1 MAKSIEN
8 KVVSLEL
15 DDSKFSSKVEGVL
28 KNVTRLKEGMNFK
41 TSTTGLD
48 GITPAAQNAAKG
60 MNGLASSVKTVNTTI
75 SNTSTSASAATSSVG
90 AVAKQT
96 STNFTML
103 GGAASVALGNIASK
117 AIMAGGSILSSFTFG
132 PILDGFREYENQLNA
147 VQTIQANTF
156 SKGETVSTINA
167 ALDELNQYADKTI
180 YSFSEMTK
188 NIGMFTSAGVGLK
201 ESVSS
206 IKGLSNVAA
215 MSGASSA
222 QAATAM
228 YQLSQALSTGVVKLQ
243 DWNSIVNAGMGGE
256 QFQES
261 LKRTARTYGVA
272 VDEIIEKK
280 GSFRNSLQDGWLTS
294 EIMIETLAQ
303 YTGDLSKEQLLNAG
317 YTEEQTEEIMKLAET
332 ANDAATKVKTFG
344 QLMDTVAESLGSGWA
359 SLFRTFFGDFE
370 RARTLWTGVSD
381 VVNGGISAFFDAL
394 QGILDRWDE
403 LGGWYEWWYALM
415 DLWKAASKPIF
426 AIGEAVK
433 DVFTGDAGAALFEF
447 SKFLHHEIANWL
459 IMSDQMASDIG
470 RVFKM
475 VAQLVQ
481 PVIKALL
488 GFGVAI
494 GQVVVAAVKIGL
506 ILIGGLLKPILRIG
520 AKISEIVD
528 VFVNWFSQMSGG
540 IDILGTLGSVLDTIV
555 GWVQSLVDW
564 FVQLTSLAITP
575 FFNGIRTVI
584 EAVLPPIGQFFG
596 VLRDAA
602 KNVFGPLIDGLTGL
616 GGSFD
621 AFLNDT
627 SSPFGK
633 ITRIVQDWGVSF
645 YKTMEGVAKEIG
657 PKWTNKV
664 KAFGDSIKPI
674 TENLGKALGTAVDNS
689 SKAFSN
695 FWANSK
701 PGLLM
706 AWNQTLKAVSDS
718 FKAFG
723 DKLKE
728 VGDIISGFF
737 APQLSAIKTF
747 GKTISDSFKNIGA
760 GLNFSSAFAGVGAG
774 FKSMMDSFGP
784 LGELVNAVVDLFVKM
799 GAVLSDLKDR
809 IFAGASESGSLLN
822 KVIGGFVQS
831 TKSAFDAFG
840 ILGGV
845 LVTVV
850 KAFTSLATA
859 VGRTIA
865 TLVKG
870 LTSGIGAIKEFAAS
884 STAFGSFKN
893 NIGNALNSTGDMIKD
908 FWKGLGA
915 SLQSISLSDILSGAL
930 LGGGLGMGF
939 KTLQNLLGG
948 FQKITDS
955 ASGLMGKISGV
966 FGELKTALSTLTEAI
981 KAKTLRDIAVSI
993 LILVGALFVLAML
1006 PADRL
1011 IQGAVAIG
1019 VLAKILT
1026 TALTSL
1032 FSIKTDLK
1040 KMSALFGA
1048 IFMLSSALV
1057 MLSVATAILGS
1068 MDTKTLGQG
1077 LVAIGLMIE
1086 GMTRVA
1092 KKMASAG
1099 KTMTAGIAALIGMAM
1114 AINMLILPIT
1124 ILGLL
1129 PTGAVVQ
1136 GLIAVGLLMAGI
1148 ALFIKMLDEHKD
1160 TLGQMAGTALVL
1172 NQFAGAVAVLAGVVA
1187 VLGSLPTGNL
1197 VQGLVGLAVV
1207 AGIIAAVMWVMSET
1221 MSKIPPTAIAG
1232 AFAMLVI
1239 AGAMLLTAKALEQ
1252 IGAIPWDA
1260 LLVAAYKM
1268 GMVLTG
1274 MIVAANMASE
1284 SVFGAGAILLLA
1296 VAFRLLADAMLVL
1309 GNMDALT
1316 IQMALIAIGGAML
1329 VLLGA
1334 AAIAELVVPGLI
1346 ALTLAI
1352 AAIGAIV
1359 LGVIGGITL
1368 LVMAFTA
1375 FISVISLAGPAI
1387 GTGIV
1392 AIASGIAAGAAIIA
1406 AASPAIQ
1413 AALIG
1418 VANAFKNAAPA
1429 LGEALKALVKAFG
1442 PALVELIK
1450 VAGNAIR
1457 QLCKEVIRT
1466 LAKQGPGLITAVIDF
1481 LNELM
1486 EQLVENM
1493 PDFLVNIF
1501 TMFDMLMAAIDG
1513 YLPTFVEHLLSWLTS
1528 VLDFLQALVPMVLDL
1543 LWGLIA
1549 GILNTL
1555 ADNIQ
1560 PMVNAGVNLIN
1571 AWLTGMASMAAG
1583 IIDAAFNALITFI
1596 NAFSNAIDQRG
1607 PELKA
1612 AVNKLITSIKNFIF
1626 GDVNDVAGAIGSHAM
1641 TIGKNIIDG
1650 IERGINSA
1658 KNAVLN
1664 TMKNLA
1670 NSCLDTVKSYLGI
1683 HSPSR
1688 KFAEVAKFMMLG
1700 MSKGLGDNED
1710 LVYRDLKDISE
1721 KILDTM
1727 DLNMDYAPVIKP
1739 TVDTSE
1745 IQGLRDLDLSGVH
1758 ASVIGSSVQN
1768 GSQMQQEIRALREDL
1783 KNNQTPTVF
1792 NQYNTSPKA
1801 LDLNEIYRQTER
1813 QIDRMKRM

>member
-41 TSTTGLD
+41 TATTGLE
-48 GITPAAQNAAKG
+48 GINPAAQNAAKG
-60 MNGLASSVKTVNTTI
+60 MNGLATSVKNINTTI
-75 SNTSTSASAATSSVG
+75 TGASSGATASTANIG

-117 AIMAGGSILSSFTFG
+117 AIMAGGSMLTSFAFG

-156 SKGETVSTINA
+156 SKGETVATINA

-280 GSFRNSLQDGWLTS
+280 GSFRNSLADGWLTS

-332 ANDAATKVKTFG
+332 ANDAATKVKTFA

-370 RARTLWTGVSD
+370 RAKTLWTGVSD
-381 VVNGGISAFFDAL
+381 VVNGSISAFFDAM

-403 LGGWYEWWYALM
+403 LGGWYEWWYALG
-415 DLWKAASKPIF
+415 DLWKAVSKPLI
-426 AIGEAVK
+426 AIGKAVK
-433 DVFTGDAGAALFEF
+433 DVFTGDAGAALFQF

-470 RVFKM
+470 RIFKM
-475 VAQLVQ
+475 VAQIIW
-481 PVIKALL
+481 PVVKALL

-494 GQVVVAAVKIGL
+494 GQVVVAAIKIGL
-506 ILIGGLLKPILRIG
+506 ILVGALVKPLLQVGG
-520 AKISEIVD
+520 KISEIID
-528 VFVNWFSQMSGG
+528 VFANWFGQMTGG
-540 IDILGTLGSVLDTIV
+540 IDILGALGSILNTVV
-555 GWVQSLVDW
+555 GWVQSLADW
-564 FVQLTSLAITP
+564 FVQLTSVAITP

-584 EAVLPPIGQFFG
+584 EAVLPPIGEFFG
-596 VLRDAA
+596 VLKDAA
-602 KNVFGPLIDGLTGL
+602 KNVFGPLIGGLTGL
-616 GGSFD
+616 GGSFE

-633 ITRIVQDWGVSF
+633 ITRIVTDWGISF

-657 PKWTNKV
+657 PKWSAKV

-674 TENLGKALGTAVDNS
+674 TENLGKGLGTAVSNA
-689 SKAFSN
+689 SKALGS
-695 FWANSK
+695 FWEESK
-701 PGLLM
+701 PGLLL
-706 AWNQTLKAVSDS
+706 AWNETIKSVSEA
-718 FKAFG
+718 FKRFG
-723 DKLKE
+723 EKIKE
-728 VGDIISGFF
+728 VGDIIAGFF
-737 APQLSAIKTF
+737 GPQIDAVKNF
-747 GKTISDSFKNIGA
+747 GQAVGDGFKRIGE
-760 GLNFSSAFAGVGAG
+760 GLTFSSAFSGISNG
-774 FKSMMDSFGP
+774 FMTMIDSFGP
-784 LGELVNAVVDLFVKM
+784 LGDLIEIVVDLFGKL
-799 GAVLSDLKDR
+799 GQTLKNIKDN
-809 IFAGASESGSLLN
+809 ILEGVSTSGSTLN
-822 KVIGGFVQS
+822 KVLGGFAQTVR
-831 TKSAFDAFG
+831 SAFDAFG
-840 ILGGV
+840 ILGAV
-845 LVTVV
+845 LVSVA
-850 KAFTSLATA
+850 KGFTALATA
-859 VGRTIA
+859 AMTAIS
-865 TLVKG
+865 TLIGG
-870 LTSGIGAIKEFAAS
+870 LTSGLGAIKDFAAS
-884 STAFGSFKN
+884 SDAFASFKK
-893 NIGNALNSTGDMIKD
+893 NIGTSLKNVGDMIYG
-908 FWKGLGA
+908 FWIGLGD
-915 SLQSISLSDILSGAL
+915 SLKKMSLSDILSGAL
-930 LGGGLGMGF
+930 LGGGLAMGF

-948 FQKITDS
+948 FQTITDS

-966 FGELKTALSTLTEAI
+966 FGELKTALSSLTEAI

-993 LILVGALFVLAML
+993 LILVGALFILAML
-1006 PADRL
+1006 PADKL
-1011 IQGAVAIG
+1011 IQGAIAIG

-1026 TALTSL
+1026 TALSSL
-1032 FSIKTDLK
+1032 FAIKTDLK

-1048 IFMLSSALV
+1048 LFMLSGALLV
-1057 MLSVATAILGS
+1057 LSIAVAIMGS
-1068 MDTKTLGQG
+1068 MDVKTLGQG
-1077 LVAIGLMIE
+1077 LIAIGLMVE
-1086 GMTRVA
+1086 GMARVVDKLA
-1092 KKMASAG
+1092 SKEKKMVSG
-1099 KTMTAGIAALIGMAM
+1099 VAALLGMAV
-1114 AINMLILPIT
+1114 AINLLVAPVAL
-1124 ILGLL
+1124 LGLL
-1129 PTGAVVQ
+1129 PTGVITQ

-1148 ALFIKMLDEHKD
+1148 AAFVKYIDDSKD
-1160 TLGQMAGTALVL
+1160 SLGQMVGTAVVL
-1172 NQFAGAVAVLAGVVA
+1172 NQLAGAIAVLAGVVA
-1187 VLGSLPTGNL
+1187 LLGTIPTGTL
-1197 VQGLVGLAVV
+1197 IQGILGM
-1207 AGIIAAVMWVMSET
+1207 AAVMVMMVLTVNNIEVKSLT
-1221 MSKIPPTAIAG
+1221 GVFSLVIMAG
-1232 AFAMLVI
+1232 AMLIAAKALEEIASMSWGDYLSAVFRLGLVI
-1239 AGAMLLTAKALEQ
+1239 AGLVYAANSAEASLEGVGAVALLAGAVLLLAGALSIIGGMSMEQ
-1252 IGAIPWDA
+1252 IGTA
-1260 LLVAAYKM
+1260 LL
-1268 GMVLTG
+1268 GL
-1274 MIVAANMASE
+1274 
-1284 SVFGAGAILLLA
+1284 AG
-1296 VAFRLLADAMLVL
+1296 
-1309 GNMDALT
+1309 G
-1316 IQMALIAIGGAML
+1316 LII
-1329 VLLGA
+1329 LLGA
-1334 AAIAELVVPGLI
+1334 AAIAQFVTPGLL
-1346 ALTLAI
+1346 ALALAI
-1352 AAIGAIV
+1352 AAIGATVVGV
-1359 LGVIGGITL
+1359 LAGITI

-1375 FISVISLAGPAI
+1375 FISVISMAGPAI
-1387 GTGIV
+1387 GTGMV

-1406 AASPAIQ
+1406 AASPAIE
-1413 AALIG
+1413 AALVG
-1418 VANAFKNAAPA
+1418 VANAVRNAAPA
-1429 LGEALKALVKAFG
+1429 LGKALKAMIKALG

-1450 VAGNAIR
+1450 VLGDGVR
-1457 QLCKEVIRT
+1457 QLAIELIRIIT
-1466 LAKQGPGLITAVIDF
+1466 EQGPGLIGAALGLVVSLLD
-1481 LNELM
+1481 
-1486 EQLVENM
+1486 QLVDNLPTILTRLFEI
-1493 PDFLVNIF
+1493 L
-1501 TMFDMLMAAIDG
+1501 DMVLAAIDG
-1513 YLPTFVEHLLSWLTS
+1513 YLPTFAAHLLSWLTS
-1528 VLDFLQALVPMVLDL
+1528 ILDFLQQLTPLVLQFVLNL
-1543 LWGLIA
+1543 VIS
-1549 GILNTL
+1549 IINTL
-1555 ADNIQ
+1555 AENIPQ
-1560 PMVNAGVNLIN
+1560 MVEAGVNLIN

-1612 AVNKLITSIKNFIF
+1612 AVSKLVNSIKNFIF
-1626 GDVNDVAGAIGSHAM
+1626 GDINNVAGDIGSHAM
-1641 TIGKNIIDG
+1641 SIGRNIIDG
-1650 IERGINSA
+1650 IVNGINNA
-1658 KNAVLN
+1658 KNAVINL
-1664 TMKNLA
+1664 MRNLA
-1670 NSCLDTVKSYLGI
+1670 SSCLDTVKSYLGI

-1700 MSKGLGDNED
+1700 MTKGLGDNED
-1710 LVYRDLKDISE
+1710 MVYRDLKDISE

-1727 DLNMDYAPVIKP
+1727 DVNMDYAPVIKP

-1745 IQGLRDLDLSGVH
+1745 IQSLRDLELSGVH

-1768 GSQMQQEIRALREDL
+1768 GSQMQQEIRALREEL

-1813 QIDRMKRM
+1813 QIERMKRI

>member
-41 TSTTGLD
+41 TATTGLD
-48 GITPAAQNAAKG
+48 GINPAAQNAAKG
-60 MNGLASSVKTVNTTI
+60 MNGLASSVKNVNTTI
-75 SNTSTSASAATSSVG
+75 NGASSGATASTANIG

-103 GGAASVALGNIASK
+103 GGAASVALGNIAAK
-117 AIMAGGSILSSFTFG
+117 AITAGGSMLSSFAFG

-156 SKGETVSTINA
+156 SKGETVATINA

-280 GSFRNSLQDGWLTS
+280 GSFRNSLADGWLTS

-332 ANDAATKVKTFG
+332 ANDAATKVKTFA

-370 RARTLWTGVSD
+370 RAKTLWTGVSD
-381 VVNGGISAFFDAL
+381 VVNGGISAFFDAM

-403 LGGWYEWWYALM
+403 LGGWYEWWYALG
-415 DLWKAASKPIF
+415 DLWKAVSKPLV
-426 AIGEAVK
+426 AIGKAVK

-470 RVFKM
+470 RIFKM
-475 VAQLVQ
+475 VAQIIW
-481 PVIKALL
+481 PVVKALL

-494 GQVVVAAVKIGL
+494 GQVVVAAIKIGL
-506 ILIGGLLKPILRIG
+506 ILVGALVKPLLQVGG
-520 AKISEIVD
+520 KISEIID
-528 VFVNWFSQMSGG
+528 VFANWFGQMTGG
-540 IDILGTLGSVLDTIV
+540 IDILGALGSILNTVV
-555 GWVQSLVDW
+555 GWVQSLADW
-564 FVQLTSLAITP
+564 FVQLTSVAIAP

-584 EAVLPPIGQFFG
+584 EAVLPPIGEFFG
-596 VLRDAA
+596 VLKDAA
-602 KNVFGPLIDGLTGL
+602 KNVFGPLIGGLTGL
-616 GGSFD
+616 GGSFE

-633 ITRIVQDWGVSF
+633 ITRIVTDWGISF

-657 PKWTNKV
+657 PKWSAKV

-674 TENLGKALGTAVDNS
+674 TENLGKGLGTAVSNA
-689 SKAFSN
+689 SKALGS
-695 FWANSK
+695 FWEESK
-701 PGLLM
+701 PGLLL
-706 AWNQTLKAVSDS
+706 AWNETIKSVSEA
-718 FKAFG
+718 FKRFG
-723 DKLKE
+723 EKIKE
-728 VGDIISGFF
+728 VGDIIAGFF
-737 APQLSAIKTF
+737 GPQIDAVKNF
-747 GKTISDSFKNIGA
+747 GQAVGDGFKRIGE
-760 GLNFSSAFAGVGAG
+760 GLTFSSAFSGISNG
-774 FKSMMDSFGP
+774 FMTMIDSFGP
-784 LGELVNAVVDLFVKM
+784 LGDLIEIVVDLFGKL
-799 GAVLSDLKDR
+799 GQTLKNIKDN
-809 IFAGASESGSLLN
+809 ILEGVSTSGSTLN
-822 KVIGGFVQS
+822 KVLGGFAQTVR
-831 TKSAFDAFG
+831 SAFDAFG
-840 ILGGV
+840 ILGAV
-845 LVTVV
+845 LVSVA
-850 KAFTSLATA
+850 KGFTALATA
-859 VGRTIA
+859 AMTAIS
-865 TLVKG
+865 TLIGG
-870 LTSGIGAIKEFAAS
+870 LTSGLGAIKDFAAS
-884 STAFGSFKN
+884 SDAFASFKK
-893 NIGNALNSTGDMIKD
+893 NIGTSLKNVGDMIYG
-908 FWKGLGA
+908 FWIGLGD
-915 SLQSISLSDILSGAL
+915 SLKKMSLSDILSGAL
-930 LGGGLGMGF
+930 LGGGLAMGF

-948 FQKITDS
+948 FQSITDS

-966 FGELKTALSTLTEAI
+966 FGELKTALSSLTEAI

-993 LILVGALFVLAML
+993 LILVGALFILAML
-1006 PADRL
+1006 PADKL
-1011 IQGAVAIG
+1011 IQGAIAIG

-1026 TALTSL
+1026 TALSSL
-1032 FSIKTDLK
+1032 FAIKTDLK

-1048 IFMLSSALV
+1048 LFMLSGALLV
-1057 MLSVATAILGS
+1057 LSIAVAIMGS
-1068 MDTKTLGQG
+1068 MDVKTLGQG
-1077 LVAIGLMIE
+1077 LIAIGLMVE
-1086 GMTRVA
+1086 GMARVVD
-1092 KKMASAG
+1092 KMASKEKKMVSG
-1099 KTMTAGIAALIGMAM
+1099 VAALLGMAV
-1114 AINMLILPIT
+1114 AINLLVAPVAL
-1124 ILGLL
+1124 LGLL
-1129 PTGAVVQ
+1129 PTGVITQ

-1148 ALFIKMLDEHKD
+1148 AAFVKYIDDSKD
-1160 TLGQMAGTALVL
+1160 SLGQMVGTAVVL
-1172 NQFAGAVAVLAGVVA
+1172 NQLAGAIAVLAGVVA
-1187 VLGSLPTGNL
+1187 LLGMIPTGTL
-1197 VQGLVGLAVV
+1197 IQGILGM
-1207 AGIIAAVMWVMSET
+1207 AAVMVMMVLTVNNIEVKSLT
-1221 MSKIPPTAIAG
+1221 GVFSLVIMAG
-1232 AFAMLVI
+1232 AMLIAAKALEEIASMSWGDYLSAVFRLGLVI
-1239 AGAMLLTAKALEQ
+1239 AGLVYAANSAEASLEGVGAVALLAGAVLLLAGALSIIGGMSMEQ
-1252 IGAIPWDA
+1252 IG
-1260 LLVAAYKM
+1260 
-1268 GMVLTG
+1268 T
-1274 MIVAANMASE
+1274 
-1284 SVFGAGAILLLA
+1284 
-1296 VAFRLLADAMLVL
+1296 
-1309 GNMDALT
+1309 
-1316 IQMALIAIGGAML
+1316 ALIGLAGGL
-1329 VLLGA
+1329 LILLGA
-1334 AAIAELVVPGLI
+1334 AAIAQFVTPGLL
-1346 ALTLAI
+1346 ALALAI
-1352 AAIGAIV
+1352 AAIGATVVGV
-1359 LGVIGGITL
+1359 LAGITI

-1375 FISVISLAGPAI
+1375 FISVISMAGPAI
-1387 GTGIV
+1387 GTGMV

-1406 AASPAIQ
+1406 AASPAIE
-1413 AALIG
+1413 AALVG
-1418 VANAFKNAAPA
+1418 VANAVRNAAPA
-1429 LGEALKALVKAFG
+1429 LGKALKAMIKALG

-1450 VAGNAIR
+1450 VLGDGVR
-1457 QLCKEVIRT
+1457 QLAIELIRIIT
-1466 LAKQGPGLITAVIDF
+1466 EQGPGLIGAALGLVVSLLD
-1481 LNELM
+1481 
-1486 EQLVENM
+1486 QLVDNLPTILTRLFEI
-1493 PDFLVNIF
+1493 L
-1501 TMFDMLMAAIDG
+1501 DMVLAAIDG
-1513 YLPTFVEHLLSWLTS
+1513 YLPTFAAHLLSWLTS
-1528 VLDFLQALVPMVLDL
+1528 ILDFLQQLTPLVLQFVLNL
-1543 LWGLIA
+1543 VIS
-1549 GILNTL
+1549 IINTL
-1555 ADNIQ
+1555 AENIPQ
-1560 PMVNAGVNLIN
+1560 MVEAGVNLIN

-1612 AVNKLITSIKNFIF
+1612 AVSKLVNSIKNFIF
-1626 GDVNDVAGAIGSHAM
+1626 GDINNVAGDIGSHAM
-1641 TIGKNIIDG
+1641 SIGRNIIDG
-1650 IERGINSA
+1650 IVNGINNA
-1658 KNAVLN
+1658 KNAVINL
-1664 TMKNLA
+1664 MRNLA
-1670 NSCLDTVKSYLGI
+1670 SSCLDTVKSFLGI

-1710 LVYRDLKDISE
+1710 MVYRDLKDISE

-1727 DLNMDYAPVIKP
+1727 DVNMDYAPVIKP

-1745 IQGLRDLDLSGVH
+1745 IQSLRDLELSGVH

-1768 GSQMQQEIRALREDL
+1768 GSQMQQEIRALREEL

-1813 QIDRMKRM
+1813 QIERMKRI

>member
-1 MAKSIEN
+1 MAKSIES

-41 TSTTGLD
+41 TATTGLD
-48 GITPAAQNAAKG
+48 GINPAAQNAAKG
-60 MNGLASSVKTVNTTI
+60 MNGLASSVKNVNTTI
-75 SNTSTSASAATSSVG
+75 NGASSGATASTANVG

-103 GGAASVALGNIASK
+103 GGAASVALGNIAAK
-117 AIMAGGSILSSFTFG
+117 AITAGGSMLSSFAFG

-156 SKGETVSTINA
+156 SKGETVATINA

-280 GSFRNSLQDGWLTS
+280 GSFRNSLADGWLTS

-332 ANDAATKVKTFG
+332 ANDAATKVKTFA

-370 RARTLWTGVSD
+370 RAKTLWTGVSD
-381 VVNGGISAFFDAL
+381 VVNGGISAFFDAM

-403 LGGWYEWWYALM
+403 LGGWYEWWYALG
-415 DLWKAASKPIF
+415 DLWKAVSKPLI
-426 AIGEAVK
+426 AIGKAVK

-470 RVFKM
+470 RIFKM
-475 VAQLVQ
+475 VAQIIW
-481 PVIKALL
+481 PVVKALF
-488 GFGVAI
+488 GFGAAI
-494 GQVVVAAVKIGL
+494 GQVVIAAIKIGL
-506 ILIGGLLKPILRIG
+506 ILVGALVKPLLQVGG
-520 AKISEIVD
+520 KISEIID
-528 VFVNWFSQMSGG
+528 VFANWFGQMTGG
-540 IDILGTLGSVLDTIV
+540 IDILGALGSILNTVV
-555 GWVQSLVDW
+555 GWVQSLADW
-564 FVQLTSLAITP
+564 FVQLTSVAIAP

-584 EAVLPPIGQFFG
+584 EAVLPPIGEFFG
-596 VLRDAA
+596 VLKDAV
-602 KNVFGPLIDGLTGL
+602 KNVFGPLVEGLTGL

-633 ITRIVQDWGVSF
+633 ITRIVTDWGISF
-645 YKTMEGVAKEIG
+645 YKSMEGVAKEIG
-657 PKWTNKV
+657 PKWSAKV

-674 TENLGKALGTAVDNS
+674 TENLGKGLGTAVQNA
-689 SKAFSN
+689 SKALGA
-695 FWANSK
+695 FWEESK
-701 PGLLM
+701 PGLLL
-706 AWNQTLKAVSDS
+706 AWNETIKSVSEA
-718 FKAFG
+718 FKRFG
-723 DKLKE
+723 EKIKE
-728 VGDIISGFF
+728 VGDIIAGFF
-737 APQLSAIKTF
+737 GPQIDAIKNF
-747 GKTISDSFKNIGA
+747 GQAVGDSFKRIGE
-760 GLNFSSAFAGVGAG
+760 GFSFSSAFSGISDG
-774 FKSMMDSFGP
+774 FMTMIDSFGP
-784 LGELVNAVVDLFVKM
+784 LGDLIEIVVELFGKLG
-799 GAVLSDLKDR
+799 GALKNIKDN
-809 IFAGASESGSLLN
+809 IVGGVSTSGSMLN
-822 KVIGGFVQS
+822 KLLGGFAQTVR
-831 TKSAFDAFG
+831 SAFDAFG
-840 ILGGV
+840 ILGAV
-845 LVTVV
+845 LVSVA
-850 KAFTSLATA
+850 KGFTALATA
-859 VGRTIA
+859 AMTAIS
-865 TLVKG
+865 TLIGG
-870 LTSGIGAIKEFAAS
+870 LTSGLGAIKDFAAS
-884 STAFGSFKN
+884 SDAFGSFKK
-893 NIGNALNSTGDMIKD
+893 NIGTALSNVGYMIHD
-908 FWKGLGA
+908 FWIGLGD
-915 SLQSISLSDILSGAL
+915 SLKSMSLSDILTGAL

-948 FQKITDS
+948 FQSITDS

-993 LILVGALFVLAML
+993 LILVGALFILAML
-1006 PADRL
+1006 PADKL
-1011 IQGAVAIG
+1011 IQGAIAIG

-1026 TALTSL
+1026 TALASL
-1032 FSIKTDLK
+1032 FAIKTDLK

-1048 IFMLSSALV
+1048 LFMLSGALLV
-1057 MLSVATAILGS
+1057 LSIAVAIMGS
-1068 MDTKTLGQG
+1068 MDVKTLGQG

-1086 GMTRVA
+1086 GMKRVVDKLA
-1092 KKMASAG
+1092 SSEKKMVSG
-1099 KTMTAGIAALIGMAM
+1099 VAALLGMAI
-1114 AINMLILPIT
+1114 AINLLVAPVAL
-1124 ILGLL
+1124 LGLL
-1129 PTGAVVQ
+1129 PTGTLIQ
-1136 GLIAVGLLMAGI
+1136 GLVAVGLLMAGI
-1148 ALFIKMLDEHKD
+1148 AAFVKYIDDSKD
-1160 TLGQMAGTALVL
+1160 SLGQMVGTAVVL
-1172 NQFAGAVAVLAGVVA
+1172 NQLAGAIAVLAGVVA
-1187 VLGSLPTGNL
+1187 LLGMIPTGTL
-1197 VQGLVGLAVV
+1197 IQGILGM
-1207 AGIIAAVMWVMSET
+1207 AAVMVMMVLTVNNIEVKSLT
-1221 MSKIPPTAIAG
+1221 GVFSLVIMAG
-1232 AFAMLVI
+1232 AMLIAAKALEEIASMSWGDYLSAVFRLGLVI
-1239 AGAMLLTAKALEQ
+1239 AGLVYAANSAEASLEGVGAVALLAGAVLLLAGALSIIGGMSMEQ
-1252 IGAIPWDA
+1252 IGIA
-1260 LLVAAYKM
+1260 LL
-1268 GMVLTG
+1268 GL
-1274 MIVAANMASE
+1274 
-1284 SVFGAGAILLLA
+1284 AGGLL
-1296 VAFRLLADAMLVL
+1296 
-1309 GNMDALT
+1309 
-1316 IQMALIAIGGAML
+1316 I
-1329 VLLGA
+1329 LLGA
-1334 AAIAELVVPGLI
+1334 AAIAEFVAPGLL
-1346 ALTLAI
+1346 ALALAI
-1352 AAIGAIV
+1352 AAIGATVVGI
-1359 LGVIGGITL
+1359 LAGITI
-1368 LVMAFTA
+1368 LVMVFTA

-1387 GTGIV
+1387 GAGMV

-1406 AASPAIQ
+1406 AASPAIE
-1413 AALIG
+1413 AALVG
-1418 VANAFKNAAPA
+1418 VANAVRNAAPA
-1429 LGEALKALVKAFG
+1429 LGKALKAMIKALG

-1450 VAGNAIR
+1450 VLGDGVR
-1457 QLCKEVIRT
+1457 QLAIELIRIIT
-1466 LAKQGPGLITAVIDF
+1466 EQGPGLIGAALGLVVSLLD
-1481 LNELM
+1481 
-1486 EQLVENM
+1486 QLVDNLPTILTRLFEI
-1493 PDFLVNIF
+1493 L
-1501 TMFDMLMAAIDG
+1501 DMVLAAIDG
-1513 YLPTFVEHLLSWLTS
+1513 YLPTFAAHLLSWLTS
-1528 VLDFLQALVPMVLDL
+1528 ILDFLQQLTPLVLQFVLNL
-1543 LWGLIA
+1543 VIS
-1549 GILNTL
+1549 IINTL
-1555 ADNIQ
+1555 AENIPQ
-1560 PMVNAGVNLIN
+1560 MVEAGVNLIN

-1612 AVNKLITSIKNFIF
+1612 AVSKLVNSIKNFIF
-1626 GDVNDVAGAIGSHAM
+1626 GDINNVAGDIGSHAM
-1641 TIGKNIIDG
+1641 SIGRNIIDG
-1650 IERGINSA
+1650 IVNGINNA
-1658 KNAVLN
+1658 KNAVINL
-1664 TMKNLA
+1664 MRNLA
-1670 NSCLDTVKSYLGI
+1670 SSCLDTVKSFLGI

-1710 LVYRDLKDISE
+1710 MVYRDLKDISE

-1727 DLNMDYAPVIKP
+1727 DVNMDYAPVIKP

-1745 IQGLRDLDLSGVH
+1745 IQSLRDLELSGVH

-1768 GSQMQQEIRALREDL
+1768 GSQMQQEIRALREEL

-1813 QIDRMKRM
+1813 QIERMKRI

>member
-41 TSTTGLD
+41 TATTGLD
-48 GITPAAQNAAKG
+48 GINPAAQNAAKG
-60 MNGLASSVKTVNTTI
+60 MNGLASSVKNVNTTI
-75 SNTSTSASAATSSVG
+75 NGASSGATASTANVG

-103 GGAASVALGNIASK
+103 GGAASVALGNIAAK
-117 AIMAGGSILSSFTFG
+117 AITAGGSMLSSFAFG

-156 SKGETVSTINA
+156 SKGETVATINA

-280 GSFRNSLQDGWLTS
+280 GSFRNSLADGWLTS

-332 ANDAATKVKTFG
+332 ANDAATKVKTFA

-370 RARTLWTGVSD
+370 RAKTLWTGVSD
-381 VVNGGISAFFDAL
+381 VVNGGISAFFDAM

-403 LGGWYEWWYALM
+403 LGGWYEWWYALG
-415 DLWKAASKPIF
+415 DLWKAVSKPLI
-426 AIGEAVK
+426 AIGKAVK
-433 DVFTGDAGAALFEF
+433 DVFTGDAGAALFQF

-470 RVFKM
+470 RIFKM
-475 VAQLVQ
+475 VAQIIW
-481 PVIKALL
+481 PVVKALL

-494 GQVVVAAVKIGL
+494 GQVVVAAIKIGL
-506 ILIGGLLKPILRIG
+506 ILVGALVKPLLQVGG
-520 AKISEIVD
+520 KISEIID
-528 VFVNWFSQMSGG
+528 VFANWFGQMTGG
-540 IDILGTLGSVLDTIV
+540 IDILGALGSILNTVV
-555 GWVQSLVDW
+555 GWVQSLADW
-564 FVQLTSLAITP
+564 FVQLTSVAIAP
-575 FFNGIRTVI
+575 FFNGIRTVV
-584 EAVLPPIGQFFG
+584 EAILPPIGEFFG
-596 VLRDAA
+596 VLKDAV
-602 KNVFGPLIDGLTGL
+602 KNVFGPLIGGLTGL
-616 GGSFD
+616 GGSFE

-633 ITRIVQDWGVSF
+633 ITRIVTDWGISF

-657 PKWTNKV
+657 PKWSAKV

-674 TENLGKALGTAVDNS
+674 TENLGKGLGTAVSNA
-689 SKAFSN
+689 SKALGS
-695 FWANSK
+695 FWEESK
-701 PGLLM
+701 PGLLL
-706 AWNQTLKAVSDS
+706 AWNETIKSVSEA
-718 FKAFG
+718 FKRFG
-723 DKLKE
+723 EKIKE
-728 VGDIISGFF
+728 VGDIIAGFF
-737 APQLSAIKTF
+737 GPQIDAVKNF
-747 GKTISDSFKNIGA
+747 GQAVGDGFKRIGE
-760 GLNFSSAFAGVGAG
+760 GLTFSSAFSGISNG
-774 FKSMMDSFGP
+774 FMTMIDSFGP
-784 LGELVNAVVDLFVKM
+784 MGDLIEIVVDLFGKL
-799 GAVLSDLKDR
+799 GQTLKNIKDN
-809 IFAGASESGSLLN
+809 ILEGVSTSGSTLN
-822 KVIGGFVQS
+822 KILGGFAQTVR
-831 TKSAFDAFG
+831 SAFDAFG
-840 ILGGV
+840 ILGAV
-845 LVTVV
+845 LVSVA
-850 KAFTSLATA
+850 KGFTALATA
-859 VGRTIA
+859 AMTAIS
-865 TLVKG
+865 TLIGG
-870 LTSGIGAIKEFAAS
+870 LTSGLGAIKDFAAS
-884 STAFGSFKN
+884 SDAFASFKK
-893 NIGNALNSTGDMIKD
+893 NIGTSLKNVGDMIYG
-908 FWKGLGA
+908 FWIGLGD
-915 SLQSISLSDILSGAL
+915 SLKKMSLSDILSGAL
-930 LGGGLGMGF
+930 LGGGLAMGF

-948 FQKITDS
+948 FQSITDS

-993 LILVGALFVLAML
+993 LILVGALFILAML
-1006 PADRL
+1006 PADKL
-1011 IQGAVAIG
+1011 IQGAIAIG

-1026 TALTSL
+1026 TALASL
-1032 FSIKTDLK
+1032 FAIKTDLK

-1048 IFMLSSALV
+1048 LFMLSGALLV
-1057 MLSVATAILGS
+1057 LSIAVAIMGS
-1068 MDTKTLGQG
+1068 MDVKTLGQG

-1086 GMTRVA
+1086 GMKRVVDKLA
-1092 KKMASAG
+1092 SSEKKMVSG
-1099 KTMTAGIAALIGMAM
+1099 VAALLGMAI
-1114 AINMLILPIT
+1114 AINLLVAPVAL
-1124 ILGLL
+1124 LGLL
-1129 PTGAVVQ
+1129 PTGTLIQ
-1136 GLIAVGLLMAGI
+1136 GLVAVGLLMAGI
-1148 ALFIKMLDEHKD
+1148 AAFVKYIDDSKD
-1160 TLGQMAGTALVL
+1160 SLGQMVGTAVVL
-1172 NQFAGAVAVLAGVVA
+1172 NQLAGAIAVLAGVVA
-1187 VLGSLPTGNL
+1187 LLGTIPTGTL
-1197 VQGLVGLAVV
+1197 IQGILGM
-1207 AGIIAAVMWVMSET
+1207 AAVMVMMVLTVNNIEVKSLT
-1221 MSKIPPTAIAG
+1221 GVFSLVIMAG
-1232 AFAMLVI
+1232 AMLIAAKALEEIASMSWGDYLSAVFRLGLVI
-1239 AGAMLLTAKALEQ
+1239 AGLVYAANSAEASLEGVGAVALLAGAVLLLAGALSIIGGMSMEQ
-1252 IGAIPWDA
+1252 IGKA
-1260 LLVAAYKM
+1260 LL
-1268 GMVLTG
+1268 GL
-1274 MIVAANMASE
+1274 
-1284 SVFGAGAILLLA
+1284 AGGLL
-1296 VAFRLLADAMLVL
+1296 
-1309 GNMDALT
+1309 
-1316 IQMALIAIGGAML
+1316 I
-1329 VLLGA
+1329 LLGA
-1334 AAIAELVVPGLI
+1334 AAIAQFVTPGLL
-1346 ALTLAI
+1346 ALALAI
-1352 AAIGAIV
+1352 AAIGATVVGV
-1359 LGVIGGITL
+1359 LAGITI

-1375 FISVISLAGPAI
+1375 FISVISMAGPAI
-1387 GTGIV
+1387 GTGMV

-1406 AASPAIQ
+1406 AASPAIE
-1413 AALIG
+1413 AALVG
-1418 VANAFKNAAPA
+1418 VANAVRNAAPA
-1429 LGEALKALVKAFG
+1429 LGEALKAMIKALG

-1450 VAGNAIR
+1450 VLGDGVR
-1457 QLCKEVIRT
+1457 QLAIELIRIIT
-1466 LAKQGPGLITAVIDF
+1466 EQGPGLIGAALGLVVSLLD
-1481 LNELM
+1481 
-1486 EQLVENM
+1486 QLVDNLPTILTRLFEI
-1493 PDFLVNIF
+1493 L
-1501 TMFDMLMAAIDG
+1501 DMVLAAIDG
-1513 YLPTFVEHLLSWLTS
+1513 YLPTFAAHLLSWLTS
-1528 VLDFLQALVPMVLDL
+1528 ILDFLQQLTPLVLQFVLNL
-1543 LWGLIA
+1543 VIS
-1549 GILNTL
+1549 IINTL
-1555 ADNIQ
+1555 AENIPQ
-1560 PMVNAGVNLIN
+1560 MVEAGVNLIN

-1612 AVNKLITSIKNFIF
+1612 AVSKLVNSIKNFIF
-1626 GDVNDVAGAIGSHAM
+1626 GDINNVAGDIGSHAM
-1641 TIGKNIIDG
+1641 SIGRNIIDG
-1650 IERGINSA
+1650 IVNGINNA
-1658 KNAVLN
+1658 KNAVINL
-1664 TMKNLA
+1664 MRNLA
-1670 NSCLDTVKSYLGI
+1670 SSCLDTVKSFLGI

-1710 LVYRDLKDISE
+1710 MVYRDLKDISE

-1727 DLNMDYAPVIKP
+1727 DVNMDYAPVIKP

-1745 IQGLRDLDLSGVH
+1745 IQSLRDLELSGVH

-1768 GSQMQQEIRALREDL
+1768 GSQMQQEIRALREEL

-1813 QIDRMKRM
+1813 QIERMKRI

>member
-41 TSTTGLD
+41 TATTGLD
-48 GITPAAQNAAKG
+48 GINPAAQNAAKG
-60 MNGLASSVKTVNTTI
+60 MNGLATSVKNVNTTI
-75 SNTSTSASAATSSVG
+75 NGASSGATASTANIG

-117 AIMAGGSILSSFTFG
+117 AIMAGGSMLTSFAFG

-156 SKGETVSTINA
+156 SKGETVATINA

-280 GSFRNSLQDGWLTS
+280 GSFRNSLADGWLTS

-332 ANDAATKVKTFG
+332 ANDAATKVKTFA

-370 RARTLWTGVSD
+370 RAKTLWTGVSD
-381 VVNGGISAFFDAL
+381 VVNGGISAFFDAM

-403 LGGWYEWWYALM
+403 LGGWYEWWYALG
-415 DLWKAASKPIF
+415 DLWKAVSKPLI
-426 AIGEAVK
+426 AIGKAVK

-470 RVFKM
+470 RIFKM
-475 VAQLVQ
+475 VAQIIW
-481 PVIKALL
+481 PVVKALL

-494 GQVVVAAVKIGL
+494 GQVVVAAIKIGL
-506 ILIGGLLKPILRIG
+506 ILVGALVKPLLQVGG
-520 AKISEIVD
+520 KISEIID
-528 VFVNWFSQMSGG
+528 VFANWFGQMTGG
-540 IDILGTLGSVLDTIV
+540 IDILGALGSILNTVV
-555 GWVQSLVDW
+555 GWVQSLADW
-564 FVQLTSLAITP
+564 FVQLTSVAIAP

-584 EAVLPPIGQFFG
+584 EAVLPPIGEFFG
-596 VLRDAA
+596 VLKDAA
-602 KNVFGPLIDGLTGL
+602 KNVFGPLIGGLTGL
-616 GGSFD
+616 GGSFE

-633 ITRIVQDWGVSF
+633 ITRIVTDWGISF

-657 PKWTNKV
+657 PKWSAKV

-674 TENLGKALGTAVDNS
+674 TENLGKGLGTAVSNA
-689 SKAFSN
+689 SKALGS
-695 FWANSK
+695 FWEESK
-701 PGLLM
+701 PGLLL
-706 AWNQTLKAVSDS
+706 AWNETIKSVSEA
-718 FKAFG
+718 FKRFG
-723 DKLKE
+723 EKIKE
-728 VGDIISGFF
+728 VGDIIAGFF
-737 APQLSAIKTF
+737 GPQIDAVKNF
-747 GKTISDSFKNIGA
+747 GQAVGDGFKRIGE
-760 GLNFSSAFAGVGAG
+760 GLTFSSAFSGISNG
-774 FKSMMDSFGP
+774 FMTMIDSFGP
-784 LGELVNAVVDLFVKM
+784 LGDLIEIVVDLFGKL
-799 GAVLSDLKDR
+799 GQTLKNIKDN
-809 IFAGASESGSLLN
+809 ILEGVSTSGSTLN
-822 KVIGGFVQS
+822 KVLGGFAQTVR
-831 TKSAFDAFG
+831 SAFDAFG
-840 ILGGV
+840 ILGAV
-845 LVTVV
+845 LVSVA
-850 KAFTSLATA
+850 KGFTALATA
-859 VGRTIA
+859 AMTAIS
-865 TLVKG
+865 TLIGG
-870 LTSGIGAIKEFAAS
+870 LTSGLGAIKDFAAS
-884 STAFGSFKN
+884 SDAFASFKK
-893 NIGNALNSTGDMIKD
+893 NIGTSLKNVGDMIYG
-908 FWKGLGA
+908 FWIGLGD
-915 SLQSISLSDILSGAL
+915 SLKKMSLSDILSGAL
-930 LGGGLGMGF
+930 LGGGLAMGF

-948 FQKITDS
+948 FQSITDS

-966 FGELKTALSTLTEAI
+966 FGELKTALSSLTEAI

-993 LILVGALFVLAML
+993 LILVGALFILAML
-1006 PADRL
+1006 PADKL
-1011 IQGAVAIG
+1011 IQGAIAIG

-1026 TALTSL
+1026 TALNSL
-1032 FSIKTDLK
+1032 FAIKTDLK

-1048 IFMLSSALV
+1048 LFMLSGALLV
-1057 MLSVATAILGS
+1057 LSIAVAIMGS
-1068 MDTKTLGQG
+1068 MDVKTLGQG
-1077 LVAIGLMIE
+1077 LIAIGLMVE
-1086 GMTRVA
+1086 GMARVVD
-1092 KKMASAG
+1092 KMASKEKKMVSG
-1099 KTMTAGIAALIGMAM
+1099 VAALLGMAV
-1114 AINMLILPIT
+1114 AINLLVAPVAL
-1124 ILGLL
+1124 LGLL
-1129 PTGAVVQ
+1129 PTGVITQ

-1148 ALFIKMLDEHKD
+1148 AAFVKYIDDSKD
-1160 TLGQMAGTALVL
+1160 SLGQMVGTAVVL
-1172 NQFAGAVAVLAGVVA
+1172 NQLAGAIAVLAGVVA
-1187 VLGSLPTGNL
+1187 LLGTIPTGTLIQGILGMATVMVMMVLTVNNIEVKSLTGVFSL
-1197 VQGLVGLAVV
+1197 VIM
-1207 AGIIAAVMWVMSET
+1207 AGAMLIAAKALEEIASMSWGDYL
-1221 MSKIPPTAIAG
+1221 SAVFRLG
-1232 AFAMLVI
+1232 LVI
-1239 AGAMLLTAKALEQ
+1239 AGLVYAANSAEASLEGVGAVALLAGAVLLLAGALSIIGGMSMEQ
-1252 IGAIPWDA
+1252 IG
-1260 LLVAAYKM
+1260 
-1268 GMVLTG
+1268 T
-1274 MIVAANMASE
+1274 
-1284 SVFGAGAILLLA
+1284 
-1296 VAFRLLADAMLVL
+1296 
-1309 GNMDALT
+1309 
-1316 IQMALIAIGGAML
+1316 ALIGLAGGL
-1329 VLLGA
+1329 LILLGA
-1334 AAIAELVVPGLI
+1334 AAIAQFVTPGLL
-1346 ALTLAI
+1346 ALALAI
-1352 AAIGAIV
+1352 AAIGATVVGV
-1359 LGVIGGITL
+1359 LAGITI

-1375 FISVISLAGPAI
+1375 FISVISMAGPAI
-1387 GTGIV
+1387 GTGMV

-1406 AASPAIQ
+1406 AASPAIE
-1413 AALIG
+1413 AALVG
-1418 VANAFKNAAPA
+1418 VANAVRNAAPA
-1429 LGEALKALVKAFG
+1429 LGKALKAMVKALG

-1450 VAGNAIR
+1450 VLGDGVR
-1457 QLCKEVIRT
+1457 QLAIELIRIIT
-1466 LAKQGPGLITAVIDF
+1466 EQGPGLIGAALGLVVSLLD
-1481 LNELM
+1481 
-1486 EQLVENM
+1486 QLVDNLPTILTRLFEI
-1493 PDFLVNIF
+1493 L
-1501 TMFDMLMAAIDG
+1501 DMVLAAIDG
-1513 YLPTFVEHLLSWLTS
+1513 YLPTFAAHLLSWLTS
-1528 VLDFLQALVPMVLDL
+1528 ILDFLQQLTPLVLQFVLNL
-1543 LWGLIA
+1543 VIS
-1549 GILNTL
+1549 IINTL
-1555 ADNIQ
+1555 AENIPQ
-1560 PMVNAGVNLIN
+1560 MVEAGVNLIN

-1612 AVNKLITSIKNFIF
+1612 AVSKLVNSIKNFIF
-1626 GDVNDVAGAIGSHAM
+1626 GDINNVAGDIGSHAM
-1641 TIGKNIIDG
+1641 SIGRNIIDG
-1650 IERGINSA
+1650 IVNGINNA
-1658 KNAVLN
+1658 KNAVINL
-1664 TMKNLA
+1664 MRNLA
-1670 NSCLDTVKSYLGI
+1670 SSCLDTVKSFLGI

-1710 LVYRDLKDISE
+1710 MVYRDLKDISE

-1727 DLNMDYAPVIKP
+1727 DVNMDYAPVIKP

-1745 IQGLRDLDLSGVH
+1745 IQSLRDLELSGVH

-1768 GSQMQQEIRALREDL
+1768 GSQMQQEIRALREEL

-1813 QIDRMKRM
+1813 QIERMKRI

>member
-1 MAKSIEN
+1 MAKTIEN

-15 DDSKFSSKVEGVL
+15 DDSKFSSRVEGVL

-41 TSTTGLD
+41 TATTGLD
-48 GITPAAQNAAKG
+48 GINPAAQNAAKG
-60 MNGLASSVKTVNTTI
+60 MNGLATSVKNVNTTI
-75 SNTSTSASAATSSVG
+75 NGASSGATASTANIG

-117 AIMAGGSILSSFTFG
+117 AIMAGGSMLSSFAFG

-167 ALDELNQYADKTI
+167 ALDELNKYADRTI

-272 VDEIIEKK
+272 VDDIIKAK
-280 GSFRNSLQDGWLTS
+280 GSFRNSLADGWLTS

-332 ANDAATKVKTFG
+332 ANDAATKVKTFA

-415 DLWKAASKPIF
+415 DLWKAASKPIM
-426 AIGEAVK
+426 AIGQAVK

-459 IMSDQMASDIG
+459 IMSDQMAMDIG
-470 RVFKM
+470 RIFKM
-475 VAQLVQ
+475 VAQIIW
-481 PVIKALL
+481 PVVKALF
-488 GFGVAI
+488 GFGAAI
-494 GQVVVAAVKIGL
+494 AQVVVAVIKIGL
-506 ILIGGLLKPILRIG
+506 ILVGALVKPLLQIGG
-520 AKISEIVD
+520 KISEIID
-528 VFVNWFSQMSGG
+528 VFANWFGQMTGG
-540 IDILGTLGSVLDTIV
+540 IDILGALGSILNTVV
-555 GWVQSLVDW
+555 GWVQSLADW
-564 FVQLTSLAITP
+564 FVQLTSLAIAP
-575 FFNGIRTVI
+575 FFNGIRTVV
-584 EAVLPPIGQFFG
+584 EAILPPIGEFFG
-596 VLRDAA
+596 VLKDAV
-602 KNVFGPLIDGLTGL
+602 KNVFGPLIGGLTGL
-616 GGSFD
+616 GGSFE

-633 ITRIVQDWGVSF
+633 ITKIVQDWGISF
-645 YKTMEGVAKEIG
+645 YKTMAGVAKEIG
-657 PKWTNKV
+657 PKWSAKA
-664 KAFGDSIKPI
+664 KAFGESIKPI
-674 TENLGKALGTAVDNS
+674 TETFGKSLGASIGNASKALG
-689 SKAFSN
+689 N
-695 FWANSK
+695 FWENSK
-701 PGLLM
+701 PDLLL
-706 AWNQTLKAVSDS
+706 AWNEVIKSVSEG
-718 FKAFG
+718 FKRFG
-723 DKLKE
+723 EKLKE
-728 VGDIISGFF
+728 VKDLIAGFF
-737 APQLSAIKTF
+737 APQISAIKAF
-747 GKTISDSFKNIGA
+747 GQAIGDSFKRISE
-760 GLNFSSAFAGVGAG
+760 GLSFSSAFSGISRG

-784 LGELVNAVVDLFVKM
+784 LGELVNIVVELFVKL
-799 GAVLSDLKDR
+799 GAALSKLKDQ
-809 IFAGASESGSLLN
+809 IFEGVSTSGSALN
-822 KVIGGFVQS
+822 KVLGGFAQTVR
-831 TKSAFDAFG
+831 SAFDAFG
-840 ILGGV
+840 ILGAV
-845 LVTVV
+845 LVSVA
-850 KAFTSLATA
+850 KGFTALATA
-859 VGRTIA
+859 AMTAIA
-865 TLVKG
+865 TLIGG
-870 LTSGIGAIKEFAAS
+870 LVSGLGAIKDFAS
-884 STAFGSFKN
+884 SSEAFGSFKK
-893 NIGNALNSTGDMIKD
+893 NIGTALTNTGHMIKD
-908 FWKGLGA
+908 FWLGLED
-915 SLQSISLSDILSGAL
+915 SLKKMSLSDILTGAL

-981 KAKTLRDIAVSI
+981 KAKTLRDIAISI
-993 LILVGALFVLAML
+993 LILVGALFILAML
-1006 PADRL
+1006 PADKL
-1011 IQGAVAIG
+1011 IQGAIAIG

-1040 KMSALFGA
+1040 KMSAIFGA
-1048 IFMLSSALV
+1048 IFMLSGALV
-1057 MLSVATAILGS
+1057 AMSIAVAILGS
-1068 MDTKTLGQG
+1068 MDIKTLAQG
-1077 LVAIGLMIE
+1077 LIAIGLMIE
-1086 GMTRVA
+1086 GMKRVVDKLA
-1092 KKMASAG
+1092 SSEKKMVS
-1099 KTMTAGIAALIGMAM
+1099 GIAALLGMAV
-1114 AINMLILPIT
+1114 AINLLVAPIAL
-1124 ILGLL
+1124 LGLL
-1129 PTGAVVQ
+1129 PTGVVAQ
-1136 GLIAVGLLMAGI
+1136 GLISVGLLMVGLA
-1148 ALFIKMLDEHKD
+1148 AFIKYIDESKD
-1160 TLGQMAGTALVL
+1160 SFSQMAGTAILL
-1172 NQFAGAVAVLAGVVA
+1172 NQLAGAIAILAGVVA
-1187 VLGSLPTGNL
+1187 LLGMIPTGNL
-1197 VQGLVGLAVV
+1197 IQ
-1207 AGIIAAVMWVMSET
+1207 GIIGMASVM
-1221 MSKIPPTAIAG
+1221 AIMVVSVNNIKVESLSGVFSLVIMAG
-1232 AFAMLVI
+1232 AMLIAAKALEEIASMSWGDYLSAVIRLGLVI
-1239 AGAMLLTAKALEQ
+1239 AGLVYAAKQAEGSIKDLGAIALLAGAVLLLAGALSIIGGMSMEQ
-1252 IGAIPWDA
+1252 IG
-1260 LLVAAYKM
+1260 
-1268 GMVLTG
+1268 
-1274 MIVAANMASE
+1274 N
-1284 SVFGAGAILLLA
+1284 
-1296 VAFRLLADAMLVL
+1296 
-1309 GNMDALT
+1309 
-1316 IQMALIAIGGAML
+1316 ALIGLAGGL
-1329 VLLGA
+1329 IILLGA
-1334 AAIAELVVPGLI
+1334 AAIAKYVAPGLL

-1352 AAIGAIV
+1352 AAIGAT
-1359 LGVIGGITL
+1359 VIGVLAGITL

-1375 FISVISLAGPAI
+1375 FISVISMAGPAI
-1387 GTGIV
+1387 GTGMV

-1413 AALIG
+1413 AALVG
-1418 VANAFKNAAPA
+1418 VANAIRNAAPS
-1429 LGEALKALVKAFG
+1429 LGKALKALVKAFG

-1450 VAGNAIR
+1450 VAGDAVS
-1457 QLCKEVIRT
+1457 QLATELISILWEKAPSLISAALGVI
-1466 LAKQGPGLITAVIDF
+1466 L
-1481 LNELM
+1481 
-1486 EQLVENM
+1486 QLLSQIAENM
-1493 PDFLVNIF
+1493 PMIVDKLF
-1501 TMFDMLMAAIDG
+1501 AILDAILAG
-1513 YLPTFVEHLLSWLTS
+1513 IDTYLPTFAAHLLSWLTS
-1528 VLDFLQALVPMVLDL
+1528 ILDFLQQLTPMVFTFV
-1543 LWGLIA
+1543 WNLII
-1549 GILNTL
+1549 GIINAL
-1555 ADNIQ
+1555 AEAM
-1560 PMVNAGVNLIN
+1560 PSMVEAGVNLIN
-1571 AWLTGMASMAAG
+1571 AWLTGMANMAAG

-1612 AVNKLITSIKNFIF
+1612 AVSKLVNSIKNFIF
-1626 GDVNDVAGAIGSHAM
+1626 GDINNVAGDIGSHAM
-1641 TIGKNIIDG
+1641 SIGRNIIDG
-1650 IERGINSA
+1650 IVNGINNA
-1658 KNAVLN
+1658 KNAVINL
-1664 TMKNLA
+1664 MRNLA
-1670 NSCLDTVKSYLGI
+1670 SSCLDTVKSFLGI

-1688 KFAEVAKFMMLG
+1688 KFAEVAKFMILG

-1710 LVYRDLKDISE
+1710 MVYRDLKDISE

-1727 DLNMDYAPVIKP
+1727 DVNMDYAPVIKP

-1745 IQGLRDLDLSGVH
+1745 IQSLRDLELSGVH

-1768 GSQMQQEIRALREDL
+1768 GSQMQQEIRALREEL

-1813 QIDRMKRM
+1813 QIERMKRI

>member
-41 TSTTGLD
+41 TATTGLD
-48 GITPAAQNAAKG
+48 GINPAAQNAAKG
-60 MNGLASSVKTVNTTI
+60 MNGLASSVKNVNTTI
-75 SNTSTSASAATSSVG
+75 NGASSGATASTANVG

-103 GGAASVALGNIASK
+103 GGAASVALGNIAAK
-117 AIMAGGSILSSFTFG
+117 AITAGGSMLSSFAFG

-156 SKGETVSTINA
+156 SKGETVATINA

-280 GSFRNSLQDGWLTS
+280 GSFRNSLADGWLTS

-332 ANDAATKVKTFG
+332 ANDAATKVKTFA

-370 RARTLWTGVSD
+370 RAKTLWTGVSD
-381 VVNGGISAFFDAL
+381 VVNGGISAFFDAM

-447 SKFLHHEIANWL
+447 SKFFHHEIANWL

-470 RVFKM
+470 RIFKM
-475 VAQLVQ
+475 VAQIIW
-481 PVIKALL
+481 PVVKALF
-488 GFGVAI
+488 GFGAAI
-494 GQVVVAAVKIGL
+494 GQVVIAAIKIGL
-506 ILIGGLLKPILRIG
+506 ILVGALVKPLLQVGG
-520 AKISEIVD
+520 KISEIVD
-528 VFVNWFSQMSGG
+528 VFANWFSQMTGG
-540 IDILGTLGSVLDTIV
+540 TDILGALGSVLSTVV
-555 GWVQSLVDW
+555 GWVQSLADW
-564 FVQLTSLAITP
+564 FVQLTSLAIAP

-584 EAVLPPIGQFFG
+584 EAVLPPIGEFFG
-596 VLRDAA
+596 VLKDAV
-602 KNVFGPLIDGLTGL
+602 KNVFGPLVEGLTGL

-633 ITRIVQDWGVSF
+633 ITRIIQDWGISF
-645 YKTMEGVAKEIG
+645 YKSMEGVAKEIG
-657 PKWTNKV
+657 PKWSAKV

-674 TENLGKALGTAVDNS
+674 TENLGKGLGTAVQNA
-689 SKAFSN
+689 SKALGA
-695 FWANSK
+695 FWEESK
-701 PGLLM
+701 PGLLL
-706 AWNQTLKAVSDS
+706 AWNETIKSVSEA
-718 FKAFG
+718 FKRFG
-723 DKLKE
+723 EKIKE
-728 VGDIISGFF
+728 VGDIIAGFF
-737 APQLSAIKTF
+737 GPQIDAIKNF
-747 GKTISDSFKNIGA
+747 GQAVGDSFKRIGE
-760 GLNFSSAFAGVGAG
+760 GFSFSSAFSGISDG
-774 FKSMMDSFGP
+774 FMTMIDSFGP
-784 LGELVNAVVDLFVKM
+784 LGDLIEIVVELFGKLG
-799 GAVLSDLKDR
+799 GALKNIKDN
-809 IFAGASESGSLLN
+809 IVGGVSTSGSMLN
-822 KVIGGFVQS
+822 KLLGGFAQTVR
-831 TKSAFDAFG
+831 SAFDAFG
-840 ILGGV
+840 ILGAV
-845 LVTVV
+845 LVSVA
-850 KAFTSLATA
+850 KGFTALATA
-859 VGRTIA
+859 AMTAIS
-865 TLVKG
+865 TLIGG
-870 LTSGIGAIKEFAAS
+870 LTSGLGAIKDFAAS
-884 STAFGSFKN
+884 SDAFGSFKK
-893 NIGNALNSTGDMIKD
+893 NIGTALSNVGYMIHD
-908 FWKGLGA
+908 FWIGLGD
-915 SLQSISLSDILSGAL
+915 SLKSMSLSDILTGAL

-948 FQKITDS
+948 FQSITDS

-993 LILVGALFVLAML
+993 LILVGALFILAML
-1006 PADRL
+1006 PADKL
-1011 IQGAVAIG
+1011 IQGAIAIG

-1026 TALTSL
+1026 TALASL
-1032 FSIKTDLK
+1032 FAIKTDLK

-1048 IFMLSSALV
+1048 LFMLSGALLV
-1057 MLSVATAILGS
+1057 LSIAVAIMGS
-1068 MDTKTLGQG
+1068 MDVKTLGQG

-1086 GMTRVA
+1086 GMKRVVDKLA
-1092 KKMASAG
+1092 SSEKKMVSG
-1099 KTMTAGIAALIGMAM
+1099 VAALLGMAI
-1114 AINMLILPIT
+1114 AINLLVAPVAL
-1124 ILGLL
+1124 LGLL
-1129 PTGAVVQ
+1129 PTGTLIQ
-1136 GLIAVGLLMAGI
+1136 GLVAVGLLMAGI
-1148 ALFIKMLDEHKD
+1148 AAFVKYIDDSKD
-1160 TLGQMAGTALVL
+1160 SLGQMVGTAVVL
-1172 NQFAGAVAVLAGVVA
+1172 NQLAGAIAVLAGVVA
-1187 VLGSLPTGNL
+1187 LLGMIPTGTL
-1197 VQGLVGLAVV
+1197 IQGILGM
-1207 AGIIAAVMWVMSET
+1207 AAVMVMMVLTVNNIEVKSLT
-1221 MSKIPPTAIAG
+1221 GVFSLVIMAG
-1232 AFAMLVI
+1232 AMLIAAKALEEIASMSWGDYLSAVFRLGLVI
-1239 AGAMLLTAKALEQ
+1239 AGLVYAANSAEASLEGVGAVALLAGAVLLLAGALSIIGGMSMEQ
-1252 IGAIPWDA
+1252 IGIA
-1260 LLVAAYKM
+1260 LL
-1268 GMVLTG
+1268 GL
-1274 MIVAANMASE
+1274 
-1284 SVFGAGAILLLA
+1284 AGGLL
-1296 VAFRLLADAMLVL
+1296 
-1309 GNMDALT
+1309 
-1316 IQMALIAIGGAML
+1316 I
-1329 VLLGA
+1329 LLGA
-1334 AAIAELVVPGLI
+1334 AAIAEFVAPGLL
-1346 ALTLAI
+1346 ALALAI
-1352 AAIGAIV
+1352 AAIGAT
-1359 LGVIGGITL
+1359 VIGVLAGITI

-1375 FISVISLAGPAI
+1375 FISVISMAGPAI
-1387 GTGIV
+1387 GTGMV

-1406 AASPAIQ
+1406 AASPAIE
-1413 AALIG
+1413 AALVG
-1418 VANAFKNAAPA
+1418 VANAVRNAAPA
-1429 LGEALKALVKAFG
+1429 LGKALKAMIKALG

-1450 VAGNAIR
+1450 VLGDGVR
-1457 QLCKEVIRT
+1457 QLAIELIRIIT
-1466 LAKQGPGLITAVIDF
+1466 EQGPGLIGAALGLVVSLLD
-1481 LNELM
+1481 
-1486 EQLVENM
+1486 QLVDNLPTILTRLFEI
-1493 PDFLVNIF
+1493 L
-1501 TMFDMLMAAIDG
+1501 DMVLAAIDG
-1513 YLPTFVEHLLSWLTS
+1513 YLPTFAAHLLSWLTS
-1528 VLDFLQALVPMVLDL
+1528 ILDFLQQLTPLVLQFVLNL
-1543 LWGLIA
+1543 VIS
-1549 GILNTL
+1549 IINTL
-1555 ADNIQ
+1555 AENIPQ
-1560 PMVNAGVNLIN
+1560 MVEAGVNLIN

-1612 AVNKLITSIKNFIF
+1612 AVSKLVNSIKNFIF
-1626 GDVNDVAGAIGSHAM
+1626 GDINNVAGDIGSHAM
-1641 TIGKNIIDG
+1641 SIGRNIIDG
-1650 IERGINSA
+1650 IVNGINNA
-1658 KNAVLN
+1658 KNAVINL
-1664 TMKNLA
+1664 MRNLA
-1670 NSCLDTVKSYLGI
+1670 SSCLDTVKSFLGI

-1710 LVYRDLKDISE
+1710 MVYRDLKDISE

-1727 DLNMDYAPVIKP
+1727 DVNMDYAPVIKP

-1745 IQGLRDLDLSGVH
+1745 IQSLRDLELSGVH

-1768 GSQMQQEIRALREDL
+1768 GSQMQQEIRALREEL

-1813 QIDRMKRM
+1813 QIERMKRI

>member
-41 TSTTGLD
+41 TATTGLD
-48 GITPAAQNAAKG
+48 GINPAAQNAAKG
-60 MNGLASSVKTVNTTI
+60 MNGLATSVKNVNTTI
-75 SNTSTSASAATSSVG
+75 NGASSGATASTANIG

-117 AIMAGGSILSSFTFG
+117 AIMAGGSMLTSFAFG

-280 GSFRNSLQDGWLTS
+280 GSFRNSLADGWLTS

-317 YTEEQTEEIMKLAET
+317 YTEAQTEEIMKLAET
-332 ANDAATKVKTFG
+332 ANDAATKVKTFS

-381 VVNGGISAFFDAL
+381 VVNGGISAFFDAM

-403 LGGWYEWWYALM
+403 LGGWYEWWYALG
-415 DLWKAASKPIF
+415 DLWTAVSKPLI
-426 AIGEAVK
+426 AIGKAVK
-433 DVFTGDAGAALFEF
+433 DVFTGDAGAALFQF

-470 RVFKM
+470 RIFKM
-475 VAQLVQ
+475 VAQIIW
-481 PVIKALL
+481 PVVKALL

-494 GQVVVAAVKIGL
+494 GQVVVAAIKIGL
-506 ILIGGLLKPILRIG
+506 ILVGALVKPLLQVGG
-520 AKISEIVD
+520 KISEIID
-528 VFVNWFSQMSGG
+528 VFANWFGQMTGG
-540 IDILGTLGSVLDTIV
+540 IDILGALGSILNTVV
-555 GWVQSLVDW
+555 GWVQSLADW
-564 FVQLTSLAITP
+564 FVQLTSVAIAP

-584 EAVLPPIGQFFG
+584 EAVLPPIGEFFG
-596 VLRDAA
+596 ILKDAA
-602 KNVFGPLIDGLTGL
+602 KNVFGPLIGGLTGL
-616 GGSFD
+616 GGSFE

-633 ITRIVQDWGVSF
+633 ITRIVTDWGISF

-657 PKWTNKV
+657 PKWSAKV

-674 TENLGKALGTAVDNS
+674 TENLGKGLGTAVSNA
-689 SKAFSN
+689 SKALGS
-695 FWANSK
+695 FWEESK
-701 PGLLM
+701 PGLLL
-706 AWNQTLKAVSDS
+706 AWNETIKSVSEA
-718 FKAFG
+718 FKRFG
-723 DKLKE
+723 EKIKE
-728 VGDIISGFF
+728 VGDIIAGFF
-737 APQLSAIKTF
+737 GPQIDAVKNF
-747 GKTISDSFKNIGA
+747 GQAVGDGFKRIGE
-760 GLNFSSAFAGVGAG
+760 GLTFSSAFSGISNG
-774 FKSMMDSFGP
+774 FMTMIDSFGP
-784 LGELVNAVVDLFVKM
+784 LGDLIEIVVDLFGKLG
-799 GAVLSDLKDR
+799 GALKNIKDN
-809 IFAGASESGSLLN
+809 ILEGVSTSGSTLN
-822 KVIGGFVQS
+822 KVLGGFAQTVR
-831 TKSAFDAFG
+831 SAFDAFG
-840 ILGGV
+840 ILGAV
-845 LVTVV
+845 LVSVA
-850 KAFTSLATA
+850 KGFTALATA
-859 VGRTIA
+859 AMTAIS
-865 TLVKG
+865 TLIGG
-870 LTSGIGAIKEFAAS
+870 LTSGLGAIKDFAAS
-884 STAFGSFKN
+884 SDAFASFKK
-893 NIGNALNSTGDMIKD
+893 NIGTSLKNVGDMIYG
-908 FWKGLGA
+908 FWIGLGD
-915 SLQSISLSDILSGAL
+915 SLKKMSLSDILSGAL
-930 LGGGLGMGF
+930 LGGGLAMGF

-948 FQKITDS
+948 FQTITDS

-966 FGELKTALSTLTEAI
+966 FGELKTALSSLTEAI

-993 LILVGALFVLAML
+993 LILVGALFILAML
-1006 PADRL
+1006 PADKL
-1011 IQGAVAIG
+1011 IQGAIAIG

-1026 TALTSL
+1026 TALNSL
-1032 FSIKTDLK
+1032 FAIKTDLK

-1048 IFMLSSALV
+1048 LFMLSGALLV
-1057 MLSVATAILGS
+1057 LSIAVAIMGS
-1068 MDTKTLGQG
+1068 MDVKTLGQG
-1077 LVAIGLMIE
+1077 LIAIGLMVE
-1086 GMTRVA
+1086 GMARVVEKLSSKE
-1092 KKMASAG
+1092 KKMVS
-1099 KTMTAGIAALIGMAM
+1099 GIAALLGMAI
-1114 AINMLILPIT
+1114 AINLLVAPVAL
-1124 ILGLL
+1124 LGLL
-1129 PTGAVVQ
+1129 PTGTLIQ
-1136 GLIAVGLLMAGI
+1136 GLVAVGLLMAGI
-1148 ALFIKMLDEHKD
+1148 AAFVKYIDDSKD
-1160 TLGQMAGTALVL
+1160 SLGQMVGTAVVL
-1172 NQFAGAVAVLAGVVA
+1172 NQLAGAIAVLAGVVA
-1187 VLGSLPTGNL
+1187 LLGMIPTGTL
-1197 VQGLVGLAVV
+1197 IQGILGM
-1207 AGIIAAVMWVMSET
+1207 AAVMVMMVLTVNNLEVESLT
-1221 MSKIPPTAIAG
+1221 GVFSLVIMAG
-1232 AFAMLVI
+1232 AMLIAAKALEEIASMSWGDYLSAVFRLGLVI
-1239 AGAMLLTAKALEQ
+1239 AGLVYAANSAEASLEGVGAVALLAGAVLLLAGALSIIGGMSMEQ
-1252 IGAIPWDA
+1252 IGKA
-1260 LLVAAYKM
+1260 LL
-1268 GMVLTG
+1268 GL
-1274 MIVAANMASE
+1274 
-1284 SVFGAGAILLLA
+1284 AGGLL
-1296 VAFRLLADAMLVL
+1296 
-1309 GNMDALT
+1309 
-1316 IQMALIAIGGAML
+1316 I
-1329 VLLGA
+1329 LLGA
-1334 AAIAELVVPGLI
+1334 AAIAEFVAPGLL
-1346 ALTLAI
+1346 ALALAI
-1352 AAIGAIV
+1352 AAIGAT
-1359 LGVIGGITL
+1359 VIGILASITI
-1368 LVMAFTA
+1368 LVMVFTA

-1387 GTGIV
+1387 GTGMV

-1406 AASPAIQ
+1406 AASPAIE
-1413 AALIG
+1413 AALVG
-1418 VANAFKNAAPA
+1418 VANAVRNAAPA
-1429 LGEALKALVKAFG
+1429 LGKALKALVKAFG
-1442 PALVELIK
+1442 PVLVELIK
-1450 VAGNAIR
+1450 VLGDGIR
-1457 QLCKEVIRT
+1457 QLATELIRIVT
-1466 LAKQGPGLITAVIDF
+1466 EKGPDMIAAVLGF
-1481 LNELM
+1481 
-1486 EQLVENM
+1486 LVELLNQIAANL
-1493 PDFLVNIF
+1493 PTILVKLFEIL
-1501 TMFDMLMAAIDG
+1501 DMVLAAIDG
-1513 YLPTFVEHLLSWLTS
+1513 YLPTFAAHLLSWLTS
-1528 VLDFLQALVPMVLDL
+1528 ILDFLQQLVPVVLEFVVNL
-1543 LWGLIA
+1543 VVSI
-1549 GILNTL
+1549 INTL
-1555 ADNIQ
+1555 AENIPQ
-1560 PMVNAGVNLIN
+1560 MVEAGVNLIN

-1612 AVNKLITSIKNFIF
+1612 AVSKLITSIKNFIF
-1626 GDVNDVAGAIGSHAM
+1626 GDVNAVAGDIGSHAM
-1641 TIGKNIIDG
+1641 SIGHNIIDG
-1650 IERGINSA
+1650 IKNGINNA
-1658 KNAVLN
+1658 KSAVLN
-1664 TMKNLA
+1664 VMRNLA
-1670 NSCLDTVKSYLGI
+1670 SSCLDTVKSFLGI

-1710 LVYRDLKDISE
+1710 MVYRDLKDISE

-1727 DLNMDYAPVIKP
+1727 DVNMDYAPVIKP

-1745 IQGLRDLDLSGVH
+1745 IQSLRDLELSGVH

-1768 GSQMQQEIRALREDL
+1768 GSQMQQEIRALREEL

-1813 QIDRMKRM
+1813 QIERMKRI

>member
-41 TSTTGLD
+41 TATTGLD
-48 GITPAAQNAAKG
+48 GINPAAQNAAKG
-60 MNGLASSVKTVNTTI
+60 MNGLATSVKNVNTTI
-75 SNTSTSASAATSSVG
+75 TGASSGATAGTANIG

-117 AIMAGGSILSSFTFG
+117 AIMAGGSMLSSFAFG

-156 SKGETVSTINA
+156 SKGETVATINA

-280 GSFRNSLQDGWLTS
+280 GSFRNSLADGWLTS

-317 YTEEQTEEIMKLAET
+317 YTEAQTEEIMKLAET
-332 ANDAATKVKTFG
+332 ANDAATKVKTFS

-370 RARTLWTGVSD
+370 RAKTLWTGVSD
-381 VVNGGISAFFDAL
+381 VVNGGISAFFDAM

-403 LGGWYEWWYALM
+403 LGGWYEWWYALG
-415 DLWKAASKPIF
+415 DLWKAVSKPLI
-426 AIGEAVK
+426 AIGKAVK
-433 DVFTGDAGAALFEF
+433 DAFTGDAGAALFQF

-470 RVFKM
+470 RIFKM
-475 VAQLVQ
+475 VAQIIW
-481 PVIKALL
+481 PVVKALL

-494 GQVVVAAVKIGL
+494 GQVVVAAIKIGL
-506 ILIGGLLKPILRIG
+506 ILVGALVKPLLQVGG
-520 AKISEIVD
+520 KISEIID
-528 VFVNWFSQMSGG
+528 VFANWFGQMTGG
-540 IDILGTLGSVLDTIV
+540 IDILGALGSILNTVV
-555 GWVQSLVDW
+555 GWVQSLADW
-564 FVQLTSLAITP
+564 FVQLTSVAIAP

-584 EAVLPPIGQFFG
+584 EAVLPPIGEFFG
-596 VLRDAA
+596 VLKDAA
-602 KNVFGPLIDGLTGL
+602 KNVFGPLIGGLTGL
-616 GGSFD
+616 GGSFE

-633 ITRIVQDWGVSF
+633 ITRIVTDWGISF

-657 PKWTNKV
+657 PKWSAKV

-674 TENLGKALGTAVDNS
+674 TENLGKGLGTAVSNA
-689 SKAFSN
+689 SKALGS
-695 FWANSK
+695 FWEESK
-701 PGLLM
+701 PGLLL
-706 AWNQTLKAVSDS
+706 AWNETIKSVSEA
-718 FKAFG
+718 FKRFG
-723 DKLKE
+723 EKIKE
-728 VGDIISGFF
+728 VGDIIAGFF
-737 APQLSAIKTF
+737 GPQIDAVKNF
-747 GKTISDSFKNIGA
+747 GQAVGDGFKRIGE
-760 GLNFSSAFAGVGAG
+760 GLTFSSAFSGISNG
-774 FKSMMDSFGP
+774 FMTMIDSFGP
-784 LGELVNAVVDLFVKM
+784 LGDLIEIVVDLFGKL
-799 GAVLSDLKDR
+799 GQTLKNIKDN
-809 IFAGASESGSLLN
+809 ILEGVSTSGSTLN
-822 KVIGGFVQS
+822 KVLGGFAQTVR
-831 TKSAFDAFG
+831 SAFDAFG
-840 ILGGV
+840 ILGAV
-845 LVTVV
+845 LVSVA
-850 KAFTSLATA
+850 KGFTALATA
-859 VGRTIA
+859 AMTAIS
-865 TLVKG
+865 TLIGG
-870 LTSGIGAIKEFAAS
+870 LTSGLGAIKDFAAS
-884 STAFGSFKN
+884 SDAFASFKK
-893 NIGNALNSTGDMIKD
+893 NIGTSLKNVGDMIYG
-908 FWKGLGA
+908 FWIGLGD
-915 SLQSISLSDILSGAL
+915 SLKKMSLSDILSGAL
-930 LGGGLGMGF
+930 LGGGLAMGF

-948 FQKITDS
+948 FQSITDS

-966 FGELKTALSTLTEAI
+966 FGELKTALSSLTEAI
-981 KAKTLRDIAVSI
+981 KAKALRDIAVSI
-993 LILVGALFVLAML
+993 LILVGALFILAML
-1006 PADRL
+1006 PADKL
-1011 IQGAVAIG
+1011 IQGAIAIG

-1026 TALTSL
+1026 TALSSL
-1032 FSIKTDLK
+1032 FAIKTDLK

-1048 IFMLSSALV
+1048 LFMLSGALLV
-1057 MLSVATAILGS
+1057 LSIAVAIMGS
-1068 MDTKTLGQG
+1068 MDVKTLGQG
-1077 LVAIGLMIE
+1077 LIAIGLMVE
-1086 GMTRVA
+1086 GMARVVD
-1092 KKMASAG
+1092 KMASKEKKMVSG
-1099 KTMTAGIAALIGMAM
+1099 VAALLGMAV
-1114 AINMLILPIT
+1114 AINLLVAPVAL
-1124 ILGLL
+1124 LGLL
-1129 PTGAVVQ
+1129 PTGVITQ

-1148 ALFIKMLDEHKD
+1148 AAFVKYIDDSKD
-1160 TLGQMAGTALVL
+1160 SLGQMVGTAVVL
-1172 NQFAGAVAVLAGVVA
+1172 NQLAGAIAVLAGVVA
-1187 VLGSLPTGNL
+1187 LLGTIPTGTL
-1197 VQGLVGLAVV
+1197 IQGILGM
-1207 AGIIAAVMWVMSET
+1207 AAVMVMMVLTVNNIEVKSLT
-1221 MSKIPPTAIAG
+1221 GVFSLVIMAG
-1232 AFAMLVI
+1232 AMLIAAKALEEIASMSWGDYLSAVFRLGLVI
-1239 AGAMLLTAKALEQ
+1239 AGLVYAANSAEASLEGVGAVALLAGAVLLLAGALSIIGGMSMEQ
-1252 IGAIPWDA
+1252 IG
-1260 LLVAAYKM
+1260 
-1268 GMVLTG
+1268 T
-1274 MIVAANMASE
+1274 
-1284 SVFGAGAILLLA
+1284 
-1296 VAFRLLADAMLVL
+1296 
-1309 GNMDALT
+1309 
-1316 IQMALIAIGGAML
+1316 ALIGLAGGL
-1329 VLLGA
+1329 LILLGA
-1334 AAIAELVVPGLI
+1334 AAIAQFVTPGLL
-1346 ALTLAI
+1346 ALALAI
-1352 AAIGAIV
+1352 AAIGATVVGV
-1359 LGVIGGITL
+1359 LAGITI

-1375 FISVISLAGPAI
+1375 FISVISMAGPAI
-1387 GTGIV
+1387 GTGMV

-1406 AASPAIQ
+1406 AASPAIE
-1413 AALIG
+1413 AALVG
-1418 VANAFKNAAPA
+1418 VANAVRNAAPA
-1429 LGEALKALVKAFG
+1429 LGKALKAMVKALG

-1450 VAGNAIR
+1450 VLGDGVR
-1457 QLCKEVIRT
+1457 QLAIELIRIIT
-1466 LAKQGPGLITAVIDF
+1466 EQGPGLIGAALGLVVSLLD
-1481 LNELM
+1481 
-1486 EQLVENM
+1486 QLVDNLPTILTRLFEI
-1493 PDFLVNIF
+1493 L
-1501 TMFDMLMAAIDG
+1501 DMVLAAIDG
-1513 YLPTFVEHLLSWLTS
+1513 YLPTFAAHLLSWLTS
-1528 VLDFLQALVPMVLDL
+1528 ILDFLQQLTPLVLQFVLNL
-1543 LWGLIA
+1543 VIS
-1549 GILNTL
+1549 IINTL
-1555 ADNIQ
+1555 AENIPQ
-1560 PMVNAGVNLIN
+1560 MVEAGVNLIN

-1612 AVNKLITSIKNFIF
+1612 AVSKLVNSIKNFIF
-1626 GDVNDVAGAIGSHAM
+1626 GDINNVAGDIGSHAM
-1641 TIGKNIIDG
+1641 SIGRNIIDG
-1650 IERGINSA
+1650 IKNGINNA

-1664 TMKNLA
+1664 VMRNLA
-1670 NSCLDTVKSYLGI
+1670 SSCLDTVKSFLGI

-1710 LVYRDLKDISE
+1710 MVYRDLKDISE

-1727 DLNMDYAPVIKP
+1727 DVNMDYAPVIKP

-1745 IQGLRDLDLSGVH
+1745 IQSLRDLELSGVH

-1768 GSQMQQEIRALREDL
+1768 GSQMQQEIRALREEL

-1813 QIDRMKRM
+1813 QIERMKRI

>member
-41 TSTTGLD
+41 TATTGLD
-48 GITPAAQNAAKG
+48 GINPAAQNAAKG
-60 MNGLASSVKTVNTTI
+60 MNGLATSVKNVNTTI
-75 SNTSTSASAATSSVG
+75 NGASSGATAGTANIG

-117 AIMAGGSILSSFTFG
+117 AIMAGGSMLSSFAFG

-156 SKGETVSTINA
+156 SKGETVATINA

-280 GSFRNSLQDGWLTS
+280 GSFRNSLADGWLTS

-332 ANDAATKVKTFG
+332 ANDAATKVKTFA

-370 RARTLWTGVSD
+370 RAKTLWTGVSD
-381 VVNGGISAFFDAL
+381 VVNGGISAFFDAM

-403 LGGWYEWWYALM
+403 LGGWYEWWYALG
-415 DLWKAASKPIF
+415 DLWKAVSKPLI
-426 AIGEAVK
+426 AIGKAVK

-470 RVFKM
+470 RIFKM
-475 VAQLVQ
+475 VAQIIW
-481 PVIKALL
+481 PVVKALF
-488 GFGVAI
+488 GFGAAI
-494 GQVVVAAVKIGL
+494 GQVVVAAIKIGL
-506 ILIGGLLKPILRIG
+506 ILVGALVKPLLQVGG
-520 AKISEIVD
+520 KISEIID
-528 VFVNWFSQMSGG
+528 VFANWFGQMTGG
-540 IDILGTLGSVLDTIV
+540 IDILGALGYILNTVV
-555 GWVQSLVDW
+555 GWVQSLADW
-564 FVQLTSLAITP
+564 FVQLTSVAITP
-575 FFNGIRTVI
+575 FFNGIRTVV
-584 EAVLPPIGQFFG
+584 EAILPPIGEFFG
-596 VLRDAA
+596 VLKDAV
-602 KNVFGPLIDGLTGL
+602 KNVFGPLIGGLTGL
-616 GGSFD
+616 GGSFE

-633 ITRIVQDWGVSF
+633 ITRIVTDWGISF

-657 PKWTNKV
+657 PKWSAKV

-674 TENLGKALGTAVDNS
+674 TENLGKGLGTAVSNA
-689 SKAFSN
+689 SKALGS
-695 FWANSK
+695 FWEESK
-701 PGLLM
+701 PGLLL
-706 AWNQTLKAVSDS
+706 AWNETIKSVSEA
-718 FKAFG
+718 FKRFG
-723 DKLKE
+723 EKIKE
-728 VGDIISGFF
+728 VGDIIAGFF
-737 APQLSAIKTF
+737 GPQIDAVKNF
-747 GKTISDSFKNIGA
+747 GQAVGDGFKRIGE
-760 GLNFSSAFAGVGAG
+760 GLTFSSAFSGISNG
-774 FKSMMDSFGP
+774 FMTMIDSFGP
-784 LGELVNAVVDLFVKM
+784 LGDLIEIVVDLFGKL
-799 GAVLSDLKDR
+799 GQTLKNIKDN
-809 IFAGASESGSLLN
+809 ILEGVSTSGSTLN
-822 KVIGGFVQS
+822 KILGGFAQTVR
-831 TKSAFDAFG
+831 SAFDAFG
-840 ILGGV
+840 ILGAV
-845 LVTVV
+845 LVSVA
-850 KAFTSLATA
+850 KGFTALATA
-859 VGRTIA
+859 AMTAIS
-865 TLVKG
+865 TLIGG
-870 LTSGIGAIKEFAAS
+870 LTSGLGAIKDFAAS
-884 STAFGSFKN
+884 SDAFASFKK
-893 NIGNALNSTGDMIKD
+893 NIGTSLKNVGDMIYG
-908 FWKGLGA
+908 FWIGLGD
-915 SLQSISLSDILSGAL
+915 SLKKMSLSDILSGAL
-930 LGGGLGMGF
+930 LGGGLAMGF

-948 FQKITDS
+948 FQSITDS

-993 LILVGALFVLAML
+993 LILVGALFILAML
-1006 PADRL
+1006 PADKL
-1011 IQGAVAIG
+1011 IQGAIAIG

-1026 TALTSL
+1026 TALASL
-1032 FSIKTDLK
+1032 FAIKTDLK

-1048 IFMLSSALV
+1048 LFMLSGALLV
-1057 MLSVATAILGS
+1057 LSIAVAIMGS
-1068 MDTKTLGQG
+1068 MDVKTLGQG

-1086 GMTRVA
+1086 GMKRVVDKLA
-1092 KKMASAG
+1092 SSEKKMVSG
-1099 KTMTAGIAALIGMAM
+1099 VAALLGMAI
-1114 AINMLILPIT
+1114 AINLLVAPVAL
-1124 ILGLL
+1124 LGLL
-1129 PTGAVVQ
+1129 PTGTLIQ
-1136 GLIAVGLLMAGI
+1136 GLVAVGLLMAGI
-1148 ALFIKMLDEHKD
+1148 AAFVKYIDDSKD
-1160 TLGQMAGTALVL
+1160 SLGQMVGTAVVL
-1172 NQFAGAVAVLAGVVA
+1172 NQLAGAIAVLAGVVA
-1187 VLGSLPTGNL
+1187 LLGTIPTGTL
-1197 VQGLVGLAVV
+1197 IQGILGM
-1207 AGIIAAVMWVMSET
+1207 AAVMVMMVLTVNNIEVKSLT
-1221 MSKIPPTAIAG
+1221 GVFSLVIMAG
-1232 AFAMLVI
+1232 AMLIAAKALEEIASMSWGDYLSAVFRLGLVI
-1239 AGAMLLTAKALEQ
+1239 AGLVYAANSAEASLEGVGAVALLAGAVLLLAGALSIIGGMSMEQ
-1252 IGAIPWDA
+1252 IGIA
-1260 LLVAAYKM
+1260 LL
-1268 GMVLTG
+1268 GL
-1274 MIVAANMASE
+1274 
-1284 SVFGAGAILLLA
+1284 AGGLL
-1296 VAFRLLADAMLVL
+1296 
-1309 GNMDALT
+1309 
-1316 IQMALIAIGGAML
+1316 I
-1329 VLLGA
+1329 LLGA
-1334 AAIAELVVPGLI
+1334 AAIAQFVTPGLL
-1346 ALTLAI
+1346 ALALAI
-1352 AAIGAIV
+1352 AAIGATVVGV
-1359 LGVIGGITL
+1359 LAGITI

-1375 FISVISLAGPAI
+1375 FISVISMAGPAI
-1387 GTGIV
+1387 GTGMV

-1406 AASPAIQ
+1406 AASPAIE
-1413 AALIG
+1413 AALVG
-1418 VANAFKNAAPA
+1418 VANAVRNAAPA
-1429 LGEALKALVKAFG
+1429 LGKALKAMIKALG

-1450 VAGNAIR
+1450 VLGDGVR
-1457 QLCKEVIRT
+1457 QLAIELIRIIT
-1466 LAKQGPGLITAVIDF
+1466 EQGPGLIGAALGLVVSLLD
-1481 LNELM
+1481 
-1486 EQLVENM
+1486 QLVDNLPTILTRLFEI
-1493 PDFLVNIF
+1493 L
-1501 TMFDMLMAAIDG
+1501 DMVLAAIDG
-1513 YLPTFVEHLLSWLTS
+1513 YLPTFAAHLLSWLTS
-1528 VLDFLQALVPMVLDL
+1528 ILDFLQQLTPLVLQFVLNL
-1543 LWGLIA
+1543 VIS
-1549 GILNTL
+1549 IINTL
-1555 ADNIQ
+1555 AENIPQ
-1560 PMVNAGVNLIN
+1560 MVEAGVNLIN

-1612 AVNKLITSIKNFIF
+1612 AVSKLVNSIKNFIF
-1626 GDVNDVAGAIGSHAM
+1626 GDINNVAGDIGSHAM
-1641 TIGKNIIDG
+1641 SIGRNIIDG
-1650 IERGINSA
+1650 IVNGINNA
-1658 KNAVLN
+1658 KNAVINL
-1664 TMKNLA
+1664 MRNLA
-1670 NSCLDTVKSYLGI
+1670 SSCLDTVKSFLGI

-1710 LVYRDLKDISE
+1710 MVYRDLKDISE

-1727 DLNMDYAPVIKP
+1727 DVNMDYAPVIKP

-1745 IQGLRDLDLSGVH
+1745 IQSLRDLELSGVH

-1768 GSQMQQEIRALREDL
+1768 GSQMQQEIRALREEL

-1813 QIDRMKRM
+1813 QIERMKRI

>member
-41 TSTTGLD
+41 TATTGLD
-48 GITPAAQNAAKG
+48 GINPAAQNAAKG
-60 MNGLASSVKTVNTTI
+60 MNGLATSVKNVNTTI
-75 SNTSTSASAATSSVG
+75 IGASSGATAGTANIG

-117 AIMAGGSILSSFTFG
+117 AIMAGGSMLSSFAFG

-156 SKGETVSTINA
+156 SKGETVATINA

-280 GSFRNSLQDGWLTS
+280 GSFRNSLADGWLTS

-317 YTEEQTEEIMKLAET
+317 YTEAQTEEIMKLAET
-332 ANDAATKVKTFG
+332 ANDAATKVKTFS

-381 VVNGGISAFFDAL
+381 VVNGGISAFFDAM

-403 LGGWYEWWYALM
+403 LGGWYEWWYALG
-415 DLWKAASKPIF
+415 DLWTAVSKPLI
-426 AIGEAVK
+426 AIGKAVK
-433 DVFTGDAGAALFEF
+433 DVFTGDAGAALFQF

-470 RVFKM
+470 RIFKM
-475 VAQLVQ
+475 VAQIIW
-481 PVIKALL
+481 PVVKALL

-494 GQVVVAAVKIGL
+494 GQVVVAAIKIGL
-506 ILIGGLLKPILRIG
+506 ILIGALVKPLLQVG
-520 AKISEIVD
+520 GKISEIID
-528 VFVNWFSQMSGG
+528 VFANWFGQMTGG
-540 IDILGTLGSVLDTIV
+540 IDILGALGSILNTVV
-555 GWVQSLVDW
+555 GWVQSLADW
-564 FVQLTSLAITP
+564 FVQLTSVAIAP

-584 EAVLPPIGQFFG
+584 EAVLPPIGEFFG
-596 VLRDAA
+596 VLKDAA
-602 KNVFGPLIDGLTGL
+602 KNVFGPLIGGLTGL
-616 GGSFD
+616 GGSFE

-633 ITRIVQDWGVSF
+633 ITRIVTDWGISF

-657 PKWTNKV
+657 PKWSAKV

-674 TENLGKALGTAVDNS
+674 TENLGKGLGAAVSNASKALGS
-689 SKAFSN
+689 
-695 FWANSK
+695 FWEESK
-701 PGLLM
+701 PGLLL
-706 AWNQTLKAVSDS
+706 AWNETIKSVSEA
-718 FKAFG
+718 FKRFG
-723 DKLKE
+723 EKIKE
-728 VGDIISGFF
+728 VGDVIADFFGPQVDAVKNFGQAVSDGF
-737 APQLSAIKTF
+737 KR
-747 GKTISDSFKNIGA
+747 IGE
-760 GLNFSSAFAGVGAG
+760 GLTFSSAFSGISNG
-774 FKSMMDSFGP
+774 FMTMIDSFGP
-784 LGELVNAVVDLFVKM
+784 LGDLIEIVVDLFGKL
-799 GAVLSDLKDR
+799 GQTLKNIKDN
-809 IFAGASESGSLLN
+809 ILEGVSTSGSTLN
-822 KVIGGFVQS
+822 KVLGGFAQTVR
-831 TKSAFDAFG
+831 SAFDAFG
-840 ILGGV
+840 ILGAV
-845 LVTVV
+845 LVSVA
-850 KAFTSLATA
+850 KGFTALATA
-859 VGRTIA
+859 AMTAIS
-865 TLVKG
+865 TLIGG
-870 LTSGIGAIKEFAAS
+870 LTSGLGAIKDFAAS
-884 STAFGSFKN
+884 SDAFASFKK
-893 NIGNALNSTGDMIKD
+893 NIGTSLKNVGDMIYG
-908 FWKGLGA
+908 FWIGLGD
-915 SLQSISLSDILSGAL
+915 SLKKMSLSDILSGAL
-930 LGGGLGMGF
+930 LGGGLAMGF

-948 FQKITDS
+948 FQSITDS

-966 FGELKTALSTLTEAI
+966 FGELKTALSSLTEAI

-993 LILVGALFVLAML
+993 LILVGALFILAML
-1006 PADRL
+1006 PADKL
-1011 IQGAVAIG
+1011 IQGAIAIG

-1026 TALTSL
+1026 TALNSL
-1032 FSIKTDLK
+1032 FAIKTDLK

-1048 IFMLSSALV
+1048 LFMLSGALLV
-1057 MLSVATAILGS
+1057 LSIAVAIMGS
-1068 MDTKTLGQG
+1068 MDVKTLGQG
-1077 LVAIGLMIE
+1077 LIAIGLMVE
-1086 GMTRVA
+1086 GMARVVDKLA
-1092 KKMASAG
+1092 SKEKKMVSG
-1099 KTMTAGIAALIGMAM
+1099 VAALLGMAV
-1114 AINMLILPIT
+1114 AINLLVAPVAL
-1124 ILGLL
+1124 LGLL
-1129 PTGAVVQ
+1129 PTGVITQ

-1148 ALFIKMLDEHKD
+1148 AAFVKYIDDSKD
-1160 TLGQMAGTALVL
+1160 SLGQMVGTAVVL
-1172 NQFAGAVAVLAGVVA
+1172 NQLAGAIAVLAGVVA
-1187 VLGSLPTGNL
+1187 LLGTIPTGTL
-1197 VQGLVGLAVV
+1197 IQGILGM
-1207 AGIIAAVMWVMSET
+1207 AAVMVMMVLTVNNIEVKSLT
-1221 MSKIPPTAIAG
+1221 GVFSLVIMAG
-1232 AFAMLVI
+1232 AMLIAAKALEEIASMSWGDYLSAVFRLGLVI
-1239 AGAMLLTAKALEQ
+1239 AGLVYAANSAEASLEGVGAVALLAGAVLLLAGALSIIGGMSMEQ
-1252 IGAIPWDA
+1252 IGTA
-1260 LLVAAYKM
+1260 LL
-1268 GMVLTG
+1268 GL
-1274 MIVAANMASE
+1274 
-1284 SVFGAGAILLLA
+1284 AGGLL
-1296 VAFRLLADAMLVL
+1296 
-1309 GNMDALT
+1309 
-1316 IQMALIAIGGAML
+1316 I
-1329 VLLGA
+1329 LLGA
-1334 AAIAELVVPGLI
+1334 AAIAQFVTPGLL
-1346 ALTLAI
+1346 ALALAI
-1352 AAIGAIV
+1352 AAIGATVVGV
-1359 LGVIGGITL
+1359 LAGITI

-1375 FISVISLAGPAI
+1375 FISVISMAGPAI
-1387 GTGIV
+1387 GTGMV

-1406 AASPAIQ
+1406 AASPAIE
-1413 AALIG
+1413 AALVG
-1418 VANAFKNAAPA
+1418 VANAVRNAAPA
-1429 LGEALKALVKAFG
+1429 LGKALKAMIKALG

-1450 VAGNAIR
+1450 VLGDGVR
-1457 QLCKEVIRT
+1457 QLAIELIRIIT
-1466 LAKQGPGLITAVIDF
+1466 EQGPGLIGAALGLVVSLLD
-1481 LNELM
+1481 
-1486 EQLVENM
+1486 QLVDNLPTILTRLFEI
-1493 PDFLVNIF
+1493 L
-1501 TMFDMLMAAIDG
+1501 DMVLAAIDG
-1513 YLPTFVEHLLSWLTS
+1513 YLPTFAAHLLSWLTS
-1528 VLDFLQALVPMVLDL
+1528 ILDFLQQLTPLVLQFVLNL
-1543 LWGLIA
+1543 VIS
-1549 GILNTL
+1549 IINTL
-1555 ADNIQ
+1555 AENIPQ
-1560 PMVNAGVNLIN
+1560 MVEAGVNLIN

-1612 AVNKLITSIKNFIF
+1612 AVNKLVNSIKNFIF
-1626 GDVNDVAGAIGSHAM
+1626 GDINNVAGDIGSHAM
-1641 TIGKNIIDG
+1641 SIGRNIIDG
-1650 IERGINSA
+1650 IKNGINNA

-1664 TMKNLA
+1664 VMRNLA
-1670 NSCLDTVKSYLGI
+1670 SSCLDTVKSFLGI

-1710 LVYRDLKDISE
+1710 MVYRDLKDISE

-1727 DLNMDYAPVIKP
+1727 DVNMDYAPVIKP

-1745 IQGLRDLDLSGVH
+1745 IQSLRDLELSGVH

-1768 GSQMQQEIRALREDL
+1768 GSQMQQEIRALREEL

-1813 QIDRMKRM
+1813 QIERMKRI

>member
-41 TSTTGLD
+41 TATTGLD
-48 GITPAAQNAAKG
+48 GINPAAQNAAKG
-60 MNGLASSVKTVNTTI
+60 MNGLATSVKNVNTTI
-75 SNTSTSASAATSSVG
+75 NGASSGATASTANIG

-117 AIMAGGSILSSFTFG
+117 AIMAGGSMLTSFAFG

-156 SKGETVSTINA
+156 SKGETVATINA

-280 GSFRNSLQDGWLTS
+280 GSFRNSLADGWLTS

-332 ANDAATKVKTFG
+332 ANDAATKVKTFA

-370 RARTLWTGVSD
+370 RAKTLWTGVSD
-381 VVNGGISAFFDAL
+381 VVNGGISAFFDAM

-403 LGGWYEWWYALM
+403 LGGWYEWWYALG
-415 DLWKAASKPIF
+415 DLWKAVSKPLI
-426 AIGEAVK
+426 AIGKAVK
-433 DVFTGDAGAALFEF
+433 DVFTGDAGAALFQF

-470 RVFKM
+470 RIFKM
-475 VAQLVQ
+475 VAQIIW
-481 PVIKALL
+481 PVVKALL

-494 GQVVVAAVKIGL
+494 GQVVVAAIKIGL
-506 ILIGGLLKPILRIG
+506 ILVGALVKPLLQVGG
-520 AKISEIVD
+520 KISEIID
-528 VFVNWFSQMSGG
+528 VFANWFGQMTGG
-540 IDILGTLGSVLDTIV
+540 IDILGALGSILNTVV
-555 GWVQSLVDW
+555 GWVQSLADW
-564 FVQLTSLAITP
+564 FVQLTSVAIAP

-584 EAVLPPIGQFFG
+584 EAVLPPIGEFFG
-596 VLRDAA
+596 VLKDAA
-602 KNVFGPLIDGLTGL
+602 KNVFGPLIGGLTGL
-616 GGSFD
+616 GGSFE

-633 ITRIVQDWGVSF
+633 ITRIVTDWGISF

-657 PKWTNKV
+657 PKWSAKV

-674 TENLGKALGTAVDNS
+674 TENLGKGLGTAVSNA
-689 SKAFSN
+689 SKALGS
-695 FWANSK
+695 FWEESK
-701 PGLLM
+701 PGLLL
-706 AWNQTLKAVSDS
+706 AWNETIKSVSEA
-718 FKAFG
+718 FKRFG
-723 DKLKE
+723 EKIKE
-728 VGDIISGFF
+728 VGDIIAGFF
-737 APQLSAIKTF
+737 GPQIDAVKNF
-747 GKTISDSFKNIGA
+747 GQAVGDGFKRIGE
-760 GLNFSSAFAGVGAG
+760 GLTFSSAFSGISNG
-774 FKSMMDSFGP
+774 FMTMIDSFGP
-784 LGELVNAVVDLFVKM
+784 LGDLIEIVVDLFGKL
-799 GAVLSDLKDR
+799 GQTLKNIKDN
-809 IFAGASESGSLLN
+809 ILEGVSTSGSTLN
-822 KVIGGFVQS
+822 KVLGGFAQTVR
-831 TKSAFDAFG
+831 SAFDAFG
-840 ILGGV
+840 ILGAV
-845 LVTVV
+845 LVSVA
-850 KAFTSLATA
+850 KGFTALATA
-859 VGRTIA
+859 AMTAIS
-865 TLVKG
+865 TLIGG
-870 LTSGIGAIKEFAAS
+870 LTSGLGAIKDFAAS
-884 STAFGSFKN
+884 SDAFASFKK
-893 NIGNALNSTGDMIKD
+893 NIGTSLKNVGDMIYG
-908 FWKGLGA
+908 FWIGLGD
-915 SLQSISLSDILSGAL
+915 SLKKMSLSDILSGAL
-930 LGGGLGMGF
+930 LGGGLAMGF

-948 FQKITDS
+948 FQSITDS

-966 FGELKTALSTLTEAI
+966 FGELKTALSSLTEAI

-993 LILVGALFVLAML
+993 LILVGALFILAML
-1006 PADRL
+1006 PADKL
-1011 IQGAVAIG
+1011 IQGAIAIG

-1026 TALTSL
+1026 TALSSL
-1032 FSIKTDLK
+1032 FAIKTDLK

-1048 IFMLSSALV
+1048 LFMLSGALLV
-1057 MLSVATAILGS
+1057 LSIAVAIMGS
-1068 MDTKTLGQG
+1068 MDVKTLGQG
-1077 LVAIGLMIE
+1077 LIAIGLMVE
-1086 GMTRVA
+1086 GMARVVDKLA
-1092 KKMASAG
+1092 SKEKKMVSG
-1099 KTMTAGIAALIGMAM
+1099 VAALLGMAV
-1114 AINMLILPIT
+1114 AINLLVAPVAL
-1124 ILGLL
+1124 LGLL
-1129 PTGAVVQ
+1129 PTGVITQ

-1148 ALFIKMLDEHKD
+1148 AAFVKYIDDSKD
-1160 TLGQMAGTALVL
+1160 SLGQMVGTAVVL
-1172 NQFAGAVAVLAGVVA
+1172 NQLAGAIAVLAGVVA
-1187 VLGSLPTGNL
+1187 LLGMIPTSTL
-1197 VQGLVGLAVV
+1197 IQGILGM
-1207 AGIIAAVMWVMSET
+1207 AAVMVMMVLTVNNIEVKSLT
-1221 MSKIPPTAIAG
+1221 GVFSLVIMAG
-1232 AFAMLVI
+1232 AMLIAAKALEEIASMSWGDYLSAVFRLGLVI
-1239 AGAMLLTAKALEQ
+1239 AGLVYAANSAEASLEGVGAVALLAGAVLLLAGALSIIGGMSMEQ
-1252 IGAIPWDA
+1252 IG
-1260 LLVAAYKM
+1260 
-1268 GMVLTG
+1268 
-1274 MIVAANMASE
+1274 N
-1284 SVFGAGAILLLA
+1284 
-1296 VAFRLLADAMLVL
+1296 
-1309 GNMDALT
+1309 
-1316 IQMALIAIGGAML
+1316 ALIGLAGGL
-1329 VLLGA
+1329 LILLGA
-1334 AAIAELVVPGLI
+1334 AAIAQFVTPGLL
-1346 ALTLAI
+1346 ALALAI
-1352 AAIGAIV
+1352 AAIGATVVGV
-1359 LGVIGGITL
+1359 LAGITI

-1375 FISVISLAGPAI
+1375 FISVISMAGPAI
-1387 GTGIV
+1387 GTGMV

-1406 AASPAIQ
+1406 AASPAIE
-1413 AALIG
+1413 AALVG
-1418 VANAFKNAAPA
+1418 VANAVRNAAPA
-1429 LGEALKALVKAFG
+1429 LGKALKAMIKALG

-1450 VAGNAIR
+1450 VLGDGVR
-1457 QLCKEVIRT
+1457 QLAIELIRIIT
-1466 LAKQGPGLITAVIDF
+1466 EQGPGLIGAALGLVVSLLD
-1481 LNELM
+1481 
-1486 EQLVENM
+1486 QLVDNLPTILTRLFEI
-1493 PDFLVNIF
+1493 L
-1501 TMFDMLMAAIDG
+1501 DMVLAAIDG
-1513 YLPTFVEHLLSWLTS
+1513 YLPTFAAHLLSWLTS
-1528 VLDFLQALVPMVLDL
+1528 ILDFLQQLTPLVLQFVLNL
-1543 LWGLIA
+1543 VIS
-1549 GILNTL
+1549 IINTL
-1555 ADNIQ
+1555 AENIPQ
-1560 PMVNAGVNLIN
+1560 MVEAGVNLIN

-1612 AVNKLITSIKNFIF
+1612 AVSKLVNSIKNFIF
-1626 GDVNDVAGAIGSHAM
+1626 GDINNVAGDIGSHAM
-1641 TIGKNIIDG
+1641 SIGRNIIDG
-1650 IERGINSA
+1650 IVNGINNA
-1658 KNAVLN
+1658 KNAVINL
-1664 TMKNLA
+1664 MRNLA
-1670 NSCLDTVKSYLGI
+1670 SSCLDTVKSFLGI

-1710 LVYRDLKDISE
+1710 MVYRDLKDISE

-1727 DLNMDYAPVIKP
+1727 DVNMDYAPVIKP

-1745 IQGLRDLDLSGVH
+1745 IQSLRDLELSGVH

-1768 GSQMQQEIRALREDL
+1768 GSQMQQEIRALREEL

-1813 QIDRMKRM
+1813 QIERMKRI

>member
-41 TSTTGLD
+41 TATTGLD
-48 GITPAAQNAAKG
+48 GINPAAQNAAKG
-60 MNGLASSVKTVNTTI
+60 MNGLASSVKNVNTTI
-75 SNTSTSASAATSSVG
+75 NGASSGATASTANVG

-103 GGAASVALGNIASK
+103 GGAASVALGNIAAK
-117 AIMAGGSILSSFTFG
+117 AITAGGSMLSSFAFG

-156 SKGETVSTINA
+156 SKGETVATINA

-280 GSFRNSLQDGWLTS
+280 GSFRNSLADGWLTS

-332 ANDAATKVKTFG
+332 ANDAATKVKTFA

-370 RARTLWTGVSD
+370 RAKTLWTGVSD
-381 VVNGGISAFFDAL
+381 VVNGGISAFFDAM

-403 LGGWYEWWYALM
+403 LGGWYEWWYALG
-415 DLWKAASKPIF
+415 DLWKAVSKPLI
-426 AIGEAVK
+426 AIGKAVK

-470 RVFKM
+470 RIFKM
-475 VAQLVQ
+475 VAQIIW
-481 PVIKALL
+481 PVVKALF
-488 GFGVAI
+488 GFGAAI
-494 GQVVVAAVKIGL
+494 GQVVVAAIKIGL
-506 ILIGGLLKPILRIG
+506 ILVGALVKPLLQVGG
-520 AKISEIVD
+520 KISEIID
-528 VFVNWFSQMSGG
+528 VFANWFSQMTGG
-540 IDILGTLGSVLDTIV
+540 TDILGALGSVLSTVV
-555 GWVQSLVDW
+555 GWVQSLADW
-564 FVQLTSLAITP
+564 FVQLTSLAIAP
-575 FFNGIRTVI
+575 FFNGIRTVV
-584 EAVLPPIGQFFG
+584 EAVLPPIGEFFG
-596 VLRDAA
+596 VLKDAV
-602 KNVFGPLIDGLTGL
+602 KNVFGPLVEGLTGL

-633 ITRIVQDWGVSF
+633 ITKIVQDWGISF
-645 YKTMEGVAKEIG
+645 YKSMEGVAKEIG
-657 PKWTNKV
+657 PKWSAKV

-674 TENLGKALGTAVDNS
+674 TENLGKGLGTAVQNA
-689 SKAFSN
+689 SKALGA
-695 FWANSK
+695 FWEESK
-701 PGLLM
+701 PGLLL
-706 AWNQTLKAVSDS
+706 AWNETIKSVSEA
-718 FKAFG
+718 FKRFG
-723 DKLKE
+723 EKIKE
-728 VGDIISGFF
+728 VGDIIAGFF
-737 APQLSAIKTF
+737 GPQIDAIKNF
-747 GKTISDSFKNIGA
+747 GQAVGDSFKRIGE
-760 GLNFSSAFAGVGAG
+760 GFSFSSAFSGISDG
-774 FKSMMDSFGP
+774 FMTMIDSFGP
-784 LGELVNAVVDLFVKM
+784 LGDLIEIVVELFGKLG
-799 GAVLSDLKDR
+799 GALKNIKDN
-809 IFAGASESGSLLN
+809 IVGGVSTSGSMLN
-822 KVIGGFVQS
+822 KLLGGFAQTVR
-831 TKSAFDAFG
+831 SAFDAFG
-840 ILGGV
+840 ILGAV
-845 LVTVV
+845 LVSVA
-850 KAFTSLATA
+850 KGFTALATA
-859 VGRTIA
+859 AMTAIS
-865 TLVKG
+865 TLIGG
-870 LTSGIGAIKEFAAS
+870 LTSGLGAIKDFAAS
-884 STAFGSFKN
+884 SDAFGSFKK
-893 NIGNALNSTGDMIKD
+893 NIGTALSNVGYMIHD
-908 FWKGLGA
+908 FWIGLGD
-915 SLQSISLSDILSGAL
+915 SLKSMSLSDILTGAL

-948 FQKITDS
+948 FQSITDS

-993 LILVGALFVLAML
+993 LILVGALFILAML
-1006 PADRL
+1006 PADKL
-1011 IQGAVAIG
+1011 IQGAIAIG

-1026 TALTSL
+1026 TALASL
-1032 FSIKTDLK
+1032 FAIKTDLK

-1048 IFMLSSALV
+1048 LFMLSGALLV
-1057 MLSVATAILGS
+1057 LSIAVAIMGS
-1068 MDTKTLGQG
+1068 MDVKTLGQG

-1086 GMTRVA
+1086 GMKRVVDKLA
-1092 KKMASAG
+1092 SSEKKMVSG
-1099 KTMTAGIAALIGMAM
+1099 VAALLGMAI
-1114 AINMLILPIT
+1114 AINLLVAPVAL
-1124 ILGLL
+1124 LGLL
-1129 PTGAVVQ
+1129 PTGTLIQ
-1136 GLIAVGLLMAGI
+1136 GLVAVGLLMAGI
-1148 ALFIKMLDEHKD
+1148 AAFVKYIDDSKD
-1160 TLGQMAGTALVL
+1160 SLGQMVGTAVVL
-1172 NQFAGAVAVLAGVVA
+1172 NQLAGAIAVLAGVVA
-1187 VLGSLPTGNL
+1187 LLGMIPTGTL
-1197 VQGLVGLAVV
+1197 IQGILGM
-1207 AGIIAAVMWVMSET
+1207 AAVMVMMVLTVNNIEVKSLT
-1221 MSKIPPTAIAG
+1221 GVFSLVIMAG
-1232 AFAMLVI
+1232 AMLIAAKALEEIASMSWGDYLSAVFRLGLVI
-1239 AGAMLLTAKALEQ
+1239 AGLVYAANSAEASLEGVGAVALLAGAVLLLAGALSIIGGMSMEQ
-1252 IGAIPWDA
+1252 IGIA
-1260 LLVAAYKM
+1260 LL
-1268 GMVLTG
+1268 GL
-1274 MIVAANMASE
+1274 
-1284 SVFGAGAILLLA
+1284 AGGLL
-1296 VAFRLLADAMLVL
+1296 
-1309 GNMDALT
+1309 
-1316 IQMALIAIGGAML
+1316 I
-1329 VLLGA
+1329 LLGA
-1334 AAIAELVVPGLI
+1334 AAIAEFVAPGLL
-1346 ALTLAI
+1346 ALALAI
-1352 AAIGAIV
+1352 AAIGATVVGI
-1359 LGVIGGITL
+1359 LAGITI
-1368 LVMAFTA
+1368 LVMVFTA

-1387 GTGIV
+1387 GAGMV

-1406 AASPAIQ
+1406 AASPAIE
-1413 AALIG
+1413 AALVG
-1418 VANAFKNAAPA
+1418 VANAVRNAAPA
-1429 LGEALKALVKAFG
+1429 LGKALKAMIKALG

-1450 VAGNAIR
+1450 VLGDGVR
-1457 QLCKEVIRT
+1457 QLAIELIRIIT
-1466 LAKQGPGLITAVIDF
+1466 EQGPGLIGAALGLVVSLLD
-1481 LNELM
+1481 
-1486 EQLVENM
+1486 QLVDNLPTILTRLFEI
-1493 PDFLVNIF
+1493 L
-1501 TMFDMLMAAIDG
+1501 DMVLAAIDG
-1513 YLPTFVEHLLSWLTS
+1513 YLPTFAAHLLSWLTS
-1528 VLDFLQALVPMVLDL
+1528 ILDFLQQLTPLVLQFVLNL
-1543 LWGLIA
+1543 VIS
-1549 GILNTL
+1549 IINTL
-1555 ADNIQ
+1555 AENIPQ
-1560 PMVNAGVNLIN
+1560 MVEAGVNLIN

-1612 AVNKLITSIKNFIF
+1612 AVSKLVNSIKNFIF
-1626 GDVNDVAGAIGSHAM
+1626 GDINNVAGDIGSHAM
-1641 TIGKNIIDG
+1641 SIGRNIIDG
-1650 IERGINSA
+1650 IVNGINNA
-1658 KNAVLN
+1658 KNAVINL
-1664 TMKNLA
+1664 MRNLA
-1670 NSCLDTVKSYLGI
+1670 SSCLDTVKSFLGI

-1710 LVYRDLKDISE
+1710 MVYRDLKDISE

-1727 DLNMDYAPVIKP
+1727 DVNMDYAPVIKP

-1745 IQGLRDLDLSGVH
+1745 IQSLRDLELSGVH

-1768 GSQMQQEIRALREDL
+1768 GSQMQQEIRALREEL

-1813 QIDRMKRM
+1813 QIERMKRI

>member
-41 TSTTGLD
+41 TATTGLD
-48 GITPAAQNAAKG
+48 GINPAAQNAAKG
-60 MNGLASSVKTVNTTI
+60 MNGLATSVKNVNTTI
-75 SNTSTSASAATSSVG
+75 NGASSGATASTANVG

-103 GGAASVALGNIASK
+103 GGAASVALGNIAAK
-117 AIMAGGSILSSFTFG
+117 AITAGGSMLSSFAFG

-156 SKGETVSTINA
+156 SKGETVATINA

-280 GSFRNSLQDGWLTS
+280 GSFRNSLADGWLTS

-332 ANDAATKVKTFG
+332 ANDAATKVKTFA

-370 RARTLWTGVSD
+370 RAKTLWTGVSD
-381 VVNGGISAFFDAL
+381 VVNGGISAFFDAM

-403 LGGWYEWWYALM
+403 LGGWYEWWYALG
-415 DLWKAASKPIF
+415 DLWKAVSKPLI
-426 AIGEAVK
+426 AIGKAVK
-433 DVFTGDAGAALFEF
+433 DVFTGDAGAALFQF

-470 RVFKM
+470 RIFKM
-475 VAQLVQ
+475 VAQIIW
-481 PVIKALL
+481 PVVKALL

-494 GQVVVAAVKIGL
+494 GQVVVAAIKIGL
-506 ILIGGLLKPILRIG
+506 ILIGALVKPLLQVG
-520 AKISEIVD
+520 GKISEIID
-528 VFVNWFSQMSGG
+528 VFANWFGQMTGG
-540 IDILGTLGSVLDTIV
+540 IDILGALGSILNTVV
-555 GWVQSLVDW
+555 GWVQSLADW
-564 FVQLTSLAITP
+564 FVQLTSVAIAP

-584 EAVLPPIGQFFG
+584 EAVLPPIGEFFG
-596 VLRDAA
+596 VLKDAA
-602 KNVFGPLIDGLTGL
+602 KNVFGPLIGGLTGL
-616 GGSFD
+616 GGSFE

-633 ITRIVQDWGVSF
+633 ITGIVTDWGISF

-657 PKWTNKV
+657 PKWSAKV

-674 TENLGKALGTAVDNS
+674 TENLGKGLGTAVSNA
-689 SKAFSN
+689 SKALGS
-695 FWANSK
+695 FWEESK
-701 PGLLM
+701 PGLLL
-706 AWNQTLKAVSDS
+706 AWNETIKSVSEA
-718 FKAFG
+718 FKRFG
-723 DKLKE
+723 EKIKE
-728 VGDIISGFF
+728 VGDVIADFFGPQVDAVKNFGQAVSDGF
-737 APQLSAIKTF
+737 KR
-747 GKTISDSFKNIGA
+747 IGE
-760 GLNFSSAFAGVGAG
+760 GLTFSSAFSGISNG
-774 FKSMMDSFGP
+774 FMTMIDSFGP
-784 LGELVNAVVDLFVKM
+784 LGDLIEIVVDLFGKL
-799 GAVLSDLKDR
+799 GQTLKNIKDN
-809 IFAGASESGSLLN
+809 ILEGVSTSGSTLN
-822 KVIGGFVQS
+822 KVLGGFAQTVR
-831 TKSAFDAFG
+831 SAFDAFG
-840 ILGGV
+840 ILGAV
-845 LVTVV
+845 LVSVA
-850 KAFTSLATA
+850 KGFTALATA
-859 VGRTIA
+859 AMTAIS
-865 TLVKG
+865 TLIGG
-870 LTSGIGAIKEFAAS
+870 LTSGLGAIKDFAAS
-884 STAFGSFKN
+884 SDAFASFKK
-893 NIGNALNSTGDMIKD
+893 NIGTSLKNVGDMIYG
-908 FWKGLGA
+908 FWIGLGD
-915 SLQSISLSDILSGAL
+915 SLKKMSLSDILSGAL
-930 LGGGLGMGF
+930 LGGGLAMGF

-948 FQKITDS
+948 FQSITDS

-966 FGELKTALSTLTEAI
+966 FGELKTALSSLTEAI

-993 LILVGALFVLAML
+993 LILVGALFILAML
-1006 PADRL
+1006 PADKL
-1011 IQGAVAIG
+1011 IQGAIAIG

-1026 TALTSL
+1026 TALSSL
-1032 FSIKTDLK
+1032 FAIKTDLK

-1048 IFMLSSALV
+1048 LFMLSGALLV
-1057 MLSVATAILGS
+1057 LSIAVAIMGS
-1068 MDTKTLGQG
+1068 MDVKTLGQG
-1077 LVAIGLMIE
+1077 LIAIGLMVE
-1086 GMTRVA
+1086 GMARVVDKLA
-1092 KKMASAG
+1092 SKEKKMVSG
-1099 KTMTAGIAALIGMAM
+1099 VAALLGMAV
-1114 AINMLILPIT
+1114 AINLLVAPVAL
-1124 ILGLL
+1124 LGLL
-1129 PTGAVVQ
+1129 PTGVITQ

-1148 ALFIKMLDEHKD
+1148 AAFVKYIDDSKD
-1160 TLGQMAGTALVL
+1160 SLGQMVGTAVVL
-1172 NQFAGAVAVLAGVVA
+1172 NQLAGAIAVLAGVVA
-1187 VLGSLPTGNL
+1187 LLGTIPTGTL
-1197 VQGLVGLAVV
+1197 IQGILGM
-1207 AGIIAAVMWVMSET
+1207 AAVMVMMVLTVNNIEVKSLT
-1221 MSKIPPTAIAG
+1221 GVFSLVIMAG
-1232 AFAMLVI
+1232 AMLIAAKALEEIASMSWGDYLSAVFRLGLVI
-1239 AGAMLLTAKALEQ
+1239 AGLVYAANSAEASLEGVGAVALLAGAVLLLAGALSIIGGMSMEQ
-1252 IGAIPWDA
+1252 IG
-1260 LLVAAYKM
+1260 
-1268 GMVLTG
+1268 
-1274 MIVAANMASE
+1274 N
-1284 SVFGAGAILLLA
+1284 
-1296 VAFRLLADAMLVL
+1296 
-1309 GNMDALT
+1309 
-1316 IQMALIAIGGAML
+1316 ALIGLAGGL
-1329 VLLGA
+1329 LILLGA
-1334 AAIAELVVPGLI
+1334 AAIAQFVTPGLL
-1346 ALTLAI
+1346 ALALAI
-1352 AAIGAIV
+1352 AAIGATVVGV
-1359 LGVIGGITL
+1359 LAGITI

-1375 FISVISLAGPAI
+1375 FISVISMAGPAI
-1387 GTGIV
+1387 GTGMV

-1406 AASPAIQ
+1406 AASPAIE
-1413 AALIG
+1413 AALVG
-1418 VANAFKNAAPA
+1418 VANAVRNAAPA
-1429 LGEALKALVKAFG
+1429 LGKALKAMIKALG

-1450 VAGNAIR
+1450 VLGDGVR
-1457 QLCKEVIRT
+1457 QLAIELIRIIT
-1466 LAKQGPGLITAVIDF
+1466 EQGPGLIGAALGLVVSLLD
-1481 LNELM
+1481 
-1486 EQLVENM
+1486 QLVDNLPTILTRLFEI
-1493 PDFLVNIF
+1493 L
-1501 TMFDMLMAAIDG
+1501 DMVLAAIDG
-1513 YLPTFVEHLLSWLTS
+1513 YLPTFAAHLLSWLTS
-1528 VLDFLQALVPMVLDL
+1528 ILDFLQQLTPLVLQFVLNL
-1543 LWGLIA
+1543 VIS
-1549 GILNTL
+1549 IINTL
-1555 ADNIQ
+1555 AENIPQ
-1560 PMVNAGVNLIN
+1560 MVEAGVNLIN

-1612 AVNKLITSIKNFIF
+1612 AVSKLVNSIKNFIF
-1626 GDVNDVAGAIGSHAM
+1626 GDINNVAGDIGSHAM
-1641 TIGKNIIDG
+1641 SIGRNIIDG
-1650 IERGINSA
+1650 IVNGINNA
-1658 KNAVLN
+1658 KNAVINL
-1664 TMKNLA
+1664 MRNLA
-1670 NSCLDTVKSYLGI
+1670 SSCLDTVKSFLGI

-1710 LVYRDLKDISE
+1710 MVYRDLKDISE

-1727 DLNMDYAPVIKP
+1727 DVNMDYAPVIKP

-1745 IQGLRDLDLSGVH
+1745 IQSLRDLELSGVH

-1768 GSQMQQEIRALREDL
+1768 GSQMQQEIRALREEL

-1813 QIDRMKRM
+1813 QIERMKRI

>member
-41 TSTTGLD
+41 TATTGLD
-48 GITPAAQNAAKG
+48 GINPAAQNAAKG
-60 MNGLASSVKTVNTTI
+60 MNGLASSVKNVNTTI
-75 SNTSTSASAATSSVG
+75 NGASSGATASTANIG

-117 AIMAGGSILSSFTFG
+117 AIMAGGSMLTSFAFG

-156 SKGETVSTINA
+156 SKGETVATINA

-280 GSFRNSLQDGWLTS
+280 GSFRNSLADGWLTS

-332 ANDAATKVKTFG
+332 ANDAATKVKTFA

-370 RARTLWTGVSD
+370 RAKTLWTGVSD
-381 VVNGGISAFFDAL
+381 VVNGGISAFFDAM

-403 LGGWYEWWYALM
+403 LGGWYEWWYALG
-415 DLWKAASKPIF
+415 DLWKAVSKPLI
-426 AIGEAVK
+426 AIGKAVK

-470 RVFKM
+470 RIFKM
-475 VAQLVQ
+475 VAQIIW
-481 PVIKALL
+481 PVVKALL

-494 GQVVVAAVKIGL
+494 GQVVVAAIKIGL
-506 ILIGGLLKPILRIG
+506 ILVGALVKPLLQVGG
-520 AKISEIVD
+520 KISEIID
-528 VFVNWFSQMSGG
+528 VFANWFGQMTGG
-540 IDILGTLGSVLDTIV
+540 IDILGALGSILNTVV
-555 GWVQSLVDW
+555 GWVQSLADW
-564 FVQLTSLAITP
+564 FVQLTSVAIAP

-584 EAVLPPIGQFFG
+584 EAVLPPIGEFFG
-596 VLRDAA
+596 VLKDAA
-602 KNVFGPLIDGLTGL
+602 KNVFGPLIGGLTGL
-616 GGSFD
+616 GGSFE

-633 ITRIVQDWGVSF
+633 ITRIVTDWGISF
-645 YKTMEGVAKEIG
+645 YKTMDDVAKEIG
-657 PKWTNKV
+657 PKWSAKV

-674 TENLGKALGTAVDNS
+674 TENLGKGLGTAVSNA
-689 SKAFSN
+689 SKALGS
-695 FWANSK
+695 FWEESK
-701 PGLLM
+701 PGLLL
-706 AWNQTLKAVSDS
+706 AWNETIKSVSEA
-718 FKAFG
+718 FKRFG
-723 DKLKE
+723 EKIKE
-728 VGDIISGFF
+728 VGDVIADFFGPQIDAVKNFGQAVGDGF
-737 APQLSAIKTF
+737 KR
-747 GKTISDSFKNIGA
+747 IGE
-760 GLNFSSAFAGVGAG
+760 GLTFSSAFSGISNG
-774 FKSMMDSFGP
+774 FMTMIDSFGP
-784 LGELVNAVVDLFVKM
+784 LGDLIEIVVDLFGKL
-799 GAVLSDLKDR
+799 GKTLKNIKDN
-809 IFAGASESGSLLN
+809 ILEGVSTSGSTLN
-822 KVIGGFVQS
+822 KVLGGFAQTVR
-831 TKSAFDAFG
+831 SAFDAFG
-840 ILGGV
+840 ILGAV
-845 LVTVV
+845 LVSVA
-850 KAFTSLATA
+850 KGFTALATA
-859 VGRTIA
+859 AMTAIS
-865 TLVKG
+865 TLIGG
-870 LTSGIGAIKEFAAS
+870 LTSGLGAIKDFAAS
-884 STAFGSFKN
+884 SDAFASFKK
-893 NIGNALNSTGDMIKD
+893 NIGTSLKNVGDMIYG
-908 FWKGLGA
+908 FWIGLGD
-915 SLQSISLSDILSGAL
+915 SLKKMSLSDILSGAL
-930 LGGGLGMGF
+930 LGGGLAMGF

-948 FQKITDS
+948 FQSITDS

-993 LILVGALFVLAML
+993 LILVGALFILAML
-1006 PADRL
+1006 PADKL
-1011 IQGAVAIG
+1011 IQGAIAIG

-1026 TALTSL
+1026 TALASL
-1032 FSIKTDLK
+1032 FAIKTDLK

-1048 IFMLSSALV
+1048 LFMLSGALLV
-1057 MLSVATAILGS
+1057 LSIAVAIMGS
-1068 MDTKTLGQG
+1068 MDVKTLGQG

-1086 GMTRVA
+1086 GMKRVVDKLA
-1092 KKMASAG
+1092 SSEKKMVSG
-1099 KTMTAGIAALIGMAM
+1099 VAALLGMAI
-1114 AINMLILPIT
+1114 AINLLVAPVAL
-1124 ILGLL
+1124 LGLL
-1129 PTGAVVQ
+1129 PTGTLIQ
-1136 GLIAVGLLMAGI
+1136 GLVAVGLLMAGI
-1148 ALFIKMLDEHKD
+1148 AAFVKYIDDSKD
-1160 TLGQMAGTALVL
+1160 SLGQMVGTAVVL
-1172 NQFAGAVAVLAGVVA
+1172 NQLAGAIAVLAGVVA
-1187 VLGSLPTGNL
+1187 LLGMIPTGTL
-1197 VQGLVGLAVV
+1197 IQGILGM
-1207 AGIIAAVMWVMSET
+1207 AAVMVMMVLTVNNIEVKSLT
-1221 MSKIPPTAIAG
+1221 GVFSLVIMAG
-1232 AFAMLVI
+1232 AMLIAAKALEEIASMSWGDYLSAVFRLGLVI
-1239 AGAMLLTAKALEQ
+1239 AGLVYAANSAEASLEGVGAVALLAGAVLLLAGALSIIGGMSMEQ
-1252 IGAIPWDA
+1252 IGIA
-1260 LLVAAYKM
+1260 LL
-1268 GMVLTG
+1268 GL
-1274 MIVAANMASE
+1274 
-1284 SVFGAGAILLLA
+1284 AGGLL
-1296 VAFRLLADAMLVL
+1296 
-1309 GNMDALT
+1309 
-1316 IQMALIAIGGAML
+1316 I
-1329 VLLGA
+1329 LLGA
-1334 AAIAELVVPGLI
+1334 AAIAQFVTPGLL
-1346 ALTLAI
+1346 ALALAI
-1352 AAIGAIV
+1352 AAIGATVVGV
-1359 LGVIGGITL
+1359 LAGITI

-1375 FISVISLAGPAI
+1375 FISVISMAGPAI
-1387 GTGIV
+1387 GTGMV

-1406 AASPAIQ
+1406 AASPAIE
-1413 AALIG
+1413 AALVG
-1418 VANAFKNAAPA
+1418 VANAVRNAAPA
-1429 LGEALKALVKAFG
+1429 LGKALKAMIKALG

-1450 VAGNAIR
+1450 VLGDGVR
-1457 QLCKEVIRT
+1457 QLAIELIRIIT
-1466 LAKQGPGLITAVIDF
+1466 EQGPGLIGAALGLVVSLLD
-1481 LNELM
+1481 
-1486 EQLVENM
+1486 QLVDNLPTILTRLFEI
-1493 PDFLVNIF
+1493 L
-1501 TMFDMLMAAIDG
+1501 DMVLAAIDG
-1513 YLPTFVEHLLSWLTS
+1513 YLPTFAAHLLSWLTS
-1528 VLDFLQALVPMVLDL
+1528 ILDFLQQLTPLVLQFVLNL
-1543 LWGLIA
+1543 VIS
-1549 GILNTL
+1549 IINTL
-1555 ADNIQ
+1555 AENIPQ
-1560 PMVNAGVNLIN
+1560 MVEAGVNLIN

-1612 AVNKLITSIKNFIF
+1612 AVSKLVNSIKNFIF
-1626 GDVNDVAGAIGSHAM
+1626 GDINNVAGDIGSHAM
-1641 TIGKNIIDG
+1641 SIGRNIIDG
-1650 IERGINSA
+1650 IVNGINNA
-1658 KNAVLN
+1658 KNAVINL
-1664 TMKNLA
+1664 MRNLA
-1670 NSCLDTVKSYLGI
+1670 NSCLDTVKSFLGI

-1710 LVYRDLKDISE
+1710 MVYRDLKDISE

-1727 DLNMDYAPVIKP
+1727 DVNMDYAPVIKP

-1745 IQGLRDLDLSGVH
+1745 IQSLRDLELSGVH

-1768 GSQMQQEIRALREDL
+1768 GSQMQQEIRALREEL

-1813 QIDRMKRM
+1813 QIERMKRI

>member
-41 TSTTGLD
+41 TATTGLD
-48 GITPAAQNAAKG
+48 GINPAAQNAAKG
-60 MNGLASSVKTVNTTI
+60 MNGLVTSVKNVNTTI
-75 SNTSTSASAATSSVG
+75 AGASSGATAGTANIG

-117 AIMAGGSILSSFTFG
+117 AIMAGGSMLSSFAFG

-156 SKGETVSTINA
+156 SKGETVATINA

-280 GSFRNSLQDGWLTS
+280 GSFRNSLADGWLTS

-317 YTEEQTEEIMKLAET
+317 YTEAQTEEIMKLAET
-332 ANDAATKVKTFG
+332 ANDAATKVKTFS

-381 VVNGGISAFFDAL
+381 VVNGGISAFFDAM

-403 LGGWYEWWYALM
+403 LGGWYEWWYALG
-415 DLWKAASKPIF
+415 DLWTAVSKPLI
-426 AIGEAVK
+426 AIGKAVK

-475 VAQLVQ
+475 VAQIIW
-481 PVIKALL
+481 PVVKALL

-494 GQVVVAAVKIGL
+494 GQVVVAAIKIGL
-506 ILIGGLLKPILRIG
+506 ILAGALVKPLLQVGG
-520 AKISEIVD
+520 KISEIID
-528 VFVNWFSQMSGG
+528 VFANWFGQMTGG
-540 IDILGTLGSVLDTIV
+540 IDILGALGSILNTVV
-555 GWVQSLVDW
+555 GWVQSLADW
-564 FVQLTSLAITP
+564 FVQLTSVAIVP
-575 FFNGIRTVI
+575 FFNRIRTVV
-584 EAVLPPIGQFFG
+584 EAILPPIGEFFG
-596 VLRDAA
+596 VLKDAV
-602 KNVFGPLIDGLTGL
+602 KNVFGPLIGGLTGL
-616 GGSFD
+616 GGSFE

-633 ITRIVQDWGVSF
+633 ITRIVTDWGISF
-645 YKTMEGVAKEIG
+645 YKTMDGVAKEIG
-657 PKWTNKV
+657 PKWSAKV

-674 TENLGKALGTAVDNS
+674 TENLGKGLGTAVSNA
-689 SKAFSN
+689 SKALGS
-695 FWANSK
+695 FWEESK
-701 PGLLM
+701 PDLLL
-706 AWNQTLKAVSDS
+706 AWNETIKSVSEA
-718 FKAFG
+718 FKRFG
-723 DKLKE
+723 EKIKE
-728 VGDIISGFF
+728 VGDIIAGFF
-737 APQLSAIKTF
+737 GPQIDAVKNF
-747 GKTISDSFKNIGA
+747 GQAVGDGFKRIGE
-760 GLNFSSAFAGVGAG
+760 GLTFSSAFSGISNG
-774 FKSMMDSFGP
+774 FMTMIDSFGP
-784 LGELVNAVVDLFVKM
+784 LGDLIEIVVDLFGKL
-799 GAVLSDLKDR
+799 GQTLKNIKDN
-809 IFAGASESGSLLN
+809 ILEGVSTSGSTLN
-822 KVIGGFVQS
+822 KVLGGFAQTVR
-831 TKSAFDAFG
+831 SAFDAFG
-840 ILGGV
+840 ILGAV
-845 LVTVV
+845 LVSVT
-850 KAFTSLATA
+850 KGFTALATA
-859 VGRTIA
+859 AMTAIS
-865 TLVKG
+865 TLIGG
-870 LTSGIGAIKEFAAS
+870 LTSGLSAIKDFAAS
-884 STAFGSFKN
+884 SDAFASFKK
-893 NIGNALNSTGDMIKD
+893 NIGTSLKNVGDMIYG
-908 FWKGLGA
+908 FWIGLGD
-915 SLQSISLSDILSGAL
+915 SLKKMSLSDILSGAL
-930 LGGGLGMGF
+930 LGGGLAMGF

-948 FQKITDS
+948 FQTITDS

-966 FGELKTALSTLTEAI
+966 FGELKTALSSLTEAI

-993 LILVGALFVLAML
+993 LILVGALFILAML
-1006 PADRL
+1006 PADKL
-1011 IQGAVAIG
+1011 IQGAIAIG

-1026 TALTSL
+1026 TALSSL
-1032 FSIKTDLK
+1032 FAIKTDLK

-1048 IFMLSSALV
+1048 LFMLSGALLV
-1057 MLSVATAILGS
+1057 LSIAVAIMGS
-1068 MDTKTLGQG
+1068 MDVKTLGQG
-1077 LVAIGLMIE
+1077 LIAIGLMVE
-1086 GMTRVA
+1086 GMARVVDKLA
-1092 KKMASAG
+1092 SKEKKMVSG
-1099 KTMTAGIAALIGMAM
+1099 VAALLGMAV
-1114 AINMLILPIT
+1114 AINLLVAPVAL
-1124 ILGLL
+1124 LGLL
-1129 PTGAVVQ
+1129 PTGVITQ

-1148 ALFIKMLDEHKD
+1148 AAFVKYIDDSKD
-1160 TLGQMAGTALVL
+1160 SLGQMVGTAVVL
-1172 NQFAGAVAVLAGVVA
+1172 NQLAGAIAVLAGVVA
-1187 VLGSLPTGNL
+1187 LLGTIPTGTLIQGILGMATVMVMMVLTVNNIEVKSLTGVFSL
-1197 VQGLVGLAVV
+1197 VIM
-1207 AGIIAAVMWVMSET
+1207 AGAMLIAAKALEEIASMSWGDYL
-1221 MSKIPPTAIAG
+1221 SAVFRLG
-1232 AFAMLVI
+1232 LVI
-1239 AGAMLLTAKALEQ
+1239 AGLVYAANSAEASLEGVGAVALLAGAVLLLAGALSIIGGMSMEQ
-1252 IGAIPWDA
+1252 IG
-1260 LLVAAYKM
+1260 
-1268 GMVLTG
+1268 T
-1274 MIVAANMASE
+1274 
-1284 SVFGAGAILLLA
+1284 
-1296 VAFRLLADAMLVL
+1296 
-1309 GNMDALT
+1309 
-1316 IQMALIAIGGAML
+1316 ALIGLAGGL
-1329 VLLGA
+1329 LILLGA
-1334 AAIAELVVPGLI
+1334 AAIAQFVTPGLL
-1346 ALTLAI
+1346 ALALAI
-1352 AAIGAIV
+1352 AAIGGTVVGV
-1359 LGVIGGITL
+1359 LAGITI
-1368 LVMAFTA
+1368 LVMVFTA
-1375 FISVISLAGPAI
+1375 FISVISMAGPAI
-1387 GTGIV
+1387 GTGMV

-1406 AASPAIQ
+1406 AASPAIE
-1413 AALIG
+1413 AALVG
-1418 VANAFKNAAPA
+1418 VANAVRNAAPA
-1429 LGEALKALVKAFG
+1429 LGKALKAMVKALG

-1450 VAGNAIR
+1450 VLGDGVR
-1457 QLCKEVIRT
+1457 QLAIELIRIIT
-1466 LAKQGPGLITAVIDF
+1466 EQGPGLIGAALGLVVSLLD
-1481 LNELM
+1481 
-1486 EQLVENM
+1486 QLVDNLPTILTRLFEI
-1493 PDFLVNIF
+1493 L
-1501 TMFDMLMAAIDG
+1501 DMVLAAIDG
-1513 YLPTFVEHLLSWLTS
+1513 YLPTFAAHLLSWLTS
-1528 VLDFLQALVPMVLDL
+1528 ILDFLQQLTPLVLQFVLNL
-1543 LWGLIA
+1543 VIS
-1549 GILNTL
+1549 IINTL
-1555 ADNIQ
+1555 AENIPQ
-1560 PMVNAGVNLIN
+1560 MVEAGVNLIN

-1612 AVNKLITSIKNFIF
+1612 AVNKLVNSIKNFIF
-1626 GDVNDVAGAIGSHAM
+1626 GDINNVAGDIGSHAM
-1641 TIGKNIIDG
+1641 SIGRNIIDG
-1650 IERGINSA
+1650 IENGINNA

-1664 TMKNLA
+1664 VMRNLA
-1670 NSCLDTVKSYLGI
+1670 SSCLDTVKSFLGI

-1710 LVYRDLKDISE
+1710 MVYRDLKDISE

-1727 DLNMDYAPVIKP
+1727 DVNMDYAPVIKP

-1745 IQGLRDLDLSGVH
+1745 IQSLRDLELSGVH

-1768 GSQMQQEIRALREDL
+1768 GSQMQQEIRALREEL

-1813 QIDRMKRM
+1813 QIERMKRI

>member
-41 TSTTGLD
+41 TATTGLD
-48 GITPAAQNAAKG
+48 GINPAAQNAAKG
-60 MNGLASSVKTVNTTI
+60 MNGLASSVKNVNTTI
-75 SNTSTSASAATSSVG
+75 NGASSGATASTANVG

-117 AIMAGGSILSSFTFG
+117 AIMAGGSMLTSFAFG

-156 SKGETVSTINA
+156 SKGETVATINA

-280 GSFRNSLQDGWLTS
+280 GSFRNSLADGWLTS

-332 ANDAATKVKTFG
+332 ANDAATKVKTFA

-370 RARTLWTGVSD
+370 RAKTLWTGVSD
-381 VVNGGISAFFDAL
+381 VVNGGISAFFDAM

-433 DVFTGDAGAALFEF
+433 DVFTGDAGAALFKF
-447 SKFLHHEIANWL
+447 SKFFHHEIANWL

-470 RVFKM
+470 RIFKM
-475 VAQLVQ
+475 VAQIIW
-481 PVIKALL
+481 PVVKALL

-494 GQVVVAAVKIGL
+494 GQVVVAAIKIGL
-506 ILIGGLLKPILRIG
+506 ILVGALVKPLLQVGG
-520 AKISEIVD
+520 KISEIID
-528 VFVNWFSQMSGG
+528 VFANWFGQMTGG
-540 IDILGTLGSVLDTIV
+540 IDILGALGSILNTVV
-555 GWVQSLVDW
+555 GWVQSLADW
-564 FVQLTSLAITP
+564 FVQLTSVAIAP

-584 EAVLPPIGQFFG
+584 EAVLPPIGEFFG
-596 VLRDAA
+596 VLKDAA
-602 KNVFGPLIDGLTGL
+602 KNVFGPLIGGLTGL
-616 GGSFD
+616 GGSFE

-633 ITRIVQDWGVSF
+633 ITRVVTDWGISF
-645 YKTMEGVAKEIG
+645 YKTMEGVAKELG
-657 PKWTNKV
+657 PKWSAKV

-674 TENLGKALGTAVDNS
+674 TENLGKGLGTAVSNA
-689 SKAFSN
+689 SKALGS
-695 FWANSK
+695 FWEESK
-701 PGLLM
+701 PGLLL
-706 AWNQTLKAVSDS
+706 AWNETIKSVSEA
-718 FKAFG
+718 FKRFG
-723 DKLKE
+723 EKIKE
-728 VGDIISGFF
+728 VGDIIAGFF
-737 APQLSAIKTF
+737 GPQIDAVKNF
-747 GKTISDSFKNIGA
+747 GQAVGDGFKRIGE
-760 GLNFSSAFAGVGAG
+760 GLTFSSAFSGISNG
-774 FKSMMDSFGP
+774 FMTMIDSFGP
-784 LGELVNAVVDLFVKM
+784 LGDLIEIVVDLFGKL
-799 GAVLSDLKDR
+799 GQTLKNIKDN
-809 IFAGASESGSLLN
+809 ILEGVSTSGSTLN
-822 KVIGGFVQS
+822 KVLGGFAQTVR
-831 TKSAFDAFG
+831 SAFDAFG
-840 ILGGV
+840 ILGAV
-845 LVTVV
+845 LVSVA
-850 KAFTSLATA
+850 KGFTALATA
-859 VGRTIA
+859 AMTAIS
-865 TLVKG
+865 TLIGG
-870 LTSGIGAIKEFAAS
+870 LTSGLGAIKDFAAS
-884 STAFGSFKN
+884 SDAFASFKK
-893 NIGNALNSTGDMIKD
+893 NIGTSLKNVGDMIYG
-908 FWKGLGA
+908 FWIGLGD
-915 SLQSISLSDILSGAL
+915 SLKKMSLSDILSGAL
-930 LGGGLGMGF
+930 LGGGLAMGF

-948 FQKITDS
+948 FQSITDS

-966 FGELKTALSTLTEAI
+966 FGELKTALSSLTEAI

-993 LILVGALFVLAML
+993 LILVGALFILAML
-1006 PADRL
+1006 PADKL
-1011 IQGAVAIG
+1011 IQGAIAIG

-1026 TALTSL
+1026 TALSSL
-1032 FSIKTDLK
+1032 FAIKTDLK

-1048 IFMLSSALV
+1048 LFMLSGALLV
-1057 MLSVATAILGS
+1057 LSIAVAIMGS
-1068 MDTKTLGQG
+1068 MDVKTLGQG
-1077 LVAIGLMIE
+1077 LIAIGLMVE
-1086 GMTRVA
+1086 GMARVVD
-1092 KKMASAG
+1092 KMASKEKKMVSG
-1099 KTMTAGIAALIGMAM
+1099 VAALLGMAV
-1114 AINMLILPIT
+1114 AINLLVAPVAL
-1124 ILGLL
+1124 LGLL
-1129 PTGAVVQ
+1129 PTGVITQ

-1148 ALFIKMLDEHKD
+1148 AAFVKYIDDSKD
-1160 TLGQMAGTALVL
+1160 SLGQMVGTAVVL
-1172 NQFAGAVAVLAGVVA
+1172 NQLAGAIAVLAGVVA
-1187 VLGSLPTGNL
+1187 LLGTIPTGTL
-1197 VQGLVGLAVV
+1197 IQGILGM
-1207 AGIIAAVMWVMSET
+1207 AAVMVMMVLTVNNIEVKSLT
-1221 MSKIPPTAIAG
+1221 GVFSLVIMAG
-1232 AFAMLVI
+1232 AMLIAAKALEEIASMSWGDYLSAVFRLGLVI
-1239 AGAMLLTAKALEQ
+1239 AGLVYAANSAEASLEGVGAVALLAGAVLLLAGALSIIGGMSMEQ
-1252 IGAIPWDA
+1252 IGNA
-1260 LLVAAYKM
+1260 LL
-1268 GMVLTG
+1268 GL
-1274 MIVAANMASE
+1274 
-1284 SVFGAGAILLLA
+1284 AG
-1296 VAFRLLADAMLVL
+1296 
-1309 GNMDALT
+1309 G
-1316 IQMALIAIGGAML
+1316 LII
-1329 VLLGA
+1329 LLGA
-1334 AAIAELVVPGLI
+1334 AAIAQFVTPGLL
-1346 ALTLAI
+1346 ALALAI
-1352 AAIGAIV
+1352 AAIGATVVGV
-1359 LGVIGGITL
+1359 LAGITI

-1375 FISVISLAGPAI
+1375 FISVISMAGPAI
-1387 GTGIV
+1387 GTGMV

-1406 AASPAIQ
+1406 AASPAIE
-1413 AALIG
+1413 AALVG
-1418 VANAFKNAAPA
+1418 VANAVRNAAPA
-1429 LGEALKALVKAFG
+1429 LGKALKAMIKALG

-1450 VAGNAIR
+1450 VLGDGVR
-1457 QLCKEVIRT
+1457 QLAIELIRIIT
-1466 LAKQGPGLITAVIDF
+1466 EQGPGLIGAALGLVVSLLD
-1481 LNELM
+1481 
-1486 EQLVENM
+1486 QLVDNLPTILTRLFEI
-1493 PDFLVNIF
+1493 L
-1501 TMFDMLMAAIDG
+1501 DMVLAAIDG
-1513 YLPTFVEHLLSWLTS
+1513 YLPTFAAHLLSWLTS
-1528 VLDFLQALVPMVLDL
+1528 ILDFLQQLTPLVLQFVLNL
-1543 LWGLIA
+1543 VIS
-1549 GILNTL
+1549 IINTL
-1555 ADNIQ
+1555 AENIPQ
-1560 PMVNAGVNLIN
+1560 MVEAGVNLIN

-1612 AVNKLITSIKNFIF
+1612 AVSKLVNSIKNFIF
-1626 GDVNDVAGAIGSHAM
+1626 GDINNVAGDIGSHAM
-1641 TIGKNIIDG
+1641 SIGRNIIDG
-1650 IERGINSA
+1650 IVNGINNA
-1658 KNAVLN
+1658 KNAVINL
-1664 TMKNLA
+1664 MRNLA
-1670 NSCLDTVKSYLGI
+1670 SSCLDTVKSFLGI

-1710 LVYRDLKDISE
+1710 MVYRDLKDISE

-1727 DLNMDYAPVIKP
+1727 DVNMDYAPVIKP

-1745 IQGLRDLDLSGVH
+1745 IQSLRDLELSGVH

-1768 GSQMQQEIRALREDL
+1768 GSQMQQEIRALREEL

-1813 QIDRMKRM
+1813 QIERMKRI

>member
-41 TSTTGLD
+41 TATTGLD
-48 GITPAAQNAAKG
+48 GINPAAQNAAKG
-60 MNGLASSVKTVNTTI
+60 MNGLATSVKNVNTTI
-75 SNTSTSASAATSSVG
+75 NGASSGATASTANIG

-117 AIMAGGSILSSFTFG
+117 AIMAGGSMLTSFAFG

-156 SKGETVSTINA
+156 SKGETVATINA

-280 GSFRNSLQDGWLTS
+280 GSFRNSLADGWLTS

-317 YTEEQTEEIMKLAET
+317 YTEAQTEEIMKLAET
-332 ANDAATKVKTFG
+332 ANDAATKVKTFA

-370 RARTLWTGVSD
+370 RAKTLWTGVSD
-381 VVNGGISAFFDAL
+381 VVNGGISAFFDAM

-403 LGGWYEWWYALM
+403 LGGWYEWWYALG
-415 DLWKAASKPIF
+415 DLWKAVSKPLI
-426 AIGEAVK
+426 AIGKAVK

-470 RVFKM
+470 RIFKM
-475 VAQLVQ
+475 VAQIIW
-481 PVIKALL
+481 PVVKALL

-494 GQVVVAAVKIGL
+494 GQVVVAAIKIGL
-506 ILIGGLLKPILRIG
+506 ILVGALVKPLLQVGG
-520 AKISEIVD
+520 KISEIID
-528 VFVNWFSQMSGG
+528 VFANWFGQMTGG
-540 IDILGTLGSVLDTIV
+540 IDILGALGSILNTVV
-555 GWVQSLVDW
+555 GWVQSLADW
-564 FVQLTSLAITP
+564 FVQLTSVAIAP

-584 EAVLPPIGQFFG
+584 EAVLPPIGEFFG
-596 VLRDAA
+596 VLKDAA
-602 KNVFGPLIDGLTGL
+602 KNVFGPLIGGLTGL
-616 GGSFD
+616 GGSFE

-633 ITRIVQDWGVSF
+633 ITRIVTDWGISF

-657 PKWTNKV
+657 PKWSAKV

-674 TENLGKALGTAVDNS
+674 TENLGKGLGTAVSNA
-689 SKAFSN
+689 SKALGS
-695 FWANSK
+695 FWEESK
-701 PGLLM
+701 PGLLL
-706 AWNQTLKAVSDS
+706 AWNETIKSVSEA
-718 FKAFG
+718 FKRFG
-723 DKLKE
+723 EKIKE
-728 VGDIISGFF
+728 VGDIIAGFF
-737 APQLSAIKTF
+737 GPQIDAVKNF
-747 GKTISDSFKNIGA
+747 GQAVGDGFKRIGE
-760 GLNFSSAFAGVGAG
+760 GLTFSSAFSGISNG
-774 FKSMMDSFGP
+774 FMTMIDSFGP
-784 LGELVNAVVDLFVKM
+784 LGDLIEIVVDLFGKL
-799 GAVLSDLKDR
+799 GQTLKNIKDN
-809 IFAGASESGSLLN
+809 IIEGVSTSGSTLN
-822 KVIGGFVQS
+822 KVLGGFAQTVR
-831 TKSAFDAFG
+831 SAFDAFG
-840 ILGGV
+840 ILGAV
-845 LVTVV
+845 LVSVA
-850 KAFTSLATA
+850 KGFTALATA
-859 VGRTIA
+859 AMTAIS
-865 TLVKG
+865 TLIGG
-870 LTSGIGAIKEFAAS
+870 LTSGLGAIKDFAAS
-884 STAFGSFKN
+884 SDAFASFKK
-893 NIGNALNSTGDMIKD
+893 NIGTSLKNVGDMIYG
-908 FWKGLGA
+908 FWIGLGD
-915 SLQSISLSDILSGAL
+915 SLKKMSLSDILSGAL
-930 LGGGLGMGF
+930 LGGGLAMGF

-948 FQKITDS
+948 FQSITDS

-966 FGELKTALSTLTEAI
+966 FGELKTALSSLTEAI

-993 LILVGALFVLAML
+993 LILVGALFILAML
-1006 PADRL
+1006 PADKL
-1011 IQGAVAIG
+1011 IQGAIAIG

-1026 TALTSL
+1026 TALASL
-1032 FSIKTDLK
+1032 FAIKTDLK

-1048 IFMLSSALV
+1048 LFMLSGALLV
-1057 MLSVATAILGS
+1057 LSIAVAIMGS
-1068 MDTKTLGQG
+1068 MDVKTLGQG

-1086 GMTRVA
+1086 GMKRVVDKLA
-1092 KKMASAG
+1092 SSEKKMVSG
-1099 KTMTAGIAALIGMAM
+1099 VAALLGMAI
-1114 AINMLILPIT
+1114 AINLLVAPVAL
-1124 ILGLL
+1124 LGLL
-1129 PTGAVVQ
+1129 PTGTLIQ
-1136 GLIAVGLLMAGI
+1136 GLVAVGLLMAGI
-1148 ALFIKMLDEHKD
+1148 AAFVKYIDDSKD
-1160 TLGQMAGTALVL
+1160 SLGQMVGTAVVL
-1172 NQFAGAVAVLAGVVA
+1172 NQLAGAIAVLAGVVA
-1187 VLGSLPTGNL
+1187 LLGTIPTGTL
-1197 VQGLVGLAVV
+1197 IQGILGM
-1207 AGIIAAVMWVMSET
+1207 AAVMVMMVLTVNNIEVKSLT
-1221 MSKIPPTAIAG
+1221 GVFSLVIMAG
-1232 AFAMLVI
+1232 AMLIAAKALEEIASMSWGDYLSAVFRLGLVI
-1239 AGAMLLTAKALEQ
+1239 AGLVYAANSAEASLEGVGAVALLAGAVLLLAGALSIIGGMSMEQ
-1252 IGAIPWDA
+1252 IGKA
-1260 LLVAAYKM
+1260 LL
-1268 GMVLTG
+1268 GL
-1274 MIVAANMASE
+1274 
-1284 SVFGAGAILLLA
+1284 AG
-1296 VAFRLLADAMLVL
+1296 
-1309 GNMDALT
+1309 G
-1316 IQMALIAIGGAML
+1316 LII
-1329 VLLGA
+1329 LLGA
-1334 AAIAELVVPGLI
+1334 AAIAQFVTPGLL
-1346 ALTLAI
+1346 ALALAI
-1352 AAIGAIV
+1352 AAIGATVVGV
-1359 LGVIGGITL
+1359 LAGITI

-1375 FISVISLAGPAI
+1375 FISVISMAGPAI
-1387 GTGIV
+1387 GTGMV

-1406 AASPAIQ
+1406 AASPAIE
-1413 AALIG
+1413 AALVG
-1418 VANAFKNAAPA
+1418 VANAVRNAAPA
-1429 LGEALKALVKAFG
+1429 LGKALKAMIKALG

-1450 VAGNAIR
+1450 VLGDGVR
-1457 QLCKEVIRT
+1457 QLAIELIRIIT
-1466 LAKQGPGLITAVIDF
+1466 EQGPGLIGAALGLVVSLLD
-1481 LNELM
+1481 
-1486 EQLVENM
+1486 QLVDNLPTILTRLFEI
-1493 PDFLVNIF
+1493 L
-1501 TMFDMLMAAIDG
+1501 DMVLAAIDG
-1513 YLPTFVEHLLSWLTS
+1513 YLPTFAAHLLSWLTS
-1528 VLDFLQALVPMVLDL
+1528 ILDFLQQLTPLVLQFVLNL
-1543 LWGLIA
+1543 VIS
-1549 GILNTL
+1549 IINTL
-1555 ADNIQ
+1555 AENIPQ
-1560 PMVNAGVNLIN
+1560 MVEAGVNLIN

-1612 AVNKLITSIKNFIF
+1612 AVSKLVNSIKNFIF
-1626 GDVNDVAGAIGSHAM
+1626 GDINNVAGDIGSHAM
-1641 TIGKNIIDG
+1641 SIGRNIIDG
-1650 IERGINSA
+1650 IVNGINNA
-1658 KNAVLN
+1658 KNAVINL
-1664 TMKNLA
+1664 MRNLA
-1670 NSCLDTVKSYLGI
+1670 SSCLDTVKSFLGI

-1710 LVYRDLKDISE
+1710 MVYRDLKDISE

-1727 DLNMDYAPVIKP
+1727 DVNMDYAPVIKP

-1745 IQGLRDLDLSGVH
+1745 IQSLRDLELSGVH

-1768 GSQMQQEIRALREDL
+1768 GSQMQQEIRALREEL

-1813 QIDRMKRM
+1813 QIERMKRI

>member
-41 TSTTGLD
+41 TATTGLD
-48 GITPAAQNAAKG
+48 GINPAAQNAAKG
-60 MNGLASSVKTVNTTI
+60 MNGLASSVKNVNTTI
-75 SNTSTSASAATSSVG
+75 NGASSGATASTANVG

-103 GGAASVALGNIASK
+103 GGAASVALGNIAAK
-117 AIMAGGSILSSFTFG
+117 AITAGGSMLSSFAFG

-156 SKGETVSTINA
+156 SKGETVATINA

-280 GSFRNSLQDGWLTS
+280 GSFRNSLADGWLTS

-332 ANDAATKVKTFG
+332 ANDAATKVKTFA

-370 RARTLWTGVSD
+370 RAKTLWTGVSD
-381 VVNGGISAFFDAL
+381 VVNGGISAFFDAM

-403 LGGWYEWWYALM
+403 LGGWYEWWYALG
-415 DLWKAASKPIF
+415 DLWKAVSKPLI
-426 AIGEAVK
+426 AIGKAVK
-433 DVFTGDAGAALFEF
+433 DVFTGDAGAALFQF

-470 RVFKM
+470 RIFKM
-475 VAQLVQ
+475 VAQIIW
-481 PVIKALL
+481 PVVKALL

-494 GQVVVAAVKIGL
+494 GQVVVAAIKIGL
-506 ILIGGLLKPILRIG
+506 ILVGALVKPLLQVGG
-520 AKISEIVD
+520 KISEIID
-528 VFVNWFSQMSGG
+528 VFANWFGQMTGG
-540 IDILGTLGSVLDTIV
+540 IDILGALGSILNTVV
-555 GWVQSLVDW
+555 GWVQSLADW
-564 FVQLTSLAITP
+564 FVQLTSVAITP

-584 EAVLPPIGQFFG
+584 EAVLPPIGEFFG
-596 VLRDAA
+596 VLKDAA
-602 KNVFGPLIDGLTGL
+602 KNIFGPLIGGLTGL
-616 GGSFD
+616 GGSFE

-633 ITRIVQDWGVSF
+633 ITRIVTDWGISF

-657 PKWTNKV
+657 PKWSAKV

-674 TENLGKALGTAVDNS
+674 TENLGKGLETAVSNASKALGS
-689 SKAFSN
+689 
-695 FWANSK
+695 FWEESK
-701 PGLLM
+701 PGLLL
-706 AWNQTLKAVSDS
+706 AWNETIKSVSEA
-718 FKAFG
+718 FKRFG
-723 DKLKE
+723 EKIKE
-728 VGDIISGFF
+728 VGDIIAGFF
-737 APQLSAIKTF
+737 GPQIDAVKNF
-747 GKTISDSFKNIGA
+747 GQAVGDGFKRIGE
-760 GLNFSSAFAGVGAG
+760 GLTFSSAFSGISNG
-774 FKSMMDSFGP
+774 FMTMIDSFGP
-784 LGELVNAVVDLFVKM
+784 LGDLIEIIVDLFGKL
-799 GAVLSDLKDR
+799 GQTLKNIKDN
-809 IFAGASESGSLLN
+809 ILEGVSTSGSTLN
-822 KVIGGFVQS
+822 KVLGGFAQTVR
-831 TKSAFDAFG
+831 SAFDAFG
-840 ILGGV
+840 ILGAV
-845 LVTVV
+845 LVSVT
-850 KAFTSLATA
+850 KGFTALATA
-859 VGRTIA
+859 AMTAIS
-865 TLVKG
+865 TLIGG
-870 LTSGIGAIKEFAAS
+870 LTSGLGAIKDFAAS
-884 STAFGSFKN
+884 SDAFASFKK
-893 NIGNALNSTGDMIKD
+893 NIGTSLKNVGDMIYG
-908 FWKGLGA
+908 FWIGLGD
-915 SLQSISLSDILSGAL
+915 SLKKMSLSDILSGAL
-930 LGGGLGMGF
+930 LGGGLAMGF

-948 FQKITDS
+948 FQSITDS

-966 FGELKTALSTLTEAI
+966 FGELKTALSSLTEAI

-993 LILVGALFVLAML
+993 LILVGALFILAML
-1006 PADRL
+1006 PADKL
-1011 IQGAVAIG
+1011 IQGAIAIG

-1026 TALTSL
+1026 TALSSL
-1032 FSIKTDLK
+1032 FAIKTDLK

-1048 IFMLSSALV
+1048 LFMLSGALLV
-1057 MLSVATAILGS
+1057 LSIAVAIMGS
-1068 MDTKTLGQG
+1068 MDVKTLGQG
-1077 LVAIGLMIE
+1077 LIAIGLMVE
-1086 GMTRVA
+1086 GMARVVD
-1092 KKMASAG
+1092 KMASKEKKMVSG
-1099 KTMTAGIAALIGMAM
+1099 VAALLGMAV
-1114 AINMLILPIT
+1114 AINLLVAPVAL
-1124 ILGLL
+1124 LGLL
-1129 PTGAVVQ
+1129 PTGVITQ

-1148 ALFIKMLDEHKD
+1148 AAFVKYIDDSKD
-1160 TLGQMAGTALVL
+1160 SLGQMVGTAVVL
-1172 NQFAGAVAVLAGVVA
+1172 NQLAGAIAVLAGVVA
-1187 VLGSLPTGNL
+1187 LLGMIPTSTL
-1197 VQGLVGLAVV
+1197 IQGILGM
-1207 AGIIAAVMWVMSET
+1207 AAVMVMMVLTVNNIEVKSLT
-1221 MSKIPPTAIAG
+1221 GVFSLVIMAG
-1232 AFAMLVI
+1232 AMLIAAKALEEIASMSWGDYLSAVFRLGLVI
-1239 AGAMLLTAKALEQ
+1239 AGLVYAANSAEASLEGVGAVALLAGAVLLLAGALSIIGGMSMEQ
-1252 IGAIPWDA
+1252 IG
-1260 LLVAAYKM
+1260 
-1268 GMVLTG
+1268 
-1274 MIVAANMASE
+1274 N
-1284 SVFGAGAILLLA
+1284 
-1296 VAFRLLADAMLVL
+1296 
-1309 GNMDALT
+1309 
-1316 IQMALIAIGGAML
+1316 ALIGLAGGL
-1329 VLLGA
+1329 LILLGA
-1334 AAIAELVVPGLI
+1334 AAIAQFVTPGLL
-1346 ALTLAI
+1346 ALALAI
-1352 AAIGAIV
+1352 AAIGATVVGV
-1359 LGVIGGITL
+1359 LAGITI

-1375 FISVISLAGPAI
+1375 FISVISMAGPAI
-1387 GTGIV
+1387 GTGMV

-1406 AASPAIQ
+1406 AASPAIE
-1413 AALIG
+1413 AALVG
-1418 VANAFKNAAPA
+1418 VANAVRNAAPA
-1429 LGEALKALVKAFG
+1429 LGKALKAMIKALG

-1450 VAGNAIR
+1450 VLGDGVR
-1457 QLCKEVIRT
+1457 QLAIELIRIIT
-1466 LAKQGPGLITAVIDF
+1466 EQGPGLIGAALGLVVSLLD
-1481 LNELM
+1481 
-1486 EQLVENM
+1486 QLVDNLPTILTRLFEI
-1493 PDFLVNIF
+1493 L
-1501 TMFDMLMAAIDG
+1501 DMVLAAIDG
-1513 YLPTFVEHLLSWLTS
+1513 YLPTFAAHLLSWLTS
-1528 VLDFLQALVPMVLDL
+1528 ILDFLQQLTPLVLQFVLNL
-1543 LWGLIA
+1543 VIS
-1549 GILNTL
+1549 IINTL
-1555 ADNIQ
+1555 AENIPQ
-1560 PMVNAGVNLIN
+1560 MVEAGVNLIN

-1612 AVNKLITSIKNFIF
+1612 AVSKLVNSIKNFIF
-1626 GDVNDVAGAIGSHAM
+1626 GDINNVAGDIGSHAM
-1641 TIGKNIIDG
+1641 SIGRNIIDG
-1650 IERGINSA
+1650 IVNGINNA
-1658 KNAVLN
+1658 KNAVINL
-1664 TMKNLA
+1664 MRNLA
-1670 NSCLDTVKSYLGI
+1670 SSCLDTVKSFLGI

-1710 LVYRDLKDISE
+1710 MVYRDLKDISE

-1727 DLNMDYAPVIKP
+1727 DVNMDYAPVIKP

-1745 IQGLRDLDLSGVH
+1745 IQSLRDLELSGVH

-1768 GSQMQQEIRALREDL
+1768 GSQMQQEIRALREEL

-1813 QIDRMKRM
+1813 QIERMKRI

>member
-41 TSTTGLD
+41 TATTGLD
-48 GITPAAQNAAKG
+48 GINPAAQNAAKG
-60 MNGLASSVKTVNTTI
+60 MNGLATSVKNVNTTI
-75 SNTSTSASAATSSVG
+75 NGASSGATASTANIG

-117 AIMAGGSILSSFTFG
+117 AIMAGGSMLTSFAFG

-156 SKGETVSTINA
+156 SKGETVATINA

-272 VDEIIEKK
+272 VDEIIEAK
-280 GSFRNSLQDGWLTS
+280 GSFRNSLADGWLTS

-317 YTEEQTEEIMKLAET
+317 YTEEQTEQIMKLAET
-332 ANDAATKVKTFG
+332 ANDAATKVKTFS

-381 VVNGGISAFFDAL
+381 VVNGGISAFFDAM

-403 LGGWYEWWYALM
+403 LGGWYEWWYALG
-415 DLWKAASKPIF
+415 DLWTAVSKPLI
-426 AIGEAVK
+426 AIGKAVK
-433 DVFTGDAGAALFEF
+433 DVFTGDAGAALFQF

-470 RVFKM
+470 RIFKM
-475 VAQLVQ
+475 VAQIIW
-481 PVIKALL
+481 PVVKALF

-494 GQVVVAAVKIGL
+494 GQVVVAAIKIGL
-506 ILIGGLLKPILRIG
+506 ILVGALVKPLLQVGG
-520 AKISEIVD
+520 KISEIID
-528 VFVNWFSQMSGG
+528 VFANWFDQMTGG
-540 IDILGTLGSVLDTIV
+540 IDILGALGSILNTVV
-555 GWVQSLVDW
+555 GWVQSLADW
-564 FVQLTSLAITP
+564 FVQLTSVAIAP

-584 EAVLPPIGQFFG
+584 EAVLPPIGEFFG
-596 VLRDAA
+596 VLKDAA
-602 KNVFGPLIDGLTGL
+602 KNVFGPLIGGLTGL
-616 GGSFD
+616 GGSFE

-633 ITRIVQDWGVSF
+633 ITKIVQDWGISF
-645 YKTMEGVAKEIG
+645 YKSMEGVAKEIG
-657 PKWTNKV
+657 PKWSAKV

-674 TENLGKALGTAVDNS
+674 TENLGKGLGTAVQNA
-689 SKAFSN
+689 SKALGA
-695 FWANSK
+695 FWEESK
-701 PGLLM
+701 PGLLL
-706 AWNQTLKAVSDS
+706 AWNETIKSVSEA
-718 FKAFG
+718 FKRFG
-723 DKLKE
+723 EKIKE
-728 VGDIISGFF
+728 VGDVIADFFGPQIDAVKNFGQVVGDGF
-737 APQLSAIKTF
+737 KRV
-747 GKTISDSFKNIGA
+747 GE
-760 GLNFSSAFAGVGAG
+760 GLTFSSAFSGISNG
-774 FKSMMDSFGP
+774 FMTMIDSFGP
-784 LGELVNAVVDLFVKM
+784 LGDLIEIVVDLFGKL
-799 GAVLSDLKDR
+799 GKTLKNIKDN
-809 IFAGASESGSLLN
+809 ILEGVSTSGSTLN
-822 KVIGGFVQS
+822 KVLGGFAQTVR
-831 TKSAFDAFG
+831 SAFDAFG
-840 ILGGV
+840 ILGAV
-845 LVTVV
+845 LVSVA
-850 KAFTSLATA
+850 KGFTALATA
-859 VGRTIA
+859 AMTAIS
-865 TLVKG
+865 TLIGG
-870 LTSGIGAIKEFAAS
+870 LTSGLGAIKDFAAS
-884 STAFGSFKN
+884 SDAFASFKK
-893 NIGNALNSTGDMIKD
+893 NIGTSLKNVGDMIYG
-908 FWKGLGA
+908 FWIGLGD
-915 SLQSISLSDILSGAL
+915 SLKKMSLSDILSGAL
-930 LGGGLGMGF
+930 LGGGLAMGF

-948 FQKITDS
+948 FQSITDS

-966 FGELKTALSTLTEAI
+966 FGELKTALSSLTEAI

-993 LILVGALFVLAML
+993 LILVGALFILAML
-1006 PADRL
+1006 PADKL
-1011 IQGAVAIG
+1011 IQGAIAIG

-1026 TALTSL
+1026 TALNSL
-1032 FSIKTDLK
+1032 FAIKTDLK

-1048 IFMLSSALV
+1048 LFMLSGALLV
-1057 MLSVATAILGS
+1057 LSIAVAIMGS
-1068 MDTKTLGQG
+1068 MDVKTLGQG
-1077 LVAIGLMIE
+1077 LIAIGLMVE
-1086 GMTRVA
+1086 GMARVVDKLA
-1092 KKMASAG
+1092 SKEKKMVSG
-1099 KTMTAGIAALIGMAM
+1099 VAALLGMAV
-1114 AINMLILPIT
+1114 AINLLVAPVAL
-1124 ILGLL
+1124 LGLL
-1129 PTGAVVQ
+1129 PTGVITQ

-1148 ALFIKMLDEHKD
+1148 AAFVKYIDDSKD
-1160 TLGQMAGTALVL
+1160 SLGQMVGTAVVL
-1172 NQFAGAVAVLAGVVA
+1172 NQLAGAIAVLAGVVA
-1187 VLGSLPTGNL
+1187 LLGTIPTGTL
-1197 VQGLVGLAVV
+1197 IQGILGM
-1207 AGIIAAVMWVMSET
+1207 AAVMVMMVLTVNNLEVKSLT
-1221 MSKIPPTAIAG
+1221 GVFSLVIMAG
-1232 AFAMLVI
+1232 AMLIAAKALEEIASMSWGDYLSAVFRLGLVI
-1239 AGAMLLTAKALEQ
+1239 AGLVYAANSAEASLEGVGAVALLAGAVLLLAGALSIIGGMSMEQ
-1252 IGAIPWDA
+1252 IG
-1260 LLVAAYKM
+1260 
-1268 GMVLTG
+1268 
-1274 MIVAANMASE
+1274 N
-1284 SVFGAGAILLLA
+1284 
-1296 VAFRLLADAMLVL
+1296 
-1309 GNMDALT
+1309 
-1316 IQMALIAIGGAML
+1316 ALIGLAGGL
-1329 VLLGA
+1329 LILLGA
-1334 AAIAELVVPGLI
+1334 AAIAQFVTPGLL
-1346 ALTLAI
+1346 ALALAI
-1352 AAIGAIV
+1352 AAIGATVVGV
-1359 LGVIGGITL
+1359 LAGITI

-1375 FISVISLAGPAI
+1375 FISVISMAGPAI
-1387 GTGIV
+1387 GTGMV

-1406 AASPAIQ
+1406 AASPAIE
-1413 AALIG
+1413 AALVG
-1418 VANAFKNAAPA
+1418 VANAVRNAAPA
-1429 LGEALKALVKAFG
+1429 LGKALKALVKAFG
-1442 PALVELIK
+1442 PALVEFIK
-1450 VAGNAIR
+1450 VVGDGVT
-1457 QLCKEVIRT
+1457 QLATELIE
-1466 LAKQGPGLITAVIDF
+1466 LIWAKGPSLIAAVIGIL
-1481 LNELM
+1481 LNLLNQIQQAM
-1486 EQLVENM
+1486 PTILVR
-1493 PDFLVNIF
+1493 LF
-1501 TMFDMLMAAIDG
+1501 TILDMVLTAIDG
-1513 YLPTFVEHLLSWLTS
+1513 YLPTFAAHLLSWLTS
-1528 VLDFLQALVPMVLDL
+1528 ILDFLQQLTPLVLQFVLNL
-1543 LWGLIA
+1543 VIS
-1549 GILNTL
+1549 IINTL
-1555 ADNIQ
+1555 AENIPQ
-1560 PMVNAGVNLIN
+1560 MVTAGVNLIN

-1612 AVNKLITSIKNFIF
+1612 AVSKLVNSIKNFIF
-1626 GDVNDVAGAIGSHAM
+1626 GDVNAVAGDIGNHAM
-1641 TIGKNIIDG
+1641 SIGTNIIDG

-1664 TMKNLA
+1664 LMRNLA
-1670 NSCLDTVKSYLGI
+1670 SSCLDTVKSFLGI

-1710 LVYRDLKDISE
+1710 MVYRDLKDISE

-1727 DLNMDYAPVIKP
+1727 DVNMDYAPVIKP

-1745 IQGLRDLDLSGVH
+1745 IQGLRDLELSGVH

-1768 GSQMQQEIRALREDL
+1768 GSQMQQEIRALREEL

>member
-41 TSTTGLD
+41 TATTGLD
-48 GITPAAQNAAKG
+48 GINPAAQNAAKG
-60 MNGLASSVKTVNTTI
+60 MNGLVTSVKNVNTTI
-75 SNTSTSASAATSSVG
+75 TGASSGATAGTANIG

-103 GGAASVALGNIASK
+103 GGAASVALGNIAAK
-117 AIMAGGSILSSFTFG
+117 AITAGGSMLSSFAFG

-156 SKGETVSTINA
+156 SKGETVATINA

-280 GSFRNSLQDGWLTS
+280 GSFRNSLADGWLTS

-332 ANDAATKVKTFG
+332 ANDAATKVKTFA

-370 RARTLWTGVSD
+370 RAKTLWTGVSD
-381 VVNGGISAFFDAL
+381 VVNGGISAFFDAM

-403 LGGWYEWWYALM
+403 LGGWYEWWYALG
-415 DLWKAASKPIF
+415 DLWTAVSKPLI
-426 AIGEAVK
+426 AIGKAVK

-475 VAQLVQ
+475 VAQIIW
-481 PVIKALL
+481 PVVKALL

-494 GQVVVAAVKIGL
+494 GQVVVAAIKIGL
-506 ILIGGLLKPILRIG
+506 ILVGALVKPLLQVGG
-520 AKISEIVD
+520 KISEIID
-528 VFVNWFSQMSGG
+528 VFANWFGQMTGG
-540 IDILGTLGSVLDTIV
+540 IDILGALGSILNTVV
-555 GWVQSLVDW
+555 GWVQSLADW
-564 FVQLTSLAITP
+564 FVQLTSVAIAP

-584 EAVLPPIGQFFG
+584 EAVLPPIGEFFG
-596 VLRDAA
+596 VLKDAA
-602 KNVFGPLIDGLTGL
+602 KNVFGPLIGGLTGL
-616 GGSFD
+616 GGSFE

-633 ITRIVQDWGVSF
+633 ITKIVTDWGTSF
-645 YKTMEGVAKEIG
+645 YKSMEGVAKEIG
-657 PKWTNKV
+657 PKWSAKV

-674 TENLGKALGTAVDNS
+674 TENLGKGLGTAVQNA
-689 SKAFSN
+689 SKALGA
-695 FWANSK
+695 FWEESK
-701 PGLLM
+701 PGLLL
-706 AWNQTLKAVSDS
+706 AWNETIKSVSEA
-718 FKAFG
+718 FKRFG
-723 DKLKE
+723 EKIKE
-728 VGDIISGFF
+728 VGDVIADFFGPQIDAVKNFGQAVGDGF
-737 APQLSAIKTF
+737 KR
-747 GKTISDSFKNIGA
+747 IGE
-760 GLNFSSAFAGVGAG
+760 GLTFSSAFSGISNG
-774 FKSMMDSFGP
+774 FMTMIDSFGP
-784 LGELVNAVVDLFVKM
+784 LGDLIEIVVDLFGKL
-799 GAVLSDLKDR
+799 GKTLKNIKDN
-809 IFAGASESGSLLN
+809 ILEGVSTSGSTLN
-822 KVIGGFVQS
+822 KVLGGFAQTVR
-831 TKSAFDAFG
+831 SAFDAFG
-840 ILGGV
+840 ILGAV
-845 LVTVV
+845 LISVA
-850 KAFTSLATA
+850 KGFTALATA
-859 VGRTIA
+859 AMTAIS
-865 TLVKG
+865 TLIGG
-870 LTSGIGAIKEFAAS
+870 LTSGLGAIKDFAAS
-884 STAFGSFKN
+884 SDAFASFKK
-893 NIGNALNSTGDMIKD
+893 NIGTSLKNVGDMIYG
-908 FWKGLGA
+908 FWIGLGD
-915 SLQSISLSDILSGAL
+915 SLKKMSLSDILSGAL
-930 LGGGLGMGF
+930 LGGGLAMGF

-948 FQKITDS
+948 FQSITDS

-966 FGELKTALSTLTEAI
+966 FGELKTALSSLTEAI
-981 KAKTLRDIAVSI
+981 KSKTLRDIAVSI
-993 LILVGALFVLAML
+993 LILVGALFILAML
-1006 PADRL
+1006 PADKL
-1011 IQGAVAIG
+1011 IQGAIAIG

-1026 TALTSL
+1026 TALNSL
-1032 FSIKTDLK
+1032 FAIKTDLK

-1048 IFMLSSALV
+1048 LFMLSGALLV
-1057 MLSVATAILGS
+1057 LSIAVAIMGS
-1068 MDTKTLGQG
+1068 MDVKTLGQG
-1077 LVAIGLMIE
+1077 LIAIGLMVE
-1086 GMTRVA
+1086 GMARVVDKLA
-1092 KKMASAG
+1092 SKEKKMVSG
-1099 KTMTAGIAALIGMAM
+1099 VAALLGMAV
-1114 AINMLILPIT
+1114 AINLLVAPVAL
-1124 ILGLL
+1124 LGLL
-1129 PTGAVVQ
+1129 PTGVITQ

-1148 ALFIKMLDEHKD
+1148 AAFVKYIDDSKD
-1160 TLGQMAGTALVL
+1160 SLGQMVGTAVVL
-1172 NQFAGAVAVLAGVVA
+1172 NQLAGAIAVLAGVVA
-1187 VLGSLPTGNL
+1187 LLGTIPTGTL
-1197 VQGLVGLAVV
+1197 IQGILGM
-1207 AGIIAAVMWVMSET
+1207 AAVMVMMVLTVNNIEVKSLT
-1221 MSKIPPTAIAG
+1221 GVFSLVIMAG
-1232 AFAMLVI
+1232 AMLIAAKALEEIASMSWGDYLSAVFRLGLVI
-1239 AGAMLLTAKALEQ
+1239 AGLVYAANSAEASLEGVGAVALLAGAVLLLAGALSIIGGMSMEQ
-1252 IGAIPWDA
+1252 IG
-1260 LLVAAYKM
+1260 
-1268 GMVLTG
+1268 
-1274 MIVAANMASE
+1274 N
-1284 SVFGAGAILLLA
+1284 
-1296 VAFRLLADAMLVL
+1296 
-1309 GNMDALT
+1309 
-1316 IQMALIAIGGAML
+1316 ALIGLAGGL
-1329 VLLGA
+1329 LILLGA
-1334 AAIAELVVPGLI
+1334 AAIAQFVTPGLL
-1346 ALTLAI
+1346 ALALAI
-1352 AAIGAIV
+1352 AAIGATVVGV
-1359 LGVIGGITL
+1359 LAGITI

-1375 FISVISLAGPAI
+1375 FISVISMAGPAI
-1387 GTGIV
+1387 GTGMV

-1406 AASPAIQ
+1406 AASPAIE
-1413 AALIG
+1413 AALVG
-1418 VANAFKNAAPA
+1418 VANAVRNAAPA
-1429 LGEALKALVKAFG
+1429 LGKALKAMIKALG

-1450 VAGNAIR
+1450 VLGDGVR
-1457 QLCKEVIRT
+1457 QLAIELIRIIT
-1466 LAKQGPGLITAVIDF
+1466 EQGPGLIGAALGLVVSLLD
-1481 LNELM
+1481 
-1486 EQLVENM
+1486 QLVDNLPTILTRLFEI
-1493 PDFLVNIF
+1493 L
-1501 TMFDMLMAAIDG
+1501 DMVLAAIDG
-1513 YLPTFVEHLLSWLTS
+1513 YLPTFAAHLLSWLTS
-1528 VLDFLQALVPMVLDL
+1528 ILDFLQQLTPLVLQFVLNL
-1543 LWGLIA
+1543 VIS
-1549 GILNTL
+1549 IINTL
-1555 ADNIQ
+1555 AENIPQ
-1560 PMVNAGVNLIN
+1560 MVEAGVNLIN

-1612 AVNKLITSIKNFIF
+1612 AVSKLITSIKNFIF
-1626 GDVNDVAGAIGSHAM
+1626 GDINNVAGDIGSHAM
-1641 TIGKNIIDG
+1641 SIGRNIIDG
-1650 IERGINSA
+1650 IKNGINNA

-1664 TMKNLA
+1664 VMRNLA
-1670 NSCLDTVKSYLGI
+1670 SSCLDTVKSFLGI

-1710 LVYRDLKDISE
+1710 MVYRDLKDISE

-1727 DLNMDYAPVIKP
+1727 DVNMDYAPVIKP

-1745 IQGLRDLDLSGVH
+1745 IQSLRDLELSGVH

-1768 GSQMQQEIRALREDL
+1768 GSQMQQEIRALREEL

-1813 QIDRMKRM
+1813 QIERMKRI

>member
-41 TSTTGLD
+41 TATTGLD
-48 GITPAAQNAAKG
+48 GINPAAQNAAKG
-60 MNGLASSVKTVNTTI
+60 MNGLASSVKNVNTTI
-75 SNTSTSASAATSSVG
+75 NGASSGATASTANVG

-103 GGAASVALGNIASK
+103 GGAASVALGNIAAK
-117 AIMAGGSILSSFTFG
+117 AITAGGSMLSSFAFG

-156 SKGETVSTINA
+156 SKGETVATINA

-280 GSFRNSLQDGWLTS
+280 GSFRNSLADGWLTS

-332 ANDAATKVKTFG
+332 ANDAATKVKTFA

-370 RARTLWTGVSD
+370 RAKTLWTGVSD
-381 VVNGGISAFFDAL
+381 VVNGGISAFFDAM

-403 LGGWYEWWYALM
+403 LGGWYEWWYALG
-415 DLWKAASKPIF
+415 DLWKAVSKPLI
-426 AIGEAVK
+426 AIGKAVK

-470 RVFKM
+470 RIFKM
-475 VAQLVQ
+475 VAQIIW
-481 PVIKALL
+481 PVVKALL

-494 GQVVVAAVKIGL
+494 GQVVVAAIKIGL
-506 ILIGGLLKPILRIG
+506 ILVGALVKPLLQVGG
-520 AKISEIVD
+520 KISEIID
-528 VFVNWFSQMSGG
+528 VFANWFGQMTGG
-540 IDILGTLGSVLDTIV
+540 IDILGALGSILNTVV
-555 GWVQSLVDW
+555 GWVQSLADW
-564 FVQLTSLAITP
+564 FVQLTSVAIAP

-584 EAVLPPIGQFFG
+584 EAVLPPIGEFFG
-596 VLRDAA
+596 VLKDAA
-602 KNVFGPLIDGLTGL
+602 KNVFGPLIGGLTGL
-616 GGSFD
+616 GGSFE

-633 ITRIVQDWGVSF
+633 ITRIVTDWGISF
-645 YKTMEGVAKEIG
+645 YKTMDGVAKEIG
-657 PKWTNKV
+657 PKWSAKV

-674 TENLGKALGTAVDNS
+674 TENLGKGLGTAVSNA
-689 SKAFSN
+689 SKALGS
-695 FWANSK
+695 FWEESK
-701 PGLLM
+701 PGLLL
-706 AWNQTLKAVSDS
+706 AWNETIKSVSEA
-718 FKAFG
+718 FKRFG
-723 DKLKE
+723 EKIKE
-728 VGDIISGFF
+728 VGDIIAGFF
-737 APQLSAIKTF
+737 GPQIDAVKNF
-747 GKTISDSFKNIGA
+747 GQAVGDGFKRIGE
-760 GLNFSSAFAGVGAG
+760 GLTFSSAFSGISNG
-774 FKSMMDSFGP
+774 FMTMIDSFGP
-784 LGELVNAVVDLFVKM
+784 LGDLIEIVVDLFGKL
-799 GAVLSDLKDR
+799 GQTLKNIKDN
-809 IFAGASESGSLLN
+809 ILEGVSTSGSTLN
-822 KVIGGFVQS
+822 KVLGGFAQTVR
-831 TKSAFDAFG
+831 SAFDAFG
-840 ILGGV
+840 ILGAV
-845 LVTVV
+845 LVSVA
-850 KAFTSLATA
+850 KGFTALATA
-859 VGRTIA
+859 AMTAIS
-865 TLVKG
+865 TLIGG
-870 LTSGIGAIKEFAAS
+870 LTSGLGAIKDFAAS
-884 STAFGSFKN
+884 SDAFASFKK
-893 NIGNALNSTGDMIKD
+893 NIGTSLKNVGDMIYG
-908 FWKGLGA
+908 FWIGLGD
-915 SLQSISLSDILSGAL
+915 SLKKMSLSDILSGAL
-930 LGGGLGMGF
+930 LGGGLAMGF

-948 FQKITDS
+948 FQSITDS

-966 FGELKTALSTLTEAI
+966 FGELKTALSSLTEAI

-993 LILVGALFVLAML
+993 LILVGALFILAML
-1006 PADRL
+1006 PADKL
-1011 IQGAVAIG
+1011 IQGAIAIG

-1026 TALTSL
+1026 TALSSL
-1032 FSIKTDLK
+1032 FAIKTDLK

-1048 IFMLSSALV
+1048 LFMLSGALLV
-1057 MLSVATAILGS
+1057 LSIAVAIMGS
-1068 MDTKTLGQG
+1068 MDVKTLGQG
-1077 LVAIGLMIE
+1077 LIAIGLMVE
-1086 GMTRVA
+1086 GMARVVD
-1092 KKMASAG
+1092 KMASKEKKMVSG
-1099 KTMTAGIAALIGMAM
+1099 VAALLGMAV
-1114 AINMLILPIT
+1114 AINLLVAPVAL
-1124 ILGLL
+1124 LGLL
-1129 PTGAVVQ
+1129 PTGVITQ

-1148 ALFIKMLDEHKD
+1148 AAFVKYIDDSKD
-1160 TLGQMAGTALVL
+1160 SLGQMVGTAVVL
-1172 NQFAGAVAVLAGVVA
+1172 NQLAGAIAVLAGVVA
-1187 VLGSLPTGNL
+1187 LLGTIPTGTLIQGILGMATVMVMMVLTVNNIEVKSLTGVFSL
-1197 VQGLVGLAVV
+1197 VIM
-1207 AGIIAAVMWVMSET
+1207 AGAMLIAAKALEEIASMSWGDYL
-1221 MSKIPPTAIAG
+1221 SAVFRLG
-1232 AFAMLVI
+1232 LVI
-1239 AGAMLLTAKALEQ
+1239 AGLVYAANSAEASLEGVGAVALLAGAVLLLAGALSIIGGMSMEQ
-1252 IGAIPWDA
+1252 IG
-1260 LLVAAYKM
+1260 
-1268 GMVLTG
+1268 T
-1274 MIVAANMASE
+1274 
-1284 SVFGAGAILLLA
+1284 
-1296 VAFRLLADAMLVL
+1296 
-1309 GNMDALT
+1309 
-1316 IQMALIAIGGAML
+1316 ALIGLAGGL
-1329 VLLGA
+1329 LILLGA
-1334 AAIAELVVPGLI
+1334 AAIAQFVTPGLL
-1346 ALTLAI
+1346 ALALAI
-1352 AAIGAIV
+1352 AAIGATVVGV
-1359 LGVIGGITL
+1359 LAGITI

-1375 FISVISLAGPAI
+1375 FISVISMAGPAI
-1387 GTGIV
+1387 GTGMV

-1406 AASPAIQ
+1406 AASPAIE
-1413 AALIG
+1413 AALVG
-1418 VANAFKNAAPA
+1418 VANAVRNAAPA
-1429 LGEALKALVKAFG
+1429 LGKALKAMIKALG

-1450 VAGNAIR
+1450 VLGDGVR
-1457 QLCKEVIRT
+1457 QLAIELIRIIT
-1466 LAKQGPGLITAVIDF
+1466 EQGPGLIGAALGLVVSLLD
-1481 LNELM
+1481 
-1486 EQLVENM
+1486 QLVDNLPTILTRLFEI
-1493 PDFLVNIF
+1493 L
-1501 TMFDMLMAAIDG
+1501 DMVLAAIDG
-1513 YLPTFVEHLLSWLTS
+1513 YLPTFAAHLLSWLTS
-1528 VLDFLQALVPMVLDL
+1528 ILDFLQQLTPLVLQFVLNL
-1543 LWGLIA
+1543 VIS
-1549 GILNTL
+1549 IINTL
-1555 ADNIQ
+1555 AENIPQ
-1560 PMVNAGVNLIN
+1560 MVEAGVNLIN

-1612 AVNKLITSIKNFIF
+1612 AVSKLVNSIKNFIF
-1626 GDVNDVAGAIGSHAM
+1626 GDINNVAGDIGSHAM
-1641 TIGKNIIDG
+1641 SIGRNIIDG
-1650 IERGINSA
+1650 IVNGINNA
-1658 KNAVLN
+1658 KNAVINL
-1664 TMKNLA
+1664 MRNLA
-1670 NSCLDTVKSYLGI
+1670 SSCLDTVKSFLGI

-1710 LVYRDLKDISE
+1710 MVYRDLKDISE

-1727 DLNMDYAPVIKP
+1727 DVNMDYAPVIKP

-1745 IQGLRDLDLSGVH
+1745 IQSLRDLELSGVH

-1768 GSQMQQEIRALREDL
+1768 GSQMQQEIRALREEL

-1813 QIDRMKRM
+1813 QIERMKRI

>member
-1 MAKSIEN
+1 MVKSIEN

-41 TSTTGLD
+41 TATTGLD
-48 GITPAAQNAAKG
+48 GINPAAQNAAKG
-60 MNGLASSVKTVNTTI
+60 MNGLATSVKNVNTTI
-75 SNTSTSASAATSSVG
+75 TGASSGATAGTANIG

-117 AIMAGGSILSSFTFG
+117 AIMAGGSMLSSFAFG

-156 SKGETVSTINA
+156 SKGETVATINA

-280 GSFRNSLQDGWLTS
+280 GSFRNSLADGWLTS

-332 ANDAATKVKTFG
+332 ANDAATKVKTFA

-370 RARTLWTGVSD
+370 RAKTLWTGVSD
-381 VVNGGISAFFDAL
+381 VVNGGISAFFDAM

-403 LGGWYEWWYALM
+403 LGGWYEWWYALG
-415 DLWKAASKPIF
+415 DLWKAVSKPLI
-426 AIGEAVK
+426 AIGKAVK
-433 DVFTGDAGAALFEF
+433 DVFTGDAGAALFQF

-470 RVFKM
+470 RIFKM
-475 VAQLVQ
+475 VAQIIW
-481 PVIKALL
+481 PVVKALL

-494 GQVVVAAVKIGL
+494 GQVVVAAIKIGL
-506 ILIGGLLKPILRIG
+506 ILVGALVKPLLQVGG
-520 AKISEIVD
+520 KISEIID
-528 VFVNWFSQMSGG
+528 VFANWFGQMTGG
-540 IDILGTLGSVLDTIV
+540 IDILGALGSILNMVV
-555 GWVQSLVDW
+555 GWVQSLADW
-564 FVQLTSLAITP
+564 FVQLTSVAIAP

-584 EAVLPPIGQFFG
+584 EAVLPPIGEFFG
-596 VLRDAA
+596 VLKDAA
-602 KNVFGPLIDGLTGL
+602 KNVFGPLIGGLTGL
-616 GGSFD
+616 GGSFE

-633 ITRIVQDWGVSF
+633 ITRIVTDWGISF

-657 PKWTNKV
+657 PKWSAKV

-674 TENLGKALGTAVDNS
+674 TENLGKGLWTAVSNASKALGS
-689 SKAFSN
+689 
-695 FWANSK
+695 FWEESK
-701 PGLLM
+701 PGLLL
-706 AWNQTLKAVSDS
+706 AWNETIKSVSEA
-718 FKAFG
+718 FKRFG
-723 DKLKE
+723 EKIKE
-728 VGDIISGFF
+728 VGDVIADFFGPQVDAVKIFGQAVSDGF
-737 APQLSAIKTF
+737 KR
-747 GKTISDSFKNIGA
+747 IGE
-760 GLNFSSAFAGVGAG
+760 GLTFSSAFSGISNG
-774 FKSMMDSFGP
+774 FMTMIDSFGP
-784 LGELVNAVVDLFVKM
+784 LGDLIEIVVDLFGKL
-799 GAVLSDLKDR
+799 GQTLKNIKDN
-809 IFAGASESGSLLN
+809 ILEGVSTSGSTLN
-822 KVIGGFVQS
+822 KVLGGFAQTVR
-831 TKSAFDAFG
+831 SAFDAFG
-840 ILGGV
+840 ILGAV
-845 LVTVV
+845 LVSVA
-850 KAFTSLATA
+850 KGFTALATA
-859 VGRTIA
+859 AMTAIS
-865 TLVKG
+865 TLIGG
-870 LTSGIGAIKEFAAS
+870 LTSGLGAIKDFAAS
-884 STAFGSFKN
+884 SDAFASFKK
-893 NIGNALNSTGDMIKD
+893 NIGTSLKNVGDMIYG
-908 FWKGLGA
+908 FWIGLGD
-915 SLQSISLSDILSGAL
+915 SLKKMSLSDILSGAL
-930 LGGGLGMGF
+930 LGGGLAMGF

-948 FQKITDS
+948 FQSITDS

-966 FGELKTALSTLTEAI
+966 FGELKTALSSLTEAI

-993 LILVGALFVLAML
+993 LILVGALFILAML
-1006 PADRL
+1006 PADKL
-1011 IQGAVAIG
+1011 IQGAIAIG

-1026 TALTSL
+1026 TALSSL
-1032 FSIKTDLK
+1032 FAIKTDLK

-1048 IFMLSSALV
+1048 LFMLSGALLV
-1057 MLSVATAILGS
+1057 LSIAVAIMGS
-1068 MDTKTLGQG
+1068 MDVKTLGQG
-1077 LVAIGLMIE
+1077 LIAIGLMVE
-1086 GMTRVA
+1086 GMARVVDKLA
-1092 KKMASAG
+1092 SKEKKMVSG
-1099 KTMTAGIAALIGMAM
+1099 VAALLGMAV
-1114 AINMLILPIT
+1114 AINLLVAPVAL
-1124 ILGLL
+1124 LGLL
-1129 PTGAVVQ
+1129 PTGVITQ

-1148 ALFIKMLDEHKD
+1148 AAFVKYIDDSKD
-1160 TLGQMAGTALVL
+1160 SLGQMVGTAVVL
-1172 NQFAGAVAVLAGVVA
+1172 NQLAGAIAVLAGVVA
-1187 VLGSLPTGNL
+1187 LLGTIPTGTL
-1197 VQGLVGLAVV
+1197 IQGILGM
-1207 AGIIAAVMWVMSET
+1207 AAVMVMMVLTVNNIEVKSLT
-1221 MSKIPPTAIAG
+1221 GVFSLVIMAG
-1232 AFAMLVI
+1232 AMLIAAKALEEIASMSWGDYLSAVFRLGLVI
-1239 AGAMLLTAKALEQ
+1239 AGLVYAANSAEASLEGVGAVALLAGAVLLLAGALSIIGGMSMEQ
-1252 IGAIPWDA
+1252 IG
-1260 LLVAAYKM
+1260 
-1268 GMVLTG
+1268 
-1274 MIVAANMASE
+1274 N
-1284 SVFGAGAILLLA
+1284 
-1296 VAFRLLADAMLVL
+1296 
-1309 GNMDALT
+1309 
-1316 IQMALIAIGGAML
+1316 ALIGLAGGL
-1329 VLLGA
+1329 LILLGA
-1334 AAIAELVVPGLI
+1334 AAIAQFVTPGLL
-1346 ALTLAI
+1346 ALALAI
-1352 AAIGAIV
+1352 AAIGATVVGV
-1359 LGVIGGITL
+1359 LAGITI

-1375 FISVISLAGPAI
+1375 FISVISMAGPAI
-1387 GTGIV
+1387 GTGMV

-1406 AASPAIQ
+1406 AASPAIE
-1413 AALIG
+1413 AALVG
-1418 VANAFKNAAPA
+1418 VANAVRNAAPA
-1429 LGEALKALVKAFG
+1429 LGKALKAMIKALG

-1450 VAGNAIR
+1450 VLGDGVR
-1457 QLCKEVIRT
+1457 QLAIELIRIIT
-1466 LAKQGPGLITAVIDF
+1466 EQGPGLIGAALGLVVSLLD
-1481 LNELM
+1481 
-1486 EQLVENM
+1486 QLVDNLPTILTRLFEI
-1493 PDFLVNIF
+1493 L
-1501 TMFDMLMAAIDG
+1501 DMVLAAIDG
-1513 YLPTFVEHLLSWLTS
+1513 YLPTFAAHLLSWLTS
-1528 VLDFLQALVPMVLDL
+1528 ILDFLQQLTPLVLQFVLNL
-1543 LWGLIA
+1543 VIS
-1549 GILNTL
+1549 IINTL
-1555 ADNIQ
+1555 AENIPQ
-1560 PMVNAGVNLIN
+1560 MVEAGVNLIN

-1612 AVNKLITSIKNFIF
+1612 AVSKLVNSIKNFIF
-1626 GDVNDVAGAIGSHAM
+1626 GDINNVAGDIGSHAM
-1641 TIGKNIIDG
+1641 SIGRNIING
-1650 IERGINSA
+1650 IMNGVNNA
-1658 KNAVLN
+1658 KNAVINL
-1664 TMKNLA
+1664 MRNLA
-1670 NSCLDTVKSYLGI
+1670 SSCLDTVKSFLGI

-1710 LVYRDLKDISE
+1710 MVYRDLKDISE

-1727 DLNMDYAPVIKP
+1727 DVNMDYAPVIKP

-1745 IQGLRDLDLSGVH
+1745 IQSLRDLELSGVH

-1768 GSQMQQEIRALREDL
+1768 GSQMQQEIRALREEL

-1813 QIDRMKRM
+1813 QIERMKRI

>member
-41 TSTTGLD
+41 TATTGLD
-48 GITPAAQNAAKG
+48 GINPAAQNAAKG
-60 MNGLASSVKTVNTTI
+60 MNGLATSVKNVNTTI
-75 SNTSTSASAATSSVG
+75 NGASSGATASTANIG

-117 AIMAGGSILSSFTFG
+117 AIMAGGSMLTSFAFG

-156 SKGETVSTINA
+156 SKGETVATINA

-280 GSFRNSLQDGWLTS
+280 GSFRNSLADGWLTS

-332 ANDAATKVKTFG
+332 ANDAATKVKTFA

-370 RARTLWTGVSD
+370 RAKTLWTGVSD
-381 VVNGGISAFFDAL
+381 VVNGGISAFFDAM

-403 LGGWYEWWYALM
+403 LGGWYEWWYALG
-415 DLWKAASKPIF
+415 DLWKAVSKPLI
-426 AIGEAVK
+426 AIGKAVK
-433 DVFTGDAGAALFEF
+433 DVFTGDAGAALFQF

-470 RVFKM
+470 RIFKM
-475 VAQLVQ
+475 VAQIIW
-481 PVIKALL
+481 PVVKALL

-494 GQVVVAAVKIGL
+494 GQVVVAAIKIGL
-506 ILIGGLLKPILRIG
+506 ILVGALVKPLLQVGG
-520 AKISEIVD
+520 KISEIVD
-528 VFVNWFSQMSGG
+528 VFANWFGQMTGG
-540 IDILGTLGSVLDTIV
+540 IDILGALGSILNTVV
-555 GWVQSLVDW
+555 GWVQSLADW
-564 FVQLTSLAITP
+564 FVQLTSVAIAP

-584 EAVLPPIGQFFG
+584 EAVLPPIGEFFG
-596 VLRDAA
+596 VLKDAA
-602 KNVFGPLIDGLTGL
+602 KNVFGPLIGGLTGL
-616 GGSFD
+616 GGSFE

-633 ITRIVQDWGVSF
+633 ITRIVTDWGISF

-657 PKWTNKV
+657 PKWSAKV

-674 TENLGKALGTAVDNS
+674 TENLGKGLGTAVSNA
-689 SKAFSN
+689 SKALGS
-695 FWANSK
+695 FWEESK
-701 PGLLM
+701 PGLLL
-706 AWNQTLKAVSDS
+706 AWNETIKSVSEA
-718 FKAFG
+718 FKRFG
-723 DKLKE
+723 EKIKE
-728 VGDIISGFF
+728 VGDIIAGFF
-737 APQLSAIKTF
+737 GPQIDAVKNF
-747 GKTISDSFKNIGA
+747 GQAVGDGFKRIGE
-760 GLNFSSAFAGVGAG
+760 GLTFSSAFSGISNG
-774 FKSMMDSFGP
+774 FMTMIDSFGP
-784 LGELVNAVVDLFVKM
+784 LGDLIEIVVDLFGKL
-799 GAVLSDLKDR
+799 GQTLKNIKDN
-809 IFAGASESGSLLN
+809 ILEGVSTSGSTLN
-822 KVIGGFVQS
+822 KVLGGFAQTVR
-831 TKSAFDAFG
+831 SAFDAFG
-840 ILGGV
+840 ILGAV
-845 LVTVV
+845 LVSVA
-850 KAFTSLATA
+850 KGFTALATA
-859 VGRTIA
+859 AMTAIS
-865 TLVKG
+865 TLIGG
-870 LTSGIGAIKEFAAS
+870 LTSGLGAIKDFAAS
-884 STAFGSFKN
+884 SDAFASFKK
-893 NIGNALNSTGDMIKD
+893 NIGTSLKNVGDMIYG
-908 FWKGLGA
+908 FWIGLGD
-915 SLQSISLSDILSGAL
+915 SLKKMSLSDILSGAL
-930 LGGGLGMGF
+930 LGGGLAMGF

-948 FQKITDS
+948 FQSITDS

-966 FGELKTALSTLTEAI
+966 FGELKTALSSLTEAI

-993 LILVGALFVLAML
+993 LILVGALFILAML
-1006 PADRL
+1006 PADKL
-1011 IQGAVAIG
+1011 IQGAIAIG

-1026 TALTSL
+1026 TALSSL
-1032 FSIKTDLK
+1032 FAIKTDLK

-1048 IFMLSSALV
+1048 LFMLSGALLV
-1057 MLSVATAILGS
+1057 LSIAVAIMGS
-1068 MDTKTLGQG
+1068 MDVKTLGQG
-1077 LVAIGLMIE
+1077 LIAIGLMVE
-1086 GMTRVA
+1086 GMARVVDKLA
-1092 KKMASAG
+1092 SKEKKMVSG
-1099 KTMTAGIAALIGMAM
+1099 VAALLGMAV
-1114 AINMLILPIT
+1114 AINLLVAPVAL
-1124 ILGLL
+1124 LGLL
-1129 PTGAVVQ
+1129 PTGVITQ

-1148 ALFIKMLDEHKD
+1148 AAFVKYIDDSKD
-1160 TLGQMAGTALVL
+1160 SLGQMVGTAVVL
-1172 NQFAGAVAVLAGVVA
+1172 NQLAGAIAVLAGVVA
-1187 VLGSLPTGNL
+1187 LLGTIPTGTLIQGILGMATVMVMMVLTVNNIEVKSLTGVFSL
-1197 VQGLVGLAVV
+1197 VIMAGAMLIAAKALEEIASMSWGDYLSAVV
-1207 AGIIAAVMWVMSET
+1207 RLG
-1221 MSKIPPTAIAG
+1221 
-1232 AFAMLVI
+1232 LVI
-1239 AGAMLLTAKALEQ
+1239 AGLVYAANSAEASLEGVGAVALLAGAVLLLAGALSIIGGMSMEQ
-1252 IGAIPWDA
+1252 IG
-1260 LLVAAYKM
+1260 
-1268 GMVLTG
+1268 
-1274 MIVAANMASE
+1274 N
-1284 SVFGAGAILLLA
+1284 
-1296 VAFRLLADAMLVL
+1296 
-1309 GNMDALT
+1309 
-1316 IQMALIAIGGAML
+1316 ALIGLAGGL
-1329 VLLGA
+1329 LILLGA
-1334 AAIAELVVPGLI
+1334 AAIAQFVTPGLL
-1346 ALTLAI
+1346 ALALAI
-1352 AAIGAIV
+1352 AAIGATVVGV
-1359 LGVIGGITL
+1359 LAGITI

-1375 FISVISLAGPAI
+1375 FISVISMAGPAI
-1387 GTGIV
+1387 GAGMV
-1392 AIASGIAAGAAIIA
+1392 AIAGGIAAGAAIIA

-1418 VANAFKNAAPA
+1418 VANAIKNAAPA
-1429 LGEALKALVKAFG
+1429 IGEALLALVKAFG
-1442 PALVELIK
+1442 PVLVELVK
-1450 VAGNAIR
+1450 VVGDGVR
-1457 QLCKEVIRT
+1457 QLAEELIR
-1466 LAKQGPGLITAVIDF
+1466 LIAEQGPGIISAVIGF
-1481 LNELM
+1481 LVEALTQLADNMPTIL
-1486 EQLVENM
+1486 EQLIAIIESV
-1493 PDFLVNIF
+1493 L
-1501 TMFDMLMAAIDG
+1501 TAIDE
-1513 YLPTFVEHLLSWLTS
+1513 YLPVLGQHLISWLTS
-1528 VLDFLQALVPMVLDL
+1528 IMEWLQQLVPVVLQFVVDL
-1543 LWGLIA
+1543 VVSI
-1549 GILNTL
+1549 INTL
-1555 ADNIQ
+1555 AENIPQ
-1560 PMVNAGVNLIN
+1560 MVEAGVNLIN

-1612 AVNKLITSIKNFIF
+1612 AVWKLVQSIENFLSSDIANIAGEVGNKAWSI
-1626 GDVNDVAGAIGSHAM
+1626 GQ
-1641 TIGKNIIDG
+1641 NIIDG
-1650 IERGINSA
+1650 IKRGISNA
-1658 KNAVLN
+1658 KDAVIN
-1664 TMKNLA
+1664 MMRNLA
-1670 NSCLDTVKSYLGI
+1670 SSCLDTVKSFLGI

-1700 MSKGLGDNED
+1700 MTKGLGDNED
-1710 LVYRDLKDISE
+1710 MVYRDLKDISE

-1727 DLNMDYAPVIKP
+1727 DVNMDYSPVIKP

-1745 IQGLRDLDLSGVH
+1745 IQSLRDLELSGVH

-1768 GSQMQQEIRALREDL
+1768 GSQMQQEIRALREEL

-1813 QIDRMKRM
+1813 QIERMKRI

>member
-41 TSTTGLD
+41 TATTGLD
-48 GITPAAQNAAKG
+48 GINPAAQNAAKG
-60 MNGLASSVKTVNTTI
+60 MNGLASSVKNVNTTI
-75 SNTSTSASAATSSVG
+75 NGASSGATASTANVG

-103 GGAASVALGNIASK
+103 GGAASVALGNIAAK
-117 AIMAGGSILSSFTFG
+117 AITAGGSMLSSFAFG

-156 SKGETVSTINA
+156 SKGETVATINA

-280 GSFRNSLQDGWLTS
+280 GSFRNSLADGWLTS

-332 ANDAATKVKTFG
+332 ANDAATKVKTFA

-370 RARTLWTGVSD
+370 RAKTLWTGVSD
-381 VVNGGISAFFDAL
+381 VVNGGISAFFDAM

-403 LGGWYEWWYALM
+403 LGGWYEWWYALG
-415 DLWKAASKPIF
+415 DLWKAVSKPLI
-426 AIGEAVK
+426 AIGKAVK

-470 RVFKM
+470 RIFKM
-475 VAQLVQ
+475 VAQIIW
-481 PVIKALL
+481 PVVKALF
-488 GFGVAI
+488 GFGAAI
-494 GQVVVAAVKIGL
+494 GQVVVAAIKIGL
-506 ILIGGLLKPILRIG
+506 ILVGALVKPLLQVGG
-520 AKISEIVD
+520 KISEIID
-528 VFVNWFSQMSGG
+528 VFANWFSQMTGG
-540 IDILGTLGSVLDTIV
+540 MDILGALGSVLSTVV
-555 GWVQSLVDW
+555 GWVQSLADW
-564 FVQLTSLAITP
+564 FVQLTSLAIAP
-575 FFNGIRTVI
+575 FFNGIRTVV
-584 EAVLPPIGQFFG
+584 EAVLPPIGEFFG
-596 VLRDAA
+596 VLKDAV
-602 KNVFGPLIDGLTGL
+602 KNVFGPLVEGLTGL

-633 ITRIVQDWGVSF
+633 ITRIVTDWGISF

-657 PKWTNKV
+657 PKWSAKV

-674 TENLGKALGTAVDNS
+674 TENLGKGLGTAVQNA
-689 SKAFSN
+689 SKALGA
-695 FWANSK
+695 FWEESK
-701 PGLLM
+701 PGLLL
-706 AWNQTLKAVSDS
+706 AWNETIKSVSEA
-718 FKAFG
+718 FKRFG
-723 DKLKE
+723 EKIKE
-728 VGDIISGFF
+728 VGDIIAGFF
-737 APQLSAIKTF
+737 GPQIDAVKNF
-747 GKTISDSFKNIGA
+747 GQAVGDGFKRIGE
-760 GLNFSSAFAGVGAG
+760 GLTFSSAFSGISNG
-774 FKSMMDSFGP
+774 FMTMIDSFGP
-784 LGELVNAVVDLFVKM
+784 LGDLIEIVVDLFGKL
-799 GAVLSDLKDR
+799 GQTLKNIKDN
-809 IFAGASESGSLLN
+809 ILEGVSTSGSTLN
-822 KVIGGFVQS
+822 KVLGGFAQTVR
-831 TKSAFDAFG
+831 SAFDAFG
-840 ILGGV
+840 ILGAV
-845 LVTVV
+845 LVSVA
-850 KAFTSLATA
+850 KGFTTLATA
-859 VGRTIA
+859 AMTAIS
-865 TLVKG
+865 TLIGG
-870 LTSGIGAIKEFAAS
+870 LTSGLGAIKDFAAS
-884 STAFGSFKN
+884 SDAFASFKK
-893 NIGNALNSTGDMIKD
+893 NIGTSLKNVGDMIYG
-908 FWKGLGA
+908 FWIGLGD
-915 SLQSISLSDILSGAL
+915 SLKKMSLSDILSGAL
-930 LGGGLGMGF
+930 LGGGLAMGF

-948 FQKITDS
+948 FQSITDS

-966 FGELKTALSTLTEAI
+966 FGELKTALSSLTEAI

-993 LILVGALFVLAML
+993 LILVGALFILAML
-1006 PADRL
+1006 PADKL
-1011 IQGAVAIG
+1011 IQGAIAIG

-1026 TALTSL
+1026 TALSSL
-1032 FSIKTDLK
+1032 FAIKTDLK

-1048 IFMLSSALV
+1048 LFMLSGALLV
-1057 MLSVATAILGS
+1057 LSIAVAIMGS
-1068 MDTKTLGQG
+1068 MDVKTLGQG

-1086 GMTRVA
+1086 GMKRVVDKLA
-1092 KKMASAG
+1092 SSEKKMVSG
-1099 KTMTAGIAALIGMAM
+1099 VAALLGMAI
-1114 AINMLILPIT
+1114 AINLLVAPVAL
-1124 ILGLL
+1124 LGLL
-1129 PTGAVVQ
+1129 PTGVITQ

-1148 ALFIKMLDEHKD
+1148 AAFVKYIDDSKD
-1160 TLGQMAGTALVL
+1160 SLGQMVGTAVVL
-1172 NQFAGAVAVLAGVVA
+1172 NQLAGAIAVLAGVVA
-1187 VLGSLPTGNL
+1187 LLGTIPTGTL
-1197 VQGLVGLAVV
+1197 IQGILGM
-1207 AGIIAAVMWVMSET
+1207 AAVMVMMVLTVNNIEVKSLT
-1221 MSKIPPTAIAG
+1221 GVFSLVIMAG
-1232 AFAMLVI
+1232 AMLIAAKALEEIASMSWGDYLSAVFRLGLVI
-1239 AGAMLLTAKALEQ
+1239 AGLVYAANSAEASLEGVGAVALLAGAVLLLAGALSIIGGMSMEQ
-1252 IGAIPWDA
+1252 IG
-1260 LLVAAYKM
+1260 
-1268 GMVLTG
+1268 
-1274 MIVAANMASE
+1274 N
-1284 SVFGAGAILLLA
+1284 
-1296 VAFRLLADAMLVL
+1296 
-1309 GNMDALT
+1309 
-1316 IQMALIAIGGAML
+1316 ALIGLAGGL
-1329 VLLGA
+1329 LILLGA
-1334 AAIAELVVPGLI
+1334 AAIAQFVTPGLL
-1346 ALTLAI
+1346 ALALAI
-1352 AAIGAIV
+1352 AAIGATVVGV
-1359 LGVIGGITL
+1359 LAGITI

-1375 FISVISLAGPAI
+1375 FISVISMAGPAI
-1387 GTGIV
+1387 GTGMV

-1406 AASPAIQ
+1406 AASPAIE
-1413 AALIG
+1413 AALVG
-1418 VANAFKNAAPA
+1418 VANAVRNAAPA
-1429 LGEALKALVKAFG
+1429 LGKALKAMIKALG

-1450 VAGNAIR
+1450 VLGDGVR
-1457 QLCKEVIRT
+1457 QLAIELIRIIT
-1466 LAKQGPGLITAVIDF
+1466 EQGPGLIGAALGLVVSLLD
-1481 LNELM
+1481 
-1486 EQLVENM
+1486 QLVDNLPTILTRLFEI
-1493 PDFLVNIF
+1493 L
-1501 TMFDMLMAAIDG
+1501 DMVLAAIDG
-1513 YLPTFVEHLLSWLTS
+1513 YLPTFAAHLLSWLTS
-1528 VLDFLQALVPMVLDL
+1528 ILDFLQQLTPLVLQFVLNL
-1543 LWGLIA
+1543 VIN
-1549 GILNTL
+1549 IINTL
-1555 ADNIQ
+1555 AENIPQ
-1560 PMVNAGVNLIN
+1560 MVEAGVNLIN

-1612 AVNKLITSIKNFIF
+1612 AVSKLVNSIKNFIF
-1626 GDVNDVAGAIGSHAM
+1626 GDINNVAGDIGSHAM
-1641 TIGKNIIDG
+1641 SIGRNIIDG
-1650 IERGINSA
+1650 IVNGINNA
-1658 KNAVLN
+1658 KNAVINL
-1664 TMKNLA
+1664 MRNLA
-1670 NSCLDTVKSYLGI
+1670 SSCLDTVKSFLGI

-1710 LVYRDLKDISE
+1710 MVYRDLKDISE

-1727 DLNMDYAPVIKP
+1727 DVNMDYAPVIKP

-1745 IQGLRDLDLSGVH
+1745 IQSLRDLELSGVH

-1768 GSQMQQEIRALREDL
+1768 GSQMQQEIRALREEL

-1813 QIDRMKRM
+1813 QIERMKRI

>member
-41 TSTTGLD
+41 TATTGLD
-48 GITPAAQNAAKG
+48 GINPAAQNAAKG
-60 MNGLASSVKTVNTTI
+60 MNGLATSVKNVNTTI
-75 SNTSTSASAATSSVG
+75 TGASSGATAGTANIG

-117 AIMAGGSILSSFTFG
+117 AIMAGGSMLSSFAFG

-156 SKGETVSTINA
+156 SKGETVATINA

-280 GSFRNSLQDGWLTS
+280 GSFRNSLADGWLTS

-332 ANDAATKVKTFG
+332 ANDAATKVKTFA

-370 RARTLWTGVSD
+370 RAKTLWTGVSD
-381 VVNGGISAFFDAL
+381 VVNGGISAFFDAM

-403 LGGWYEWWYALM
+403 LGGWYEWWYALG
-415 DLWKAASKPIF
+415 DLWKAVSKPLI
-426 AIGEAVK
+426 AIGKAVK
-433 DVFTGDAGAALFEF
+433 DVFTGDAGAALFQF

-470 RVFKM
+470 RIFKM
-475 VAQLVQ
+475 VAQIIW
-481 PVIKALL
+481 PVVKALL

-494 GQVVVAAVKIGL
+494 GQVVVAAIKIGL
-506 ILIGGLLKPILRIG
+506 ILVGALVKPLLQVGG
-520 AKISEIVD
+520 KISEIID
-528 VFVNWFSQMSGG
+528 VFANWFGQMTGG
-540 IDILGTLGSVLDTIV
+540 IDILGALGSILNTVV
-555 GWVQSLVDW
+555 GWVQSLADW
-564 FVQLTSLAITP
+564 FVQLTSVAIAP

-584 EAVLPPIGQFFG
+584 EAVLPPIGEFFG
-596 VLRDAA
+596 VLKDAA
-602 KNVFGPLIDGLTGL
+602 KNVFGPLIGGLTGL
-616 GGSFD
+616 GGSFE

-633 ITRIVQDWGVSF
+633 ITRIVTDWGISF

-657 PKWTNKV
+657 PKWSAKV

-674 TENLGKALGTAVDNS
+674 TENLGKGLGTAVSNA
-689 SKAFSN
+689 SKALGS
-695 FWANSK
+695 FWEESK
-701 PGLLM
+701 PGLLL
-706 AWNQTLKAVSDS
+706 AWNETIKSVSEA
-718 FKAFG
+718 FKRFG
-723 DKLKE
+723 EKIKE
-728 VGDIISGFF
+728 VGDVIADFFGPQVDAVKNFGQAVSDGF
-737 APQLSAIKTF
+737 KR
-747 GKTISDSFKNIGA
+747 IGE
-760 GLNFSSAFAGVGAG
+760 GLTFSSAFSGISNG
-774 FKSMMDSFGP
+774 FMTMIDSFGP
-784 LGELVNAVVDLFVKM
+784 LGDLIEIVVDLFGKL
-799 GAVLSDLKDR
+799 GQTLKNIKDN
-809 IFAGASESGSLLN
+809 ILEGVSTSGSTLN
-822 KVIGGFVQS
+822 KVLGGFAQTVR
-831 TKSAFDAFG
+831 SAFDAFG
-840 ILGGV
+840 ILGAV
-845 LVTVV
+845 LVSVA
-850 KAFTSLATA
+850 KGFTALATA
-859 VGRTIA
+859 AMTAIS
-865 TLVKG
+865 TLIGG
-870 LTSGIGAIKEFAAS
+870 LTSGLGAIKDFAAS
-884 STAFGSFKN
+884 SDAFASFKK
-893 NIGNALNSTGDMIKD
+893 NIGTSLKNVGDMIYG
-908 FWKGLGA
+908 FWIGLGD
-915 SLQSISLSDILSGAL
+915 SLKKMSLSDILSGAL
-930 LGGGLGMGF
+930 LGGGLAMGF

-948 FQKITDS
+948 FQSITDS

-966 FGELKTALSTLTEAI
+966 FGELKTALSSLTEAI

-993 LILVGALFVLAML
+993 LILVGALFILAML
-1006 PADRL
+1006 PADKL
-1011 IQGAVAIG
+1011 IQGAIAIG

-1026 TALTSL
+1026 TALSSL
-1032 FSIKTDLK
+1032 FAIKTDLK

-1048 IFMLSSALV
+1048 LFMLSGALLV
-1057 MLSVATAILGS
+1057 LSIAVAIMGS
-1068 MDTKTLGQG
+1068 MDVKTLGQG
-1077 LVAIGLMIE
+1077 LIAIGLMVE
-1086 GMTRVA
+1086 GMARVVDKLA
-1092 KKMASAG
+1092 SKEKKMVSG
-1099 KTMTAGIAALIGMAM
+1099 VAALLGMAV
-1114 AINMLILPIT
+1114 AINLLVAPVAL
-1124 ILGLL
+1124 LGLL
-1129 PTGAVVQ
+1129 PTGVITQ

-1148 ALFIKMLDEHKD
+1148 AAFVKYIDDSKD
-1160 TLGQMAGTALVL
+1160 SLGQMVGTAVVL
-1172 NQFAGAVAVLAGVVA
+1172 NQLAGAIAVLAGVVA
-1187 VLGSLPTGNL
+1187 LLGTIPTGTL
-1197 VQGLVGLAVV
+1197 IQGILGM
-1207 AGIIAAVMWVMSET
+1207 AAVMVMMVLTVNNIEVKSLT
-1221 MSKIPPTAIAG
+1221 GVFSLVIMAG
-1232 AFAMLVI
+1232 AMLIAAKALEEIASMSWGDYLSAVFRLGLVI
-1239 AGAMLLTAKALEQ
+1239 AGLVYAANSAEASLEGVGAVALLAGAVLLLAGALSIIGGMSMEQ
-1252 IGAIPWDA
+1252 IG
-1260 LLVAAYKM
+1260 
-1268 GMVLTG
+1268 
-1274 MIVAANMASE
+1274 N
-1284 SVFGAGAILLLA
+1284 
-1296 VAFRLLADAMLVL
+1296 
-1309 GNMDALT
+1309 
-1316 IQMALIAIGGAML
+1316 ALIGLAGGL
-1329 VLLGA
+1329 LILLGA
-1334 AAIAELVVPGLI
+1334 AAIAQFVTPGLL
-1346 ALTLAI
+1346 ALALAI
-1352 AAIGAIV
+1352 AAIGATVVGV
-1359 LGVIGGITL
+1359 LAGITI

-1375 FISVISLAGPAI
+1375 FISVISMAGPAI
-1387 GTGIV
+1387 GTGMV

-1406 AASPAIQ
+1406 AASPAIE
-1413 AALIG
+1413 AALVG
-1418 VANAFKNAAPA
+1418 VANAVRNAAPA
-1429 LGEALKALVKAFG
+1429 LGKALKAMIKALG

-1450 VAGNAIR
+1450 VLGDGVR
-1457 QLCKEVIRT
+1457 QLAIELIRIIT
-1466 LAKQGPGLITAVIDF
+1466 EQGPGLIGAALGLVVSLLD
-1481 LNELM
+1481 
-1486 EQLVENM
+1486 QLVDNLPTILTRLFEI
-1493 PDFLVNIF
+1493 L
-1501 TMFDMLMAAIDG
+1501 DMVLAAIDG
-1513 YLPTFVEHLLSWLTS
+1513 YLPTFAAHLLSWLTS
-1528 VLDFLQALVPMVLDL
+1528 ILDFLQQLTPLVLQFVLNL
-1543 LWGLIA
+1543 VIS
-1549 GILNTL
+1549 IINTL
-1555 ADNIQ
+1555 AENIPQ
-1560 PMVNAGVNLIN
+1560 MVEAGVNLIN

-1612 AVNKLITSIKNFIF
+1612 AVSKLVNSIKNFIF
-1626 GDVNDVAGAIGSHAM
+1626 GDINNVAGDIGSHAM
-1641 TIGKNIIDG
+1641 SIGRNIIDG
-1650 IERGINSA
+1650 IVNGINNA
-1658 KNAVLN
+1658 KNAVINL
-1664 TMKNLA
+1664 MRNLA
-1670 NSCLDTVKSYLGI
+1670 SSCLDTVKSFLGI

-1710 LVYRDLKDISE
+1710 MVYRDLKDISE

-1727 DLNMDYAPVIKP
+1727 DVNMDYAPVIKP

-1745 IQGLRDLDLSGVH
+1745 IQSLRDLELSGVH

-1768 GSQMQQEIRALREDL
+1768 GSQMQQEIRALREEL

-1813 QIDRMKRM
+1813 QIERMKRI

>member
-41 TSTTGLD
+41 TATTGLD
-48 GITPAAQNAAKG
+48 GINPAAQNAAKG
-60 MNGLASSVKTVNTTI
+60 MNGLVSSVKNVNTTI
-75 SNTSTSASAATSSVG
+75 NGASSGATASTANIG

-117 AIMAGGSILSSFTFG
+117 AIMAGGSMLTSFAFG

-156 SKGETVSTINA
+156 SKGETVTTINA

-280 GSFRNSLQDGWLTS
+280 GSFRNSLADGWLTS

-332 ANDAATKVKTFG
+332 ANDAATKVKTFA

-370 RARTLWTGVSD
+370 RAKTLWTGVSD
-381 VVNGGISAFFDAL
+381 VVNGGISAFFDAM

-403 LGGWYEWWYALM
+403 LGGWYEWWYALG
-415 DLWKAASKPIF
+415 DLWKAVSKPLI
-426 AIGEAVK
+426 AIGKAVK

-470 RVFKM
+470 RIFKM
-475 VAQLVQ
+475 VAQIIW
-481 PVIKALL
+481 PVVKALL

-494 GQVVVAAVKIGL
+494 GQVVVAAIKIGL
-506 ILIGGLLKPILRIG
+506 ILVGALVKPLLQVGG
-520 AKISEIVD
+520 KISEIID
-528 VFVNWFSQMSGG
+528 VFANWLGQMTGG
-540 IDILGTLGSVLDTIV
+540 IDILGALGSILNTVV
-555 GWVQSLVDW
+555 GWVQSLADW
-564 FVQLTSLAITP
+564 FVQLTSVAIAP

-584 EAVLPPIGQFFG
+584 EAVLPPIGEFFG
-596 VLRDAA
+596 VLKDAA
-602 KNVFGPLIDGLTGL
+602 KNVFGPLIGGLTGL
-616 GGSFD
+616 GGSFE

-633 ITRIVQDWGVSF
+633 ITRIVTDWGISF

-657 PKWTNKV
+657 PKWSAKV

-674 TENLGKALGTAVDNS
+674 TENLGKGLGTAVSNA
-689 SKAFSN
+689 SKALGS
-695 FWANSK
+695 FWEESK
-701 PGLLM
+701 PGLLL
-706 AWNQTLKAVSDS
+706 AWNETIKSVSEA
-718 FKAFG
+718 FKRFG
-723 DKLKE
+723 EKIKE
-728 VGDIISGFF
+728 VGDIIAGFF
-737 APQLSAIKTF
+737 GPQIDAVKNF
-747 GKTISDSFKNIGA
+747 GQAVGDGFKRIGE
-760 GLNFSSAFAGVGAG
+760 GLTFSSAFSGISNG
-774 FKSMMDSFGP
+774 FMTMIDSFGP
-784 LGELVNAVVDLFVKM
+784 LGDLIEIVVDLFGKL
-799 GAVLSDLKDR
+799 GQTLKNIKDN
-809 IFAGASESGSLLN
+809 ILEGVSTSGSTLN
-822 KVIGGFVQS
+822 KVLGGFAQTVR
-831 TKSAFDAFG
+831 SAFDAFG
-840 ILGGV
+840 ILGAV
-845 LVTVV
+845 LVSVA
-850 KAFTSLATA
+850 KGFTALATA
-859 VGRTIA
+859 AITAIS
-865 TLVKG
+865 TLIGG
-870 LTSGIGAIKEFAAS
+870 LTSGLGAIKDFAAS
-884 STAFGSFKN
+884 SDAFASFKK
-893 NIGNALNSTGDMIKD
+893 NIGTSLKNVGDMIYG
-908 FWKGLGA
+908 FWIGLGD
-915 SLQSISLSDILSGAL
+915 SLKKMSLSDILSGAL
-930 LGGGLGMGF
+930 LGGGLAMGF

-948 FQKITDS
+948 FQTITDS

-966 FGELKTALSTLTEAI
+966 FGELKTALSSLTEAI

-993 LILVGALFVLAML
+993 LILVGALFILAML
-1006 PADRL
+1006 PADKL
-1011 IQGAVAIG
+1011 IQGAIAIG

-1026 TALTSL
+1026 TALSSL
-1032 FSIKTDLK
+1032 FAIKTDLK

-1048 IFMLSSALV
+1048 LFMLSGALLV
-1057 MLSVATAILGS
+1057 LSIAVAIMGS
-1068 MDTKTLGQG
+1068 MDVKTLGQG
-1077 LVAIGLMIE
+1077 LIAIGLMVE
-1086 GMTRVA
+1086 GMARVVDKLA
-1092 KKMASAG
+1092 SKEKKMVSG
-1099 KTMTAGIAALIGMAM
+1099 VAALLGMAV
-1114 AINMLILPIT
+1114 AINLLVAPVAL
-1124 ILGLL
+1124 LGLL
-1129 PTGAVVQ
+1129 PTGVITQ

-1148 ALFIKMLDEHKD
+1148 AAFVKYIDDSKD
-1160 TLGQMAGTALVL
+1160 SLGQMVGTAVVL
-1172 NQFAGAVAVLAGVVA
+1172 NQLAGAIAVLAGVVA
-1187 VLGSLPTGNL
+1187 LLGTIPTGTL
-1197 VQGLVGLAVV
+1197 IQGILGM
-1207 AGIIAAVMWVMSET
+1207 AAVMVMMVLTVNNIEVKSLT
-1221 MSKIPPTAIAG
+1221 GVFSLVIMAG
-1232 AFAMLVI
+1232 AMLIAAKALEEIASMSWGDYLSAVFRLGLVI
-1239 AGAMLLTAKALEQ
+1239 AGLVYAANSAEASLEGVGAVALLAGAVLLLAGALSIIGGMSMEQ
-1252 IGAIPWDA
+1252 IGTA
-1260 LLVAAYKM
+1260 LL
-1268 GMVLTG
+1268 GL
-1274 MIVAANMASE
+1274 
-1284 SVFGAGAILLLA
+1284 AGGLL
-1296 VAFRLLADAMLVL
+1296 
-1309 GNMDALT
+1309 
-1316 IQMALIAIGGAML
+1316 I
-1329 VLLGA
+1329 LLGA
-1334 AAIAELVVPGLI
+1334 AAIAQFVTPGLL
-1346 ALTLAI
+1346 ALALAI
-1352 AAIGAIV
+1352 AAIGATVVGV
-1359 LGVIGGITL
+1359 LAGITI

-1375 FISVISLAGPAI
+1375 FISVISMAGPAI
-1387 GTGIV
+1387 GTGMV

-1406 AASPAIQ
+1406 AASPAIE
-1413 AALIG
+1413 AALVG
-1418 VANAFKNAAPA
+1418 VANAVRNAAPA
-1429 LGEALKALVKAFG
+1429 LGKALKAMIKALG

-1450 VAGNAIR
+1450 VLGDGVR
-1457 QLCKEVIRT
+1457 QLAIELIRIIT
-1466 LAKQGPGLITAVIDF
+1466 EQGPGLIGAALGLVVSLLD
-1481 LNELM
+1481 
-1486 EQLVENM
+1486 QLVDNLPTILTRLFEI
-1493 PDFLVNIF
+1493 L
-1501 TMFDMLMAAIDG
+1501 DMVLAAIDG
-1513 YLPTFVEHLLSWLTS
+1513 YLPTFAAHLLSWLTS
-1528 VLDFLQALVPMVLDL
+1528 ILDFLQQLTPLVLQFVLNL
-1543 LWGLIA
+1543 VIS
-1549 GILNTL
+1549 IINTL
-1555 ADNIQ
+1555 AENIPQ
-1560 PMVNAGVNLIN
+1560 MVEAGVNLIN

-1612 AVNKLITSIKNFIF
+1612 AVNKLVNSIKNFIF
-1626 GDVNDVAGAIGSHAM
+1626 GDINNVAGDIGSHAM
-1641 TIGKNIIDG
+1641 SIGRNIIDG
-1650 IERGINSA
+1650 IKNGINNA

-1664 TMKNLA
+1664 VMRNLA
-1670 NSCLDTVKSYLGI
+1670 SSCLDTVKSFLGI

-1710 LVYRDLKDISE
+1710 MVYRDLKDISE

-1727 DLNMDYAPVIKP
+1727 DVNMDYAPVIKP

-1745 IQGLRDLDLSGVH
+1745 IQSLRDLELSGVH

-1768 GSQMQQEIRALREDL
+1768 GSQMQQEIRALREEL

-1813 QIDRMKRM
+1813 QIERMKRI

>member
-41 TSTTGLD
+41 TATTGLD
-48 GITPAAQNAAKG
+48 GINPAAQNAAKG
-60 MNGLASSVKTVNTTI
+60 MNGLASSVKNVNTTI
-75 SNTSTSASAATSSVG
+75 NGASSGATASTANVG

-103 GGAASVALGNIASK
+103 GGAASVALGNIAAK
-117 AIMAGGSILSSFTFG
+117 AITAGGSMLSSFAFG

-156 SKGETVSTINA
+156 SKGETVATINA

-280 GSFRNSLQDGWLTS
+280 GSFRNSLADGWLTS

-332 ANDAATKVKTFG
+332 ANDAATKVKTFA

-370 RARTLWTGVSD
+370 RAKTLWTGVSD
-381 VVNGGISAFFDAL
+381 VVNGGISAFFDAM

-403 LGGWYEWWYALM
+403 LGGWYEWWYALG
-415 DLWKAASKPIF
+415 DLWTAVSKPLI
-426 AIGEAVK
+426 AIGKAVK
-433 DVFTGDAGAALFEF
+433 DVFTGDAGAALFQF

-470 RVFKM
+470 RIFKM
-475 VAQLVQ
+475 VAQIIW
-481 PVIKALL
+481 PVVKALF

-494 GQVVVAAVKIGL
+494 GQVVVAAIKIGL
-506 ILIGGLLKPILRIG
+506 ILVGALVKPLLQVGG
-520 AKISEIVD
+520 KISEIID
-528 VFVNWFSQMSGG
+528 VFANWFGQMTGG
-540 IDILGTLGSVLDTIV
+540 IDILGALGSILNTVV
-555 GWVQSLVDW
+555 GWVQSLADW
-564 FVQLTSLAITP
+564 FVQLTSLAIAP

-584 EAVLPPIGQFFG
+584 EAVLPPIGEFFG
-596 VLRDAA
+596 VLKDAV
-602 KNVFGPLIDGLTGL
+602 KNVFGPLVEGLTGL

-633 ITRIVQDWGVSF
+633 ITRIIQDWGISF
-645 YKTMEGVAKEIG
+645 YKSMEGVAKEIG
-657 PKWTNKV
+657 PKWSAKV

-674 TENLGKALGTAVDNS
+674 TENLGKGLGTAVSNA
-689 SKAFSN
+689 SKALGS
-695 FWANSK
+695 FWEESK
-701 PGLLM
+701 PGLLL
-706 AWNQTLKAVSDS
+706 AWNETIKSVSEA
-718 FKAFG
+718 FKRFG
-723 DKLKE
+723 EKIKE
-728 VGDIISGFF
+728 VGDVIADFFGPQVDAVKNFGQAVSDGF
-737 APQLSAIKTF
+737 KR
-747 GKTISDSFKNIGA
+747 IGE
-760 GLNFSSAFAGVGAG
+760 GLTFSSAFSGISNG
-774 FKSMMDSFGP
+774 FMTMIDSFGP
-784 LGELVNAVVDLFVKM
+784 LGDLIEIVVDLFGKL
-799 GAVLSDLKDR
+799 GQTLKNIKDN
-809 IFAGASESGSLLN
+809 ILEGVSTSGSTLN
-822 KVIGGFVQS
+822 KVLGGFAQTVR
-831 TKSAFDAFG
+831 SAFDAFG
-840 ILGGV
+840 ILGAV
-845 LVTVV
+845 LVSVA
-850 KAFTSLATA
+850 KGFTALATA
-859 VGRTIA
+859 AMTAIS
-865 TLVKG
+865 TLIGG
-870 LTSGIGAIKEFAAS
+870 LTSGLGAIKDFAAS
-884 STAFGSFKN
+884 SDAFASFKK
-893 NIGNALNSTGDMIKD
+893 NIGTSLKNVGDMIYG
-908 FWKGLGA
+908 FWIGLGD
-915 SLQSISLSDILSGAL
+915 SLKKMSLSDILSGAL
-930 LGGGLGMGF
+930 LGGGLAMGF

-948 FQKITDS
+948 FQSITDS

-966 FGELKTALSTLTEAI
+966 FGELKTALSSLTEAI

-993 LILVGALFVLAML
+993 LILVGALFILAML
-1006 PADRL
+1006 PADKL
-1011 IQGAVAIG
+1011 IQGAIAIG

-1026 TALTSL
+1026 TALSSL
-1032 FSIKTDLK
+1032 FAIKTDLK

-1048 IFMLSSALV
+1048 LFMLSGALLV
-1057 MLSVATAILGS
+1057 LSIAVAIMGS
-1068 MDTKTLGQG
+1068 MDVKTLGQG
-1077 LVAIGLMIE
+1077 LIAIGLMVE
-1086 GMTRVA
+1086 GMARVVDKLA
-1092 KKMASAG
+1092 SKEKKMVSG
-1099 KTMTAGIAALIGMAM
+1099 VAALLGMAV
-1114 AINMLILPIT
+1114 AINLLVAPVAL
-1124 ILGLL
+1124 LGLL
-1129 PTGAVVQ
+1129 PTGVITQ

-1148 ALFIKMLDEHKD
+1148 AAFVKYIDDSKD
-1160 TLGQMAGTALVL
+1160 SLGQMVGTAVVL
-1172 NQFAGAVAVLAGVVA
+1172 NQLAGAIAVLAGVVA
-1187 VLGSLPTGNL
+1187 LLGTIPTGTL
-1197 VQGLVGLAVV
+1197 IQGILGM
-1207 AGIIAAVMWVMSET
+1207 AAVMVMMVLTVNNIEVKSLT
-1221 MSKIPPTAIAG
+1221 GVFSLVIMAG
-1232 AFAMLVI
+1232 AMLIAAKALEEIASMSWGDYLSAVFRLGLVI
-1239 AGAMLLTAKALEQ
+1239 AGLVYAANSAEASLEGVGAVALLAGAVLLLAGALSIIGGMSMEQ
-1252 IGAIPWDA
+1252 IG
-1260 LLVAAYKM
+1260 
-1268 GMVLTG
+1268 
-1274 MIVAANMASE
+1274 N
-1284 SVFGAGAILLLA
+1284 
-1296 VAFRLLADAMLVL
+1296 
-1309 GNMDALT
+1309 
-1316 IQMALIAIGGAML
+1316 ALIGLAGGL
-1329 VLLGA
+1329 LILLGA
-1334 AAIAELVVPGLI
+1334 AAIAQFVTPGLL
-1346 ALTLAI
+1346 ALALAI
-1352 AAIGAIV
+1352 AAIGATVVGV
-1359 LGVIGGITL
+1359 LAGITI

-1375 FISVISLAGPAI
+1375 FISVISMAGPAI
-1387 GTGIV
+1387 GTGMV

-1406 AASPAIQ
+1406 AASPAIE
-1413 AALIG
+1413 AALVG
-1418 VANAFKNAAPA
+1418 VANAVRNAAPA
-1429 LGEALKALVKAFG
+1429 LGKALKAMIKALG

-1450 VAGNAIR
+1450 VLGDGVR
-1457 QLCKEVIRT
+1457 QLAIELIRIIT
-1466 LAKQGPGLITAVIDF
+1466 EQGPDLIRAALGLVVSLLD
-1481 LNELM
+1481 
-1486 EQLVENM
+1486 QLVDNLPTILTRLFEI
-1493 PDFLVNIF
+1493 L
-1501 TMFDMLMAAIDG
+1501 DMVLAAIDG
-1513 YLPTFVEHLLSWLTS
+1513 YLPTFAAHLLSWLTS
-1528 VLDFLQALVPMVLDL
+1528 ILDFLQQLTPLVLQFVLNL
-1543 LWGLIA
+1543 VIS
-1549 GILNTL
+1549 IINTL
-1555 ADNIQ
+1555 AENIPQ
-1560 PMVNAGVNLIN
+1560 MVEAGVNLIN

-1612 AVNKLITSIKNFIF
+1612 AVSKLVNSIKNFIF
-1626 GDVNDVAGAIGSHAM
+1626 GDINNVAGDIGSHAM
-1641 TIGKNIIDG
+1641 SIGRNIIDG
-1650 IERGINSA
+1650 IVNGINNA
-1658 KNAVLN
+1658 KNAVINL
-1664 TMKNLA
+1664 MRNLA
-1670 NSCLDTVKSYLGI
+1670 SSCLDTVKSFLGI

-1710 LVYRDLKDISE
+1710 MVYRDLKDISE

-1727 DLNMDYAPVIKP
+1727 DVNMDYAPVIKP

-1745 IQGLRDLDLSGVH
+1745 IQSLRDLELSGVH

-1768 GSQMQQEIRALREDL
+1768 GSQMQQEIRALREEL

-1813 QIDRMKRM
+1813 QIERMKRI

>member
-41 TSTTGLD
+41 TATTGLD
-48 GITPAAQNAAKG
+48 GINPAAQNAAKG
-60 MNGLASSVKTVNTTI
+60 MNGLASSVKNVNTTI
-75 SNTSTSASAATSSVG
+75 NGASSGATAGTANIG

-103 GGAASVALGNIASK
+103 GGAASVALGNIAAK
-117 AIMAGGSILSSFTFG
+117 AITAGGSMLSSFAFG

-156 SKGETVSTINA
+156 SKGETVATINA

-280 GSFRNSLQDGWLTS
+280 GSFRNSLADGWLTS

-332 ANDAATKVKTFG
+332 ANDAATKVKTFA

-370 RARTLWTGVSD
+370 RAKTLWTGVSD
-381 VVNGGISAFFDAL
+381 VVNGGISAFFDAM

-403 LGGWYEWWYALM
+403 LGGWYEWWYALG
-415 DLWKAASKPIF
+415 DLWKAVSKPLI
-426 AIGEAVK
+426 AIGKAVK

-470 RVFKM
+470 RIFKM
-475 VAQLVQ
+475 VAQIIW
-481 PVIKALL
+481 PVVKALF
-488 GFGVAI
+488 GFGAAI
-494 GQVVVAAVKIGL
+494 GQVVIAAIKIGL
-506 ILIGGLLKPILRIG
+506 ILVGALVKPLLQVGG
-520 AKISEIVD
+520 KISEIID
-528 VFVNWFSQMSGG
+528 VFANWFSQMTGG
-540 IDILGTLGSVLDTIV
+540 TDILGALGSVLSTVV
-555 GWVQSLVDW
+555 GWVQSLADW
-564 FVQLTSLAITP
+564 FVQLTSLAIAP

-584 EAVLPPIGQFFG
+584 EAVLPPIGEFFG
-596 VLRDAA
+596 VLKDAV
-602 KNVFGPLIDGLTGL
+602 KNVFGPLVEGLTGL

-633 ITRIVQDWGVSF
+633 ITRIIQDWGISF
-645 YKTMEGVAKEIG
+645 YKSMEGVAKEIG
-657 PKWTNKV
+657 PKWSAKV

-674 TENLGKALGTAVDNS
+674 TENLGKGLGTAVQNA
-689 SKAFSN
+689 SKALGA
-695 FWANSK
+695 FWEESK
-701 PGLLM
+701 PGLLL
-706 AWNQTLKAVSDS
+706 AWNETIKSVSEA
-718 FKAFG
+718 FKRFG
-723 DKLKE
+723 EKIKE
-728 VGDIISGFF
+728 VGDIIAGFF
-737 APQLSAIKTF
+737 GPQIDAIKNF
-747 GKTISDSFKNIGA
+747 GQAVGDSFKRIGE
-760 GLNFSSAFAGVGAG
+760 GFSFSSAFSGISDG
-774 FKSMMDSFGP
+774 FMTMIDSFGP
-784 LGELVNAVVDLFVKM
+784 LGDLIEIVVELFGKLG
-799 GAVLSDLKDR
+799 GALKNIKDN
-809 IFAGASESGSLLN
+809 IVGGVSTSGSMLN
-822 KVIGGFVQS
+822 KLLGGFAQTVR
-831 TKSAFDAFG
+831 SAFDAFG
-840 ILGGV
+840 ILGAV
-845 LVTVV
+845 LVSVA
-850 KAFTSLATA
+850 KGFTALATA
-859 VGRTIA
+859 AMTAIS
-865 TLVKG
+865 TLIGG
-870 LTSGIGAIKEFAAS
+870 LTSGLGAIKDFAAS
-884 STAFGSFKN
+884 SDAFGSFKK
-893 NIGNALNSTGDMIKD
+893 NIGTALSNVGYMIHD
-908 FWKGLGA
+908 FWIGLGD
-915 SLQSISLSDILSGAL
+915 SLKSMSLSDILTGAL

-948 FQKITDS
+948 FQSITDS

-993 LILVGALFVLAML
+993 LILVGALFILAML
-1006 PADRL
+1006 PADKL
-1011 IQGAVAIG
+1011 IQGAIAIG

-1026 TALTSL
+1026 TALASL
-1032 FSIKTDLK
+1032 FAIKTDLK

-1048 IFMLSSALV
+1048 LFMLSGALLV
-1057 MLSVATAILGS
+1057 LSIAVAIMGS
-1068 MDTKTLGQG
+1068 MDVKTLGQG

-1086 GMTRVA
+1086 GMKRVVDKLA
-1092 KKMASAG
+1092 SSEKKMVSG
-1099 KTMTAGIAALIGMAM
+1099 VAALLGMAI
-1114 AINMLILPIT
+1114 AINLLVAPVAL
-1124 ILGLL
+1124 LGLL
-1129 PTGAVVQ
+1129 PTGTLIQ
-1136 GLIAVGLLMAGI
+1136 GLVAVGLLMAGI
-1148 ALFIKMLDEHKD
+1148 AAFVKYIDDSKD
-1160 TLGQMAGTALVL
+1160 SLGQMVGTAVVL
-1172 NQFAGAVAVLAGVVA
+1172 NQLAGAIAVLAGVVA
-1187 VLGSLPTGNL
+1187 LLGMIPTGTL
-1197 VQGLVGLAVV
+1197 IQGILGM
-1207 AGIIAAVMWVMSET
+1207 AAVMVMMVLTVNNIEVKSLT
-1221 MSKIPPTAIAG
+1221 GVFSLVIMAG
-1232 AFAMLVI
+1232 AMLIAAKALEEIASMSWGDYLSAVFRLGLVI
-1239 AGAMLLTAKALEQ
+1239 AGLVYAANSAEASLEGVGAVALLAGAVLLLAGALSIIGGMSMEQ
-1252 IGAIPWDA
+1252 IGIA
-1260 LLVAAYKM
+1260 LL
-1268 GMVLTG
+1268 GL
-1274 MIVAANMASE
+1274 
-1284 SVFGAGAILLLA
+1284 AGGLL
-1296 VAFRLLADAMLVL
+1296 
-1309 GNMDALT
+1309 
-1316 IQMALIAIGGAML
+1316 I
-1329 VLLGA
+1329 LLGA
-1334 AAIAELVVPGLI
+1334 AAIAEFVAPGLL
-1346 ALTLAI
+1346 ALALAI
-1352 AAIGAIV
+1352 AAIGATVVGI
-1359 LGVIGGITL
+1359 LAGITI
-1368 LVMAFTA
+1368 LVMVFTA

-1387 GTGIV
+1387 GAGMV

-1406 AASPAIQ
+1406 AASPAIE
-1413 AALIG
+1413 AALVG
-1418 VANAFKNAAPA
+1418 VANAVRNAAPA
-1429 LGEALKALVKAFG
+1429 LGKALKAMIKALG

-1450 VAGNAIR
+1450 VLGDGVR
-1457 QLCKEVIRT
+1457 QLAIELIRIIT
-1466 LAKQGPGLITAVIDF
+1466 EQGPGLIGAALGLVVSLLD
-1481 LNELM
+1481 
-1486 EQLVENM
+1486 QLVDNLPTILTRLFEI
-1493 PDFLVNIF
+1493 L
-1501 TMFDMLMAAIDG
+1501 DMVLAAIDG
-1513 YLPTFVEHLLSWLTS
+1513 YLPTFAAHLLSWLTS
-1528 VLDFLQALVPMVLDL
+1528 ILDFLQQLTPLVLQFVLNL
-1543 LWGLIA
+1543 VIS
-1549 GILNTL
+1549 IINTL
-1555 ADNIQ
+1555 AENIPQ
-1560 PMVNAGVNLIN
+1560 MVEAGVNLIN

-1612 AVNKLITSIKNFIF
+1612 AVSKLVNSIKNFIF
-1626 GDVNDVAGAIGSHAM
+1626 GDINNVAGDIGSHAM
-1641 TIGKNIIDG
+1641 SIGRNIIDG
-1650 IERGINSA
+1650 IVNGINNA
-1658 KNAVLN
+1658 KNAVINL
-1664 TMKNLA
+1664 MRNLA
-1670 NSCLDTVKSYLGI
+1670 SSCLDTVKSFLGI

-1710 LVYRDLKDISE
+1710 MVYRDLKDISE

-1727 DLNMDYAPVIKP
+1727 DVNMDYAPVIKP

-1745 IQGLRDLDLSGVH
+1745 IQSLRDLELSGVH

-1768 GSQMQQEIRALREDL
+1768 GSQMQQEIRALREEL

-1813 QIDRMKRM
+1813 QIERMKRI